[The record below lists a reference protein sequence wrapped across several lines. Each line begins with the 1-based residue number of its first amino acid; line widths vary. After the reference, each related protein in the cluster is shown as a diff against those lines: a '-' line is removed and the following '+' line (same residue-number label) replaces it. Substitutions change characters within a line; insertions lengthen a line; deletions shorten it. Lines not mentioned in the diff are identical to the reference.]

1 MRNKTIKPP
10 VKSDSP
16 FTVNIVQSDH
26 QLITVKHDG
35 KSYTKTF
42 TIPAGKVLNYKS
54 YIALTD
60 DDGYYVGRIK
70 EAIDLASN
78 STTISASEA
87 RPIIHTVTVEQYQLQ
102 DINVRLTDPGNII
115 RFEDETTSYSF
126 TAEDKTKYTSDC
138 STRLVN
144 YDPGTSDH
152 PGPGDIQE
160 NFTIAAET
168 NPQRNENVQVLI
180 YQSPHQTITVDY
192 KGTKHTEPFIIKR
205 RDIVSASIEAEEGYK
220 PGLLNRTKVRAT
232 NFDNIVFKASA
243 AGKAKKKIR
252 IRQKRHQTI
261 TAVYRGKTF
270 ETTFEA
276 YLGDKIQFSVEANP
290 GWTAGVLNVDADYTV
305 AGLEPLE
312 VTVSDA
318 EPVMYTVTP
327 IQTPHQTIYIKY
339 GDVRSST
346 PVRVPSGTR
355 VEFEIVPEVGYNAG
369 TLNKLSA
376 VVDGVNITVS
386 ATPAEI
392 KKYNLNIVFDP
403 EAHTTLK
410 VTKDGTVFG
419 TYTENTTLKFQYG
432 TVLTFALTM
441 EEGYTETR
449 NPNSITMNKDNTLI
463 IQGTSKKQ
471 FTITLTQTDNQ
482 TIYAM
487 YKGVKKTESFVVEY
501 GDSCTFGIETSD
513 PESINVGNLDT
524 YELHYI
530 KENKTVTA
538 TPASYKPINLTEY
551 VMRKYPL
558 GESTDYRD
566 IQVGLAPVSTG
577 ILYYKTINRLREKD
591 FQVAENAKNI
601 IAADSAFKNARL
613 LTEFPVIKLKNNI
626 NDISYIFAGCVKLTG
641 DELKRNLSVWNL
653 SGPLNMSHA
662 FFFDSNL
669 DYIDMAPFK
678 NSSITDMTYLF
689 SEDPNLVTISN
700 TRDLNISE
708 CTSLLSTFENC
719 QKLTSID
726 VSKWNTSKV
735 RSIGAMFSKCYLL
748 ENIDVSKWD
757 VSKVGYMPN
766 AFNFCSKLK
775 SLDVSKW
782 DTSSLE
788 TMVYIFNNCSSLQ
801 SLDVS
806 KWNTSK
812 VTDMSGVFN
821 ICRSLTTLDVSKWDT
836 SKCTGMYN
844 MFASC
849 SSLQSLDLSRWDVSK
864 VKVMTYM
871 FHNNSKLTNIG
882 DVSKWNTSS
891 CINTN
896 YMFNNCTS
904 LENIDV
910 SKWDTS
916 KIENMG
922 IMFCNCSSFTSLDLS
937 KWKTGNVKAMPQ
949 LVSGCKNLTTIGD
962 VSKWDTSKV
971 TDMRATFGG
980 CQKLQSIDVSKW
992 NTSSATDMSFMFY
1005 LCRTL
1010 TTIDISK
1017 WDTSKVIKFNNIFDG
1032 CDNLQSVGNLS
1043 NLNLNNAI
1051 DIAFAFNRCEKIT
1064 ELDVSNWGLRKIDS
1078 MYALFNNCPN
1088 LREIHGIENWNL
1100 SSARNMN
1107 SMFYGCKSLVSLNI
1121 SGWDTS
1127 NVKFMNNMFG
1137 GCESLT
1143 TITGILDFRSCTTY
1157 ENMFNDCLKLTSVKV
1172 KNLPTDIDTFCRGAR
1187 IDKSKVTVVS

>member
-1 MRNKTIKPP
+1 MRTKTIKPP

-35 KSYTKTF
+35 KSYTETF

-102 DINVRLTDPGNII
+102 DINVHLTDPGNII
-115 RFEDETTSYSF
+115 RFEDESTSYSF

-205 RDIVSASIEAEEGYK
+205 RDIVSATIEAEEGYK

-261 TAVYRGKTF
+261 TAVYKGKTF

-276 YLGDKIQFSVEANP
+276 YLGDKIQFSVEASP
-290 GWTAGVLNVDADYTV
+290 GWTAGVLNIDADYTV

-327 IQTPHQTIYIKY
+327 VQTPHQTIYIKY

-355 VEFEIVPEVGYNAG
+355 VEFEIVPETGYNAG
-369 TLNKLSA
+369 TLDKLSA

-419 TYTENTTLKFQYG
+419 TYTENTVLKFQYG

-449 NPNSITMNKDNTLI
+449 NPDSITMNKDNTLI

-482 TIYAM
+482 TIYTM
-487 YKGVKKTESFVVEY
+487 YKGVKKTDSFVVEY
-501 GDSCTFGIETSD
+501 GDSCTFGIETSNPVD
-513 PESINVGNLDT
+513 IIVGTLSVTEFTN
-524 YELHYI
+524 I

-538 TPASYKPINLTEY
+538 TPATLKPADLSNFIIL
-551 VMRKYPL
+551 RYPYP
-558 GESTDYRD
+558 GNDYTTDDNNIGKKPTHGNY
-566 IQVGLAPVSTG
+566 IF
-577 ILYYKTINRLREKD
+577 YKTIDKLREED
-591 FQVAENAKNI
+591 FKYAENAKNI
-601 IAADSAFKNARL
+601 VAANGAFKNAYN
-613 LTEFPVIKLKNNI
+613 LTKFPVIKLKDNI
-626 NDISYIFAGCVKLTG
+626 RDISYIFAGCDKLSS
-641 DELKRNLSVWNL
+641 DELNRNLSAWKL
-653 SGPLNMSHA
+653 SG
-662 FFFDSNL
+662 NL
-669 DYIDMAPFK
+669 DISDAFRNCPSLERIDMNAFR
-678 NSSITDMTYLF
+678 NCNITKLSTLF
-689 SEDPNLVTISN
+689 SSDTKLKNITNIGN
-700 TRDLNISE
+700 MNISKADGISYVFSNCSTLTQLDLSNWDTRNVQYMIGTFSG
-708 CTSLLSTFENC
+708 CTNLTEINC
-719 QKLTSID
+719 SG
-726 VSKWNTSKV
+726 WNTSKV
-735 RSIGAMFSKCYLL
+735 YNMQAAFYNCKSLQTLPVRDWDTRSVMYMDNAFAYCESLTNL
-748 ENIDVSKWD
+748 DVSKWD
-757 VSKVGYMPN
+757 TSKVVELTNVFYHCSSLTTLDVSKWKTTNVLRAEN
-766 AFNFCSKLK
+766 LFAVCEKLT

-782 DTSSLE
+782 DTSNITTANSMFSACRAL
-788 TMVYIFNNCSSLQ
+788 T

-812 VTDMSGVFN
+812 MKNTAS
-821 ICRSLTTLDVSKWDT
+821 
-836 SKCTGMYN
+836 

-849 SSLQSLDLSRWDVSK
+849 A
-864 VKVMTYM
+864 
-871 FHNNSKLTNIG
+871 KLTSL

-891 CINTN
+891 IGDMNS
-896 YMFNNCTS
+896 MFNTCSSLTNIDVSRWNTSNIFNMSSVFARCESLTTVDVSNWDTGNTINLAYIFSNCTS
-904 LENIDV
+904 LTAVDVSRWNTSKATNMAGIFAGCSKLTSVDVSRWNTSNVQYMNNLFAFCYLLPSIDV
-910 SKWDTS
+910 SGWDTS
-916 KIENMG
+916 NVRDMHELFNSCKKV
-922 IMFCNCSSFTSLDLS
+922 TSLDLS
-937 KWKTGNVKAMPQ
+937 RWN
-949 LVSGCKNLTTIGD
+949 
-962 VSKWDTSKV
+962 TSKV
-971 TDMRATFGG
+971 TDMRA
-980 CQKLQSIDVSKW
+980 
-992 NTSSATDMSFMFY
+992 MFVY
-1005 LCRTL
+1005 CNAL
-1010 TTIDISK
+1010 TTIKINN
-1017 WDTSKVIKFNNIFDG
+1017 WDTSKV
-1032 CDNLQSVGNLS
+1032 
-1043 NLNLNNAI
+1043 
-1051 DIAFAFNRCEKIT
+1051 T
-1064 ELDVSNWGLRKIDS
+1064 
-1078 MYALFNNCPN
+1078 
-1088 LREIHGIENWNL
+1088 
-1100 SSARNMN
+1100 NMN
-1107 SMFYGCKSLVSLNI
+1107 QMFKECTN
-1121 SGWDTS
+1121 
-1127 NVKFMNNMFG
+1127 
-1137 GCESLT
+1137 LT
-1143 TITGILDFRSCTTY
+1143 TIDGVLDLKACTNY
-1157 ENMFNDCLKLTSVKV
+1157 EYMFSRCDSLTSVKV
-1172 KNLPTDIDTFCRGAR
+1172 KNLPTDIDTFCNTAK

>member
-35 KSYTKTF
+35 KSYTETF

-102 DINVRLTDPGNII
+102 DINVHLTDPGNII

-152 PGPGDIQE
+152 PGPEDIQE

-192 KGTKHTEPFIIKR
+192 KGIKHTEPFIIKR
-205 RDIVSASIEAEEGYK
+205 RGIVSATIEAEEGYK

-261 TAVYRGKTF
+261 TAVYKGKTF

-327 IQTPHQTIYIKY
+327 VQTPHQTIYIKY

-369 TLNKLSA
+369 TLDKLSA
-376 VVDGVNITVS
+376 VVDGMNITVS

-392 KKYNLNIVFDP
+392 KKFNLNIVFDP

-419 TYTENTTLKFQYG
+419 TYTENTVLKFQYG

-487 YKGVKKTESFVVEY
+487 YKGVKKTESFTVEY
-501 GDSCTFGIETSD
+501 GDSCTFGIETSNPVD
-513 PESINVGNLDT
+513 IIVGTLSVTEFAN
-524 YELHYI
+524 I

-538 TPASYKPINLTEY
+538 TPATLRPANLSNFVELRYPYPDNSYTFDDVTMGKKPTHGNYLF
-551 VMRKYPL
+551 
-558 GESTDYRD
+558 
-566 IQVGLAPVSTG
+566 
-577 ILYYKTINRLREKD
+577 YKTVDKLREED
-591 FQVAENAKNI
+591 FNYAENAKNI
-601 IAADSAFKNARL
+601 VSANGAFKNAYS
-613 LTEFPVIKLKNNI
+613 LTKFPVIKLKDNI
-626 NDISYIFAGCVKLTG
+626 RDISYIFAGCDKLTS
-641 DELKRNLSVWNL
+641 DELNRNLSAWKL
-653 SGPLNMSHA
+653 SG
-662 FFFDSNL
+662 
-669 DYIDMAPFK
+669 
-678 NSSITDMTYLF
+678 
-689 SEDPNLVTISN
+689 
-700 TRDLNISE
+700 DLNIREAFRDCHSLERIDMSVFRNCNITDSSSVFSTCKKLKTIANIGNLNISKSE
-708 CTSLLSTFENC
+708 GISYLFYECNALTQLDLSNWDTGNIQYMIATFDGCNNLTELNCSTWNTGKVYNMQLAFLNCKSLETIPVRDWDTRGLMYMDKAFAYCTSLTNL
-719 QKLTSID
+719 
-726 VSKWNTSKV
+726 
-735 RSIGAMFSKCYLL
+735 
-748 ENIDVSKWD
+748 DVSKWD
-757 VSKVGYMPN
+757 TSKVVEMTSVFYQCSSLKTLDVSKWKTSNVIRADSLFGV
-766 AFNFCSKLK
+766 CEKLT

-782 DTSSLE
+782 DTGNITTASGMFSGCRAL
-788 TMVYIFNNCSSLQ
+788 T

-812 VTDMSGVFN
+812 MTNISSMFNSCVT
-821 ICRSLTTLDVSKWDT
+821 LTTLDVSKWDT
-836 SKCTGMYN
+836 SNVTN
-844 MFASC
+844 MKSIFSSC
-849 SSLQSLDLSRWDVSK
+849 PSLTTLDA
-864 VKVMTYM
+864 
-871 FHNNSKLTNIG
+871 
-882 DVSKWNTSS
+882 SKWNTGKVIDMSGVFS
-891 CINTN
+891 YCKSL
-896 YMFNNCTS
+896 TS
-904 LENIDV
+904 L
-910 SKWDTS
+910 
-916 KIENMG
+916 
-922 IMFCNCSSFTSLDLS
+922 
-937 KWKTGNVKAMPQ
+937 
-949 LVSGCKNLTTIGD
+949 D

-971 TDMRATFGG
+971 VDMNYVFSN
-980 CQKLQSIDVSKW
+980 CEKLTTLDVSKW
-992 NTSSATDMSFMFY
+992 NTSNVTNMRAMFGG
-1005 LCRTL
+1005 CSGL
-1010 TTIDISK
+1010 TSLDISK
-1017 WDTSKVIKFNNIFDG
+1017 WNTANVTDLSSLFTLDNKLASLDISKWNTGKVTNMGQMFNFCLKLTSLDLSTWNTSKVTSMWAMFNSCTSLTTVKINNWDTSKVTNMK
-1032 CDNLQSVGNLS
+1032 
-1043 NLNLNNAI
+1043 
-1051 DIAFAFNRCEKIT
+1051 K
-1064 ELDVSNWGLRKIDS
+1064 
-1078 MYALFNNCPN
+1078 LFSDCTN
-1088 LREIHGIENWNL
+1088 
-1100 SSARNMN
+1100 
-1107 SMFYGCKSLVSLNI
+1107 
-1121 SGWDTS
+1121 
-1127 NVKFMNNMFG
+1127 
-1137 GCESLT
+1137 LT
-1143 TITGILDFRSCTTY
+1143 TIEGVLDLKSCNDY
-1157 ENMFNDCLKLTSVKV
+1157 EDMFLSCNNITSVKV
-1172 KNLPTDIDTFCRGAR
+1172 KNLPTDIDTFCRKAR
-1187 IDKSKVTVVS
+1187 ISKDKVTVVS

>member
-1 MRNKTIKPP
+1 MRTKTIKPP
-10 VKSDSP
+10 VKSDRP

-35 KSYTKTF
+35 KSYTETF

-102 DINVRLTDPGNII
+102 DINVHLTDPGNII

-205 RDIVSASIEAEEGYK
+205 RDIVSATIEAEEGYK

-261 TAVYRGKTF
+261 TAVYKGKTF

-276 YLGDKIQFSVEANP
+276 YIGDKIQFSVEASP

-318 EPVMYTVTP
+318 EPITYTVTP

-369 TLNKLSA
+369 TLDKLSA
-376 VVDGVNITVS
+376 VVDGMNITVS

-392 KKYNLNIVFDP
+392 KKFNLNIVFDP

-419 TYTENTTLKFQYG
+419 TYTENTVLKFQYG

-501 GDSCTFGIETSD
+501 GDSCTFGIETSNPVD
-513 PESINVGNLDT
+513 IIVGTLSVTEFTN
-524 YELHYI
+524 I

-538 TPASYKPINLTEY
+538 TPATLRPANLTNFVEL
-551 VMRKYPL
+551 RYPYPDNSYTFDDVTMGKKPTHMNYL
-558 GESTDYRD
+558 F
-566 IQVGLAPVSTG
+566 
-577 ILYYKTINRLREKD
+577 YKTVDKLREED
-591 FQVAENAKNI
+591 FKYAENAKNI
-601 IAADSAFKNARL
+601 VSANGAFKNAYS
-613 LTEFPVIKLKNNI
+613 LTKFPVIKLKDNI
-626 NDISYIFAGCVKLTG
+626 RDISYIFAGCDKITSE
-641 DELKRNLSVWNL
+641 ELNRNLSAWKL
-653 SGPLNMSHA
+653 SG
-662 FFFDSNL
+662 
-669 DYIDMAPFK
+669 
-678 NSSITDMTYLF
+678 
-689 SEDPNLVTISN
+689 
-700 TRDLNISE
+700 DLNIREVFRDCHSLERIDMNVFRNCNITDSSSVFSTCKKLKTIANIGNLNISKADGMSYLFYE
-708 CTSLLSTFENC
+708 CNALTQLDLSNWDTSNIQYMIATFDGCNNLTELNCST
-719 QKLTSID
+719 
-726 VSKWNTSKV
+726 WNTSKV
-735 RSIGAMFSKCYLL
+735 YNMQLAFYNCNSL
-748 ENIDVSKWD
+748 ETIPVRDWD
-757 VSKVGYMPN
+757 TRNVIYMDKTFGN
-766 AFNFCSKLK
+766 CTSLVN
-775 SLDVSKW
+775 LDVSKW
-782 DTSSLE
+782 DTSKVVEL
-788 TMVYIFNNCSSLQ
+788 TNTFYHCSSLKTLDVSKWKTSNVLRSDSLFSGCEKLTSLDVLKWDTGNITTASGMFSACRALT

-812 VTDMSGVFN
+812 MTNISSMFNSCTALTTLDVSKWNTSNVTNMKSIFSS
-821 ICRSLTTLDVSKWDT
+821 CPSLTTLDASKWNTGKVTDISGAFSYCKSLTSLDVSKWDT
-836 SKCTGMYN
+836 SKVVDMNYVFSNCE
-844 MFASC
+844 
-849 SSLQSLDLSRWDVSK
+849 
-864 VKVMTYM
+864 
-871 FHNNSKLTNIG
+871 KLTTL
-882 DVSKWNTSS
+882 DVSKWNTS
-891 CINTN
+891 NVTN
-896 YMFNNCTS
+896 MRAMFSGCSGLTT
-904 LENIDV
+904 LDV
-910 SKWDTS
+910 SKWNTANITDLSSLFAFDNKLASLDIS
-916 KIENMG
+916 KWNTGKVTNMG
-922 IMFCNCSSFTSLDLS
+922 QMFNFCLKLTSLDLS
-937 KWKTGNVKAMPQ
+937 TWNTSKVTSMWAMFN
-949 LVSGCKNLTTIGD
+949 SCTSLTTVKINN
-962 VSKWDTSKV
+962 WDTSKV
-971 TDMRATFGG
+971 TNM
-980 CQKLQSIDVSKW
+980 KK
-992 NTSSATDMSFMFY
+992 MFSD
-1005 LCRTL
+1005 CTNL
-1010 TTIDISK
+1010 TTIEGVLDLKSCN
-1017 WDTSKVIKFNNIFDG
+1017 DYEDMFLSCNNI
-1032 CDNLQSVGNLS
+1032 
-1043 NLNLNNAI
+1043 
-1051 DIAFAFNRCEKIT
+1051 
-1064 ELDVSNWGLRKIDS
+1064 
-1078 MYALFNNCPN
+1078 
-1088 LREIHGIENWNL
+1088 
-1100 SSARNMN
+1100 
-1107 SMFYGCKSLVSLNI
+1107 
-1121 SGWDTS
+1121 TS
-1127 NVKFMNNMFG
+1127 
-1137 GCESLT
+1137 
-1143 TITGILDFRSCTTY
+1143 I
-1157 ENMFNDCLKLTSVKV
+1157 KV
-1172 KNLPTDIDTFCRGAR
+1172 KNLPTDIDTFCRKAR
-1187 IDKSKVTVVS
+1187 ISKDKVTVVS

>member
-35 KSYTKTF
+35 KSYTETF

-102 DINVRLTDPGNII
+102 DINVHLTDPGNII

-205 RDIVSASIEAEEGYK
+205 RDIVSATIEAEEGYK

-232 NFDNIVFKASA
+232 NFDNIIFKASA

-261 TAVYRGKTF
+261 TATYKGKTF

-276 YLGDKIQFSVEANP
+276 YLGDKIQFSVEASP

-327 IQTPHQTIYIKY
+327 VQTPHQTIYLKY

-355 VEFEIVPEVGYNAG
+355 VEFEIEPEVGYTAG
-369 TLNKLSA
+369 TLDKLSA
-376 VVDGVNITVS
+376 VVDGMNITVS

-419 TYTENTTLKFQYG
+419 TYTENTVLKFQYG

-449 NPNSITMNKDNTLI
+449 NPNSITMNKDNTLV

-487 YKGVKKTESFVVEY
+487 YKGVKKTESFTVEY
-501 GDSCTFGIETSD
+501 GDSCTFGIETSNPVD
-513 PESINVGNLDT
+513 IIVGTLSDT
-524 YELHYI
+524 EFTNI

-538 TPASYKPINLTEY
+538 TPATLRPANLSNFVELRYPYPDNSYTFDDVTMGKKPTHGNYLF
-551 VMRKYPL
+551 
-558 GESTDYRD
+558 
-566 IQVGLAPVSTG
+566 
-577 ILYYKTINRLREKD
+577 YKTVDKLREED
-591 FQVAENAKNI
+591 FKYAENAKNI
-601 IAADSAFKNARL
+601 VSANGAFKNAYS
-613 LTEFPVIKLKNNI
+613 LTKFPVIKLKDNI
-626 NDISYIFAGCVKLTG
+626 RDISYIFAGCDKLTS
-641 DELKRNLSVWNL
+641 DELNRNLSAWKL
-653 SGPLNMSHA
+653 SGDLNLREVFRDCHS
-662 FFFDSNL
+662 L
-669 DYIDMAPFK
+669 ERIDMSVFR
-678 NSSITDMTYLF
+678 NCNITDSSSVF
-689 SEDPNLVTISN
+689 STCKKLKTIAN
-700 TRDLNISE
+700 IGNLNISKADGMSYLFYE
-708 CTSLLSTFENC
+708 CNALTQLDLSNWDTSNIQYMISTFNGCNNLTELNCSTWNTGKVYNMQLAFYNCNSLETIPVRDWNTKSVMYMDKAFSNCTSLVNL
-719 QKLTSID
+719 
-726 VSKWNTSKV
+726 
-735 RSIGAMFSKCYLL
+735 
-748 ENIDVSKWD
+748 DVSKWD
-757 VSKVGYMPN
+757 TSKVVEMTSVFYQCSSLKTLDVSKWKTSNVIRTDN
-766 AFNFCSKLK
+766 LFAVCKKLA

-782 DTSSLE
+782 DTGNITTASS
-788 TMVYIFNNCSSLQ
+788 MFSACRSLT

-806 KWNTSK
+806 KWNTGKMTNISS
-812 VTDMSGVFN
+812 MFN
-821 ICRSLTTLDVSKWDT
+821 GCATLTTLDVSKWDT
-836 SKCTGMYN
+836 SNVTN
-844 MFASC
+844 MKSIFSSC
-849 SSLQSLDLSRWDVSK
+849 PSLTTLDA
-864 VKVMTYM
+864 
-871 FHNNSKLTNIG
+871 
-882 DVSKWNTSS
+882 SKWNTGKVTDMSGAFS
-891 CINTN
+891 YCKSL
-896 YMFNNCTS
+896 TS
-904 LENIDV
+904 L
-910 SKWDTS
+910 
-916 KIENMG
+916 
-922 IMFCNCSSFTSLDLS
+922 
-937 KWKTGNVKAMPQ
+937 
-949 LVSGCKNLTTIGD
+949 D

-971 TDMRATFGG
+971 VDMNYVFSN
-980 CQKLQSIDVSKW
+980 CEKLTTLDVSKW
-992 NTSSATDMSFMFY
+992 NTSNVTNMRDMFSG
-1005 LCRTL
+1005 CSGL
-1010 TTIDISK
+1010 TSLDISK
-1017 WDTSKVIKFNNIFDG
+1017 WNTANVTDLSSLFAFDNKLASLDISKWNTGKVTNMGQMFNFCLKLTSLDLSTWNTSKVTSMWAMFNSCTSLTTVKINNWDTSKV
-1032 CDNLQSVGNLS
+1032 
-1043 NLNLNNAI
+1043 
-1051 DIAFAFNRCEKIT
+1051 T
-1064 ELDVSNWGLRKIDS
+1064 
-1078 MYALFNNCPN
+1078 
-1088 LREIHGIENWNL
+1088 
-1100 SSARNMN
+1100 NMKK
-1107 SMFYGCKSLVSLNI
+1107 MFSDCTN
-1121 SGWDTS
+1121 
-1127 NVKFMNNMFG
+1127 
-1137 GCESLT
+1137 LT
-1143 TITGILDFRSCTTY
+1143 TIEGVLDLKSCTDY
-1157 ENMFNDCLKLTSVKV
+1157 EDMFLSCNNITSIKV
-1172 KNLPTDIDTFCRGAR
+1172 KNLPTDIDRFCRIAR
-1187 IDKSKVTVVS
+1187 IDKSKVVVVS

>member
-35 KSYTKTF
+35 KSYTETF

-60 DDGYYVGRIK
+60 DDGYYVGRIT

-102 DINVRLTDPGNII
+102 DINVHLTEPGNII

-205 RDIVSASIEAEEGYK
+205 RDIVSATIEAEEGYK

-232 NFDNIVFKASA
+232 NFDNIIFKASA

-276 YLGDKIQFSVEANP
+276 YLGDKIQFSVEASP

-327 IQTPHQTIYIKY
+327 IQTPHQTIYVKY

-355 VEFEIVPEVGYNAG
+355 VEFEIIPEVGYNAG
-369 TLNKLSA
+369 TLDKLSA

-419 TYTENTTLKFQYG
+419 TYTENTVLKFQYG

-501 GDSCTFGIETSD
+501 GDSCTFGIETSNPAD
-513 PESINVGNLDT
+513 IIVGTLSNT
-524 YELHYI
+524 EFTNI

-538 TPASYKPINLTEY
+538 TPATLRPANLTNFVEL
-551 VMRKYPL
+551 RYPYPDNSYTFDDVTMGKKPTHENYL
-558 GESTDYRD
+558 F
-566 IQVGLAPVSTG
+566 
-577 ILYYKTINRLREKD
+577 YKTVDKLREED
-591 FQVAENAKNI
+591 FKYAENAKNI
-601 IAADSAFKNARL
+601 VSANGAFKNAYS
-613 LTEFPVIKLKNNI
+613 LTKFPVIKLKDNI
-626 NDISYIFAGCVKLTG
+626 RDISYIFAGCDKLTS
-641 DELKRNLSVWNL
+641 DELNRNLSAWKL
-653 SGPLNMSHA
+653 SGDLNIREA
-662 FFFDSNL
+662 FRDCHSL
-669 DYIDMAPFK
+669 ERIDMSVFR
-678 NSSITDMTYLF
+678 NCNITDSSSVFSTCKKLKTIANIGNLNISKADGMSYLF
-689 SEDPNLVTISN
+689 YECNALTQLDLSNWDTGNIQYMISTFNGCTNLTELNCSTWNTGKVYNLQLAFLNCNSLVTIPVRDWD
-700 TRDLNISE
+700 TRSVMYMDKTFGN
-708 CTSLLSTFENC
+708 CTSLVNLDVSKWDTSKVVELTNTFYHCSSLKTLDVSKWKTSNVLRADSLFSGCE
-719 QKLTSID
+719 KLTSLDVSKWDTGNITTASGMFSACRALTSLDISKWDTSKMTNISSMFNSCTALTTLD
-726 VSKWNTSKV
+726 VSKWNTSNVTNMK
-735 RSIGAMFSKCYLL
+735 SIFSSCPSLTTL
-748 ENIDVSKWD
+748 DASKWNTG
-757 VSKVGYMPN
+757 KVIDMSGVFSY
-766 AFNFCSKLK
+766 CKSLT

-782 DTSSLE
+782 DTSKVVD
-788 TMVYIFNNCSSLQ
+788 MNYIFSNCEKLTTLDVSKWNTSNATNMRAMFSGCSGLTSLDISKWNTANVTDLSSLFAFDNKLTT
-801 SLDVS
+801 LDVS

-812 VTDMSGVFN
+812 VT
-821 ICRSLTTLDVSKWDT
+821 
-836 SKCTGMYN
+836 N
-844 MFASC
+844 M
-849 SSLQSLDLSRWDVSK
+849 
-864 VKVMTYM
+864 
-871 FHNNSKLTNIG
+871 G
-882 DVSKWNTSS
+882 E
-891 CINTN
+891 
-896 YMFNNCTS
+896 MFN
-904 LENIDV
+904 
-910 SKWDTS
+910 
-916 KIENMG
+916 
-922 IMFCNCSSFTSLDLS
+922 FCLKLTSLDLS
-937 KWKTGNVKAMPQ
+937 TWNTSKVTSMWAMFN
-949 LVSGCKNLTTIGD
+949 SCTSLTTVKINN
-962 VSKWDTSKV
+962 WDTSKV
-971 TDMRATFGG
+971 TNM
-980 CQKLQSIDVSKW
+980 KK
-992 NTSSATDMSFMFY
+992 MFSD
-1005 LCRTL
+1005 CTNL
-1010 TTIDISK
+1010 TTIEGVLDLKSCN
-1017 WDTSKVIKFNNIFDG
+1017 DYEDMFLSCNNI
-1032 CDNLQSVGNLS
+1032 
-1043 NLNLNNAI
+1043 
-1051 DIAFAFNRCEKIT
+1051 
-1064 ELDVSNWGLRKIDS
+1064 
-1078 MYALFNNCPN
+1078 
-1088 LREIHGIENWNL
+1088 
-1100 SSARNMN
+1100 
-1107 SMFYGCKSLVSLNI
+1107 
-1121 SGWDTS
+1121 TS
-1127 NVKFMNNMFG
+1127 
-1137 GCESLT
+1137 
-1143 TITGILDFRSCTTY
+1143 I
-1157 ENMFNDCLKLTSVKV
+1157 KV
-1172 KNLPTDIDTFCRGAR
+1172 KNLPTDIDTFCRKAR
-1187 IDKSKVTVVS
+1187 ISKDKVTVVS

>member
-35 KSYTKTF
+35 KSYTQTF

-102 DINVRLTDPGNII
+102 DINVHLTEPGNII
-115 RFEDETTSYSF
+115 RFGDETTSYSF

-261 TAVYRGKTF
+261 TAVYKGKTF

-276 YLGDKIQFSVEANP
+276 YLGDKIQFSVEASP

-327 IQTPHQTIYIKY
+327 VQTPHQTIYIKY

-369 TLNKLSA
+369 TLDKLSA

-392 KKYNLNIVFDP
+392 KKFNLNIVFDP

-419 TYTENTTLKFQYG
+419 TYTESTVLKFQYG

-449 NPNSITMNKDNTLI
+449 NPNSITMNKDNTLV

-487 YKGVKKTESFVVEY
+487 YKGVKKTDSFVVEY
-501 GDSCTFGIETSD
+501 GDSCTFGIETSNPVD
-513 PESINVGNLDT
+513 IIVGTLSVTEFTN
-524 YELHYI
+524 I

-538 TPASYKPINLTEY
+538 TPATLKPADLSNFIIL
-551 VMRKYPL
+551 RYPYP
-558 GESTDYRD
+558 GNDYTTDDNNIGKKPTHGNY
-566 IQVGLAPVSTG
+566 IF
-577 ILYYKTINRLREKD
+577 YKTIDKLREED
-591 FQVAENAKNI
+591 FKYAENAKNI
-601 IAADSAFKNARL
+601 VAANGAFKNAYN
-613 LTEFPVIKLKNNI
+613 LTKFPVIKLKDNI
-626 NDISYIFAGCVKLTG
+626 RDISYIFAGCDKLSS
-641 DELKRNLSVWNL
+641 DELNRNLSTWKL
-653 SGPLNMSHA
+653 SGDLDISDA
-662 FFFDSNL
+662 FRNCPSL
-669 DYIDMAPFK
+669 ERIDMDAFR
-678 NSSITDMTYLF
+678 NCNITKLSTLF
-689 SEDPNLVTISN
+689 SSDTKLKNITNIGN
-700 TRDLNISE
+700 MNISKADGISYVFSNCSTLTQLDLSNWDTRNVQYMIGTFSG
-708 CTSLLSTFENC
+708 CTNLTEINC
-719 QKLTSID
+719 SG
-726 VSKWNTSKV
+726 WNTSKV
-735 RSIGAMFSKCYLL
+735 YNMRAAFYNCKSLQTLPVRDWDSRSVMYMDNAFAYCESLTNL
-748 ENIDVSKWD
+748 DVSKWD
-757 VSKVGYMPN
+757 TSKVVELTNVFYHCSSITTLDVSKWKTTNVLRAEN
-766 AFNFCSKLK
+766 LFAVCEKLT

-782 DTSSLE
+782 DTSNITTANAMFSACRAL
-788 TMVYIFNNCSSLQ
+788 T

-812 VTDMSGVFN
+812 MKNTASMF
-821 ICRSLTTLDVSKWDT
+821 VS
-836 SKCTGMYN
+836 C
-844 MFASC
+844 A
-849 SSLQSLDLSRWDVSK
+849 
-864 VKVMTYM
+864 
-871 FHNNSKLTNIG
+871 KLTSL

-891 CINTN
+891 IGDMNS
-896 YMFNNCTS
+896 MFNTCSSLTNIDVSRWNTSNVFNMSSMFARCESLTTVDVSDWDTGNAIDLSYIFSNCTS
-904 LENIDV
+904 LTTVDV
-910 SKWDTS
+910 SRWNTS
-916 KIENMG
+916 KATNIAG
-922 IMFCNCSSFTSLDLS
+922 LFAGCSKLTS
-937 KWKTGNVKAMPQ
+937 A
-949 LVSGCKNLTTIGD
+949 D
-962 VSKWDTSKV
+962 VSRWNTSKV
-971 TDMRATFGG
+971 QYM
-980 CQKLQSIDVSKW
+980 
-992 NTSSATDMSFMFY
+992 
-1005 LCRTL
+1005 
-1010 TTIDISK
+1010 
-1017 WDTSKVIKFNNIFDG
+1017 NN
-1032 CDNLQSVGNLS
+1032 L
-1043 NLNLNNAI
+1043 
-1051 DIAFAFNRCEKIT
+1051 FAFCY
-1064 ELDVSNWGLRKIDS
+1064 LL
-1078 MYALFNNCPN
+1078 P
-1088 LREIHGIENWNL
+1088 
-1100 SSARNMN
+1100 
-1107 SMFYGCKSLVSLNI
+1107 SLAI

-1127 NVKFMNNMFG
+1127 NVRDMHELFNSCKKVTSLDLSRWNTSKVTNMRAMFVYCDALTSIKINNWDTSKVTNMNQMFKE
-1137 GCESLT
+1137 CTNLT
-1143 TITGILDFRSCTTY
+1143 TIDGVLDLKACTNY
-1157 ENMFNDCLKLTSVKV
+1157 EYMFSRCDSLTSVKV
-1172 KNLPTDIDTFCRGAR
+1172 KNLPTDIDTFCNTAK
-1187 IDKSKVTVVS
+1187 IDKSKVIVVS

>member
-35 KSYTKTF
+35 KSYTETF

-60 DDGYYVGRIK
+60 DDGFYVGRIK

-102 DINVRLTDPGNII
+102 DINVHLTEPGNII
-115 RFEDETTSYSF
+115 RFGDETTSYSF

-205 RDIVSASIEAEEGYK
+205 RDIVSATIEAEEGYK

-261 TAVYRGKTF
+261 TAVYKGKTF

-276 YLGDKIQFSVEANP
+276 YLGDKIQFSVESSP

-355 VEFEIVPEVGYNAG
+355 VEFEIVPETGYNAG
-369 TLNKLSA
+369 TLDKLSA
-376 VVDGVNITVS
+376 VVDGMNITVS

-392 KKYNLNIVFDP
+392 KKFNLNIVFDP

-419 TYTENTTLKFQYG
+419 TYTENTVLKFQYG

-487 YKGVKKTESFVVEY
+487 YKGVKKTESFTVEY
-501 GDSCTFGIETSD
+501 GDSCTFGIETSNPVD
-513 PESINVGNLDT
+513 IIVGTLSVTEFAN
-524 YELHYI
+524 I

-538 TPASYKPINLTEY
+538 TPATLRPANLSNFVELRYPYPDNSYTFDDVTMGKKPTHGNYLF
-551 VMRKYPL
+551 
-558 GESTDYRD
+558 
-566 IQVGLAPVSTG
+566 
-577 ILYYKTINRLREKD
+577 YKTVDKLREED
-591 FQVAENAKNI
+591 FNYAENAKNI
-601 IAADSAFKNARL
+601 VSANGAFKNAYS
-613 LTEFPVIKLKNNI
+613 LTKFPVIKLKDNI
-626 NDISYIFAGCVKLTG
+626 RDISYIFAGCDKLTS
-641 DELKRNLSVWNL
+641 DELNRNLSAWKL
-653 SGPLNMSHA
+653 SG
-662 FFFDSNL
+662 
-669 DYIDMAPFK
+669 
-678 NSSITDMTYLF
+678 
-689 SEDPNLVTISN
+689 
-700 TRDLNISE
+700 DLNIREAFRDCHSLERIDMSVFRNCNITDSSSVFSTCKKLKTIANIGNLNISKSE
-708 CTSLLSTFENC
+708 GISYLFYECNALTQLDLSNWDTSNIQYMIATFDGCNNLTEVNCST
-719 QKLTSID
+719 
-726 VSKWNTSKV
+726 WNTSKV
-735 RSIGAMFSKCYLL
+735 YNMQLAFYNCNSL
-748 ENIDVSKWD
+748 ETIPVRDWDTKNVMYMNKAFGNCTSLINLDVSKWD
-757 VSKVGYMPN
+757 TSKVVELTNTFYHCSSLKTLDVSKWKTSNVLRADSLFSG
-766 AFNFCSKLK
+766 CEKLT

-782 DTSSLE
+782 DTGNITTASSMFSACRAL
-788 TMVYIFNNCSSLQ
+788 T

-812 VTDMSGVFN
+812 MTNISSMFN
-821 ICRSLTTLDVSKWDT
+821 SCATLTTLDVSKWDT
-836 SKCTGMYN
+836 SNVTN
-844 MFASC
+844 MKSIFSSC
-849 SSLQSLDLSRWDVSK
+849 PSLTTLDA
-864 VKVMTYM
+864 
-871 FHNNSKLTNIG
+871 
-882 DVSKWNTSS
+882 SKWNTGKVIDMSGVFS
-891 CINTN
+891 YCKSL
-896 YMFNNCTS
+896 TS
-904 LENIDV
+904 L
-910 SKWDTS
+910 
-916 KIENMG
+916 
-922 IMFCNCSSFTSLDLS
+922 
-937 KWKTGNVKAMPQ
+937 
-949 LVSGCKNLTTIGD
+949 D

-971 TDMRATFGG
+971 VDMNYIFSN
-980 CQKLQSIDVSKW
+980 CEKLTTLDVSKW
-992 NTSSATDMSFMFY
+992 NTSNVTNMRAMFSGCSGLTSLDVSKWNTANVTDLSSLFAFNNK
-1005 LCRTL
+1005 LVSL
-1010 TTIDISK
+1010 DISK
-1017 WDTSKVIKFNNIFDG
+1017 WNTGKVTNMGQMFNFCLKLTSLDLSTWNTSKVTSMWAMFNSCTSLTTVKINNWDTSKVTNMK
-1032 CDNLQSVGNLS
+1032 
-1043 NLNLNNAI
+1043 
-1051 DIAFAFNRCEKIT
+1051 K
-1064 ELDVSNWGLRKIDS
+1064 
-1078 MYALFNNCPN
+1078 LFSDCTN
-1088 LREIHGIENWNL
+1088 
-1100 SSARNMN
+1100 
-1107 SMFYGCKSLVSLNI
+1107 
-1121 SGWDTS
+1121 
-1127 NVKFMNNMFG
+1127 
-1137 GCESLT
+1137 LT
-1143 TITGILDFRSCTTY
+1143 TIEGVLDLKSCNDY
-1157 ENMFNDCLKLTSVKV
+1157 EDMFLSCNNITSVKV
-1172 KNLPTDIDTFCRGAR
+1172 KNLPTDIDTFCRKAR
-1187 IDKSKVTVVS
+1187 ISKDKVTVVS

>member
-16 FTVNIVQSDH
+16 FIVNIVQSDH

-35 KSYTKTF
+35 KSYTETF

-102 DINVRLTDPGNII
+102 DINVHLTEPGNII
-115 RFEDETTSYSF
+115 RFEDESTSYSF

-205 RDIVSASIEAEEGYK
+205 RDIVSATIEAEEGYK

-232 NFDNIVFKASA
+232 NYDNIIFKASA

-261 TAVYRGKTF
+261 TAVYKGKTF

-276 YLGDKIQFSVEANP
+276 YLGDKIQFSVEASP

-369 TLNKLSA
+369 TLDKLSA

-419 TYTENTTLKFQYG
+419 TYTENTVLKFQYG

-449 NPNSITMNKDNTLI
+449 NPNSITMNKDNTLV

-487 YKGVKKTESFVVEY
+487 YKGVKNTDSFAVEY
-501 GDSCTFGIETSD
+501 GDSCTFGIETSNPVD
-513 PESINVGNLDT
+513 IIVGTLSVTEFTN
-524 YELHYI
+524 I
-530 KENKTVTA
+530 KENKTITA
-538 TPASYKPINLTEY
+538 TPATLRPANLTNFVEL
-551 VMRKYPL
+551 RYPYPDNSYTFDDVTMGKKPTHGNYL
-558 GESTDYRD
+558 F
-566 IQVGLAPVSTG
+566 
-577 ILYYKTINRLREKD
+577 YKTVDKLREED
-591 FQVAENAKNI
+591 FNYAENAKNI
-601 IAADSAFKNARL
+601 VSANGAFKNAYS
-613 LTEFPVIKLKNNI
+613 LTKFPVIKLKDNI
-626 NDISYIFAGCVKLTG
+626 RDISYMFAGCDKLTS
-641 DELKRNLSVWNL
+641 DELNRNLSAWKL
-653 SGPLNMSHA
+653 SG
-662 FFFDSNL
+662 
-669 DYIDMAPFK
+669 
-678 NSSITDMTYLF
+678 
-689 SEDPNLVTISN
+689 
-700 TRDLNISE
+700 DLNIREAFRDCHSLE
-708 CTSLLSTFENC
+708 RIDMSVFRNCNITDSSSVFSTCKKLKTIANIGNLNISKADGISYLFYECNSLTQLDLSNWDTSNIQYMIATFDGCNNLTELNCSTWNTGKVYNMQLAFYNCNSLETIPVRDWNTKSVMYMDKAFGNCTSLVNL
-719 QKLTSID
+719 
-726 VSKWNTSKV
+726 
-735 RSIGAMFSKCYLL
+735 
-748 ENIDVSKWD
+748 DVSKWD
-757 VSKVGYMPN
+757 TSKVVELTNTFYHCSSLKTLDVSKWKTSNVTRADSLFGV
-766 AFNFCSKLK
+766 CEKLT

-782 DTSSLE
+782 DTSNITTASGMFSACRALTSLDVSKWD
-788 TMVYIFNNCSSLQ
+788 TSKMTNISSMFNSCTTLTT
-801 SLDVS
+801 LDVS

-812 VTDMSGVFN
+812 VVDMNYVFSN
-821 ICRSLTTLDVSKWDT
+821 CEKLTTLDVSKWNT
-836 SKCTGMYN
+836 SNVTNMRAMFSGCSGLTG
-844 MFASC
+844 
-849 SSLQSLDLSRWDVSK
+849 LD
-864 VKVMTYM
+864 
-871 FHNNSKLTNIG
+871 I
-882 DVSKWNTSS
+882 SKWNTANVTDLSS
-891 CINTN
+891 LFAFDNKLTSLDISKWNTGKVTN
-896 YMFNNCTS
+896 MGQMFN
-904 LENIDV
+904 
-910 SKWDTS
+910 
-916 KIENMG
+916 
-922 IMFCNCSSFTSLDLS
+922 FCLKLTSLDLS
-937 KWKTGNVKAMPQ
+937 TWNTSKVTSMWAMFN
-949 LVSGCKNLTTIGD
+949 SCTSLTTVKINN
-962 VSKWDTSKV
+962 WDTSKV
-971 TDMRATFGG
+971 TNMK
-980 CQKLQSIDVSKW
+980 KLFSDCT
-992 NTSSATDMSFMFY
+992 N
-1005 LCRTL
+1005 L
-1010 TTIDISK
+1010 TTIEGVLDLKSCN
-1017 WDTSKVIKFNNIFDG
+1017 DYEDMFLSCNNI
-1032 CDNLQSVGNLS
+1032 
-1043 NLNLNNAI
+1043 
-1051 DIAFAFNRCEKIT
+1051 
-1064 ELDVSNWGLRKIDS
+1064 
-1078 MYALFNNCPN
+1078 
-1088 LREIHGIENWNL
+1088 
-1100 SSARNMN
+1100 
-1107 SMFYGCKSLVSLNI
+1107 
-1121 SGWDTS
+1121 
-1127 NVKFMNNMFG
+1127 
-1137 GCESLT
+1137 
-1143 TITGILDFRSCTTY
+1143 
-1157 ENMFNDCLKLTSVKV
+1157 TSVKV
-1172 KNLPTDIDTFCRGAR
+1172 KNLPTDIDTFCRKAR

>member
-10 VKSDSP
+10 VKSDRP
-16 FTVNIVQSDH
+16 FIVNIVQSDH

-35 KSYTKTF
+35 KSYTETF

-102 DINVRLTDPGNII
+102 DINVHLTEPGNII

-261 TAVYRGKTF
+261 TSVYRGKTF

-276 YLGDKIQFSVEANP
+276 YLGDKIQFSVEASP

-355 VEFEIVPEVGYNAG
+355 VEFEIVPETGYNAG
-369 TLNKLSA
+369 TLDKLSA

-392 KKYNLNIVFDP
+392 KKFNLNIVFDP

-419 TYTENTTLKFQYG
+419 TYTENTVLEFQYG

-501 GDSCTFGIETSD
+501 GDSCTFGIETSNPAD
-513 PESINVGNLDT
+513 IIVGTLSVTEFTN
-524 YELHYI
+524 I

-538 TPASYKPINLTEY
+538 TPATLRPANLTNFVEL
-551 VMRKYPL
+551 RYPYPDNSYTFDDVTMGKKPTHGNYL
-558 GESTDYRD
+558 F
-566 IQVGLAPVSTG
+566 
-577 ILYYKTINRLREKD
+577 YKTVDKLREED
-591 FQVAENAKNI
+591 FKYAENAKNI
-601 IAADSAFKNARL
+601 VSANGAFKNAYS
-613 LTEFPVIKLKNNI
+613 LTKFPVIKLKDNI
-626 NDISYIFAGCVKLTG
+626 RDISYIFAGCDKITS
-641 DELKRNLSVWNL
+641 DELNRNLSAWKL
-653 SGPLNMSHA
+653 SG
-662 FFFDSNL
+662 
-669 DYIDMAPFK
+669 
-678 NSSITDMTYLF
+678 
-689 SEDPNLVTISN
+689 
-700 TRDLNISE
+700 DLNIREAFRDCHSLERIDMSAFRNCNITDSSSVFSTCKKLKTITNIGNLNISKADGMSYLFYE
-708 CTSLLSTFENC
+708 CNALTQLDLSNWDTSNIQYMIATFDGCNNLTELNCST
-719 QKLTSID
+719 
-726 VSKWNTSKV
+726 WNTSKV
-735 RSIGAMFSKCYLL
+735 YNMQLAFYNCNSL
-748 ENIDVSKWD
+748 ETIPVRDWDTRNVVYMDKTFGNCTSLVNLDVSKWD
-757 VSKVGYMPN
+757 TSKVVELTNTFYHCSSLKTLDVSKWKTSNVLRADSLFSG
-766 AFNFCSKLK
+766 CEKLT

-782 DTSSLE
+782 DTGNITTASGMFSACRAL
-788 TMVYIFNNCSSLQ
+788 T

-812 VTDMSGVFN
+812 MTNISSMFN
-821 ICRSLTTLDVSKWDT
+821 SCTTLITLDVSKWDT
-836 SKCTGMYN
+836 SNVTNMKSIFSSCPSLTTLDASKWNTGKVIDMSGVFSY
-844 MFASC
+844 C
-849 SSLQSLDLSRWDVSK
+849 KSLTSLDVSK
-864 VKVMTYM
+864 WDISKVVDMNYV
-871 FHNNSKLTNIG
+871 FSNCEKLTTL
-882 DVSKWNTSS
+882 DVSKWNTSNVTNMRAMFS
-891 CINTN
+891 GCSGLTTLDISKWNTAN
-896 YMFNNCTS
+896 VTDLSSLFAFDNKLASLDISKWNTGKVTNMGQMFN
-904 LENIDV
+904 
-910 SKWDTS
+910 
-916 KIENMG
+916 
-922 IMFCNCSSFTSLDLS
+922 FCLKLTSLDLS
-937 KWKTGNVKAMPQ
+937 TWNTSKVTSMWAMFN
-949 LVSGCKNLTTIGD
+949 SCTSLTTI
-962 VSKWDTSKV
+962 KINNWDTSKV
-971 TDMRATFGG
+971 TNMK
-980 CQKLQSIDVSKW
+980 KLFSDCT
-992 NTSSATDMSFMFY
+992 N
-1005 LCRTL
+1005 L
-1010 TTIDISK
+1010 TTIEGTLDLKSCN
-1017 WDTSKVIKFNNIFDG
+1017 DYEDMFLSCNNI
-1032 CDNLQSVGNLS
+1032 
-1043 NLNLNNAI
+1043 
-1051 DIAFAFNRCEKIT
+1051 
-1064 ELDVSNWGLRKIDS
+1064 
-1078 MYALFNNCPN
+1078 
-1088 LREIHGIENWNL
+1088 
-1100 SSARNMN
+1100 
-1107 SMFYGCKSLVSLNI
+1107 
-1121 SGWDTS
+1121 TS
-1127 NVKFMNNMFG
+1127 
-1137 GCESLT
+1137 
-1143 TITGILDFRSCTTY
+1143 I
-1157 ENMFNDCLKLTSVKV
+1157 KV

-1187 IDKSKVTVVS
+1187 ISKDKVTVVS

>member
-35 KSYTKTF
+35 KSYTETF

-60 DDGYYVGRIK
+60 DDGYYVGRIT

-102 DINVRLTDPGNII
+102 DINVHLTDPGNII

-205 RDIVSASIEAEEGYK
+205 RDIVSAIIEAEEGYK

-270 ETTFEA
+270 GTTFEA
-276 YLGDKIQFSVEANP
+276 YLGDKIQFSVEASP
-290 GWTAGVLNVDADYTV
+290 GWTAGNLTVDPDYTV
-305 AGLEPLE
+305 VGTEPLE

-318 EPVMYTVTP
+318 EPITYTVTP

-355 VEFEIVPEVGYNAG
+355 VEFEIVPETGYNVG
-369 TLNKLSA
+369 TLDKLSA
-376 VVDGVNITVS
+376 VVDGMNITVS

-392 KKYNLNIVFDP
+392 KKYTLNIVFDP

-432 TVLTFALTM
+432 TVLTFDLTM

-471 FTITLTQTDNQ
+471 FTITLTQTPNQ
-482 TIYAM
+482 TIYSM
-487 YKGVKKTESFVVEY
+487 YKGVKKTDSFVVEY
-501 GDSCTFGIETSD
+501 GDSCTFGIETSNPVD
-513 PESINVGNLDT
+513 IIVGTLSNT
-524 YELHYI
+524 EFTNI

-538 TPASYKPINLTEY
+538 TPATLKPADLSNFIIL
-551 VMRKYPL
+551 RYPYP
-558 GESTDYRD
+558 GNDYTTDDNNIGKKPTHGNY
-566 IQVGLAPVSTG
+566 IF
-577 ILYYKTINRLREKD
+577 YKTIDKLREED
-591 FQVAENAKNI
+591 FKYAENAKNI
-601 IAADSAFKNARL
+601 VAANGAFKNAYN
-613 LTEFPVIKLKNNI
+613 LTKFPVIKLKDNI
-626 NDISYIFAGCVKLTG
+626 RDISYIFAGCDKLSS
-641 DELKRNLSVWNL
+641 DELNRNLSTWKL
-653 SGPLNMSHA
+653 SGDLDISDA
-662 FFFDSNL
+662 FRNCPSL
-669 DYIDMAPFK
+669 ERIDMDAFR
-678 NSSITDMTYLF
+678 NCNITKLSTLF
-689 SEDPNLVTISN
+689 SSDTKLKNITNIGN
-700 TRDLNISE
+700 MNISKADGISYVFSNCSTLTQLDLSNWDTRNVQYMIGTFSG
-708 CTSLLSTFENC
+708 CTNLTEINC
-719 QKLTSID
+719 SG
-726 VSKWNTSKV
+726 WNTSKV
-735 RSIGAMFSKCYLL
+735 YNMQAAFYNCKSLQTLPVRDWDSRSVMYMDNAFAYCESLTNL
-748 ENIDVSKWD
+748 DVSKWD
-757 VSKVGYMPN
+757 TSKVVELTNVFYHCSSLTTLDVSKWKTTNVLRAEN
-766 AFNFCSKLK
+766 LFAVCEKLT

-782 DTSSLE
+782 DTSNITTANAMFSACRAL
-788 TMVYIFNNCSSLQ
+788 T

-812 VTDMSGVFN
+812 MKNTAS
-821 ICRSLTTLDVSKWDT
+821 
-836 SKCTGMYN
+836 

-849 SSLQSLDLSRWDVSK
+849 A
-864 VKVMTYM
+864 
-871 FHNNSKLTNIG
+871 KLTSL

-891 CINTN
+891 IGDMNS
-896 YMFNNCTS
+896 MFNTCSSLTNIDVSRWNTSNVFNMSSVFARCESLTTVDVSNWDTGNAINLSYIFSNCTS
-904 LENIDV
+904 LTTVDV
-910 SKWDTS
+910 SRWNTSKATNIAGLFAGCSKLTSADVSRWNTSKVQYMNNLFAFCYLLPSLAISGWDTS
-916 KIENMG
+916 SVIDMHELFNSCKKV
-922 IMFCNCSSFTSLDLS
+922 TSLDLS
-937 KWKTGNVKAMPQ
+937 RWNTSKVRDMRAMFVYCDA
-949 LVSGCKNLTTIGD
+949 LSTI
-962 VSKWDTSKV
+962 KINNWDTSKV
-971 TDMRATFGG
+971 TNMN
-980 CQKLQSIDVSKW
+980 Q
-992 NTSSATDMSFMFY
+992 MFKE
-1005 LCRTL
+1005 CTNL
-1010 TTIDISK
+1010 TTIDG
-1017 WDTSKVIKFNNIFDG
+1017 V
-1032 CDNLQSVGNLS
+1032 
-1043 NLNLNNAI
+1043 
-1051 DIAFAFNRCEKIT
+1051 
-1064 ELDVSNWGLRKIDS
+1064 LDLK
-1078 MYALFNNCPN
+1078 
-1088 LREIHGIENWNL
+1088 
-1100 SSARNMN
+1100 
-1107 SMFYGCKSLVSLNI
+1107 
-1121 SGWDTS
+1121 
-1127 NVKFMNNMFG
+1127 
-1137 GCESLT
+1137 
-1143 TITGILDFRSCTTY
+1143 SCTNY
-1157 ENMFNDCLKLTSVKV
+1157 EYMFSRCDSLTSVKV
-1172 KNLPTDIDTFCRGAR
+1172 KNLPTDIDTFCNTAK
-1187 IDKSKVTVVS
+1187 IDKSKVIVVS

>member
-60 DDGYYVGRIK
+60 DDGYYVGRIT

-102 DINVRLTDPGNII
+102 DINVHLTEPGNII

-205 RDIVSASIEAEEGYK
+205 RDIVSATIEAEEGYK

-232 NFDNIVFKASA
+232 NFDNIIFKASA

-276 YLGDKIQFSVEANP
+276 YLGDKIQFSVEASP

-318 EPVMYTVTP
+318 EPITYTVTP

-369 TLNKLSA
+369 TLDKLSA
-376 VVDGVNITVS
+376 VVDGMNITVS

-392 KKYNLNIVFDP
+392 KKFNLNIVFDP

-419 TYTENTTLKFQYG
+419 TYTENTVLKFQYG

-449 NPNSITMNKDNTLI
+449 NPNSITMDKDNTLI
-463 IQGTSKKQ
+463 IQGASKKQ

-487 YKGVKKTESFVVEY
+487 YKGVKKTDSFVVEY
-501 GDSCTFGIETSD
+501 GDSCTFGIETSNPAD
-513 PESINVGNLDT
+513 IIVGTLSVTEFTNM
-524 YELHYI
+524 

-538 TPASYKPINLTEY
+538 TPATLRPANLTNFVEL
-551 VMRKYPL
+551 RYPYPDNSYTFDDVTMGKKPTHGNYL
-558 GESTDYRD
+558 F
-566 IQVGLAPVSTG
+566 
-577 ILYYKTINRLREKD
+577 YKTVDKLREED
-591 FQVAENAKNI
+591 FKYAENAKNI
-601 IAADSAFKNARL
+601 VSANGAFKNAYS
-613 LTEFPVIKLKNNI
+613 LTKFPVLKLKDNI
-626 NDISYIFAGCVKLTG
+626 RDISYIFAGCDKLTSE
-641 DELKRNLSVWNL
+641 ELNRNLSAWKL
-653 SGPLNMSHA
+653 SG
-662 FFFDSNL
+662 
-669 DYIDMAPFK
+669 
-678 NSSITDMTYLF
+678 
-689 SEDPNLVTISN
+689 
-700 TRDLNISE
+700 DLNIREAFRDCHSLERIDMSVFRNCNITDSSSVFSTCKKLKTIANIGNLNISKADGISYLFYE
-708 CTSLLSTFENC
+708 CNSLTQLDLSNWDTSNIQYMIATFDGCNNLTELNCST
-719 QKLTSID
+719 
-726 VSKWNTSKV
+726 WNTSKV
-735 RSIGAMFSKCYLL
+735 YNMQLAFYNCNSL
-748 ENIDVSKWD
+748 ETIPVRDWDTRNVIYMDKTFGNCTSLVNLDVSKWD
-757 VSKVGYMPN
+757 TSKVVELTNTFYHCSSLKTLDVSKWKTSNVLRADSLFSG
-766 AFNFCSKLK
+766 CEKLT

-782 DTSSLE
+782 DTGNITTASGMFSACRAL
-788 TMVYIFNNCSSLQ
+788 T

-812 VTDMSGVFN
+812 MTNISSMFNSCTALTTLDVSKWNTSNVTDISGAFSY
-821 ICRSLTTLDVSKWDT
+821 CKSLTSLDVSKWDT
-836 SKCTGMYN
+836 SKVVDMNYVFSNCE
-844 MFASC
+844 
-849 SSLQSLDLSRWDVSK
+849 
-864 VKVMTYM
+864 
-871 FHNNSKLTNIG
+871 KLTTL
-882 DVSKWNTSS
+882 DVSKWNTSNVTNMRAMFS
-891 CINTN
+891 GCSGLTSLDISKWNTAN
-896 YMFNNCTS
+896 VTDLSSLFAFDNKLASLDISKWNTGKVTNMGQMFN
-904 LENIDV
+904 
-910 SKWDTS
+910 
-916 KIENMG
+916 
-922 IMFCNCSSFTSLDLS
+922 FCLKLTSLDLS
-937 KWKTGNVKAMPQ
+937 TWNTSKVTSMWAMFN
-949 LVSGCKNLTTIGD
+949 SCTSLTTVKINN
-962 VSKWDTSKV
+962 WDTSKV
-971 TDMRATFGG
+971 TNM
-980 CQKLQSIDVSKW
+980 KK
-992 NTSSATDMSFMFY
+992 MFSD
-1005 LCRTL
+1005 CTNL
-1010 TTIDISK
+1010 TTI
-1017 WDTSKVIKFNNIFDG
+1017 
-1032 CDNLQSVGNLS
+1032 
-1043 NLNLNNAI
+1043 
-1051 DIAFAFNRCEKIT
+1051 E
-1064 ELDVSNWGLRKIDS
+1064 
-1078 MYALFNNCPN
+1078 
-1088 LREIHGIENWNL
+1088 
-1100 SSARNMN
+1100 
-1107 SMFYGCKSLVSLNI
+1107 
-1121 SGWDTS
+1121 
-1127 NVKFMNNMFG
+1127 
-1137 GCESLT
+1137 
-1143 TITGILDFRSCTTY
+1143 GILDLKSCNDY
-1157 ENMFNDCLKLTSVKV
+1157 EDMFLSCNNITSIKV
-1172 KNLPTDIDTFCRGAR
+1172 KNLPTDIDTFCRKAR
-1187 IDKSKVTVVS
+1187 ISKDKVTVVS

>member
-35 KSYTKTF
+35 KSYTETF

-102 DINVRLTDPGNII
+102 DINVHLTEPGNII

-205 RDIVSASIEAEEGYK
+205 RDIVSATIEAEEGYK

-261 TAVYRGKTF
+261 TAVYKGKTF

-276 YLGDKIQFSVEANP
+276 YLGDKIQFSVEASP

-327 IQTPHQTIYIKY
+327 VQTPHQTIYIKY

-355 VEFEIVPEVGYNAG
+355 VEFEIEPEVGYTAG
-369 TLNKLSA
+369 TLDKLSA
-376 VVDGVNITVS
+376 VVDGMNITVS

-392 KKYNLNIVFDP
+392 KKFNLKIVFDP

-419 TYTENTTLKFQYG
+419 TYTENTVLKFQYG

-487 YKGVKKTESFVVEY
+487 YKGVKKTDSFVVEY
-501 GDSCTFGIETSD
+501 GDSCTFGIETSNPVD
-513 PESINVGNLDT
+513 IIVGTLSNT
-524 YELHYI
+524 EFTNI

-538 TPASYKPINLTEY
+538 TPATLRPANLTNFVEL
-551 VMRKYPL
+551 RYPYPDNSYTFDDVTMGKKPTHVNYL
-558 GESTDYRD
+558 F
-566 IQVGLAPVSTG
+566 
-577 ILYYKTINRLREKD
+577 YKTVDKLREED
-591 FQVAENAKNI
+591 FNYAENAKNI
-601 IAADSAFKNARL
+601 VSANGAFKNAYS
-613 LTEFPVIKLKNNI
+613 LTKFPVIKLKDNI
-626 NDISYIFAGCVKLTG
+626 RDISYIFAGCDKLTS
-641 DELKRNLSVWNL
+641 DELNRNLSAWKL
-653 SGPLNMSHA
+653 SG
-662 FFFDSNL
+662 
-669 DYIDMAPFK
+669 
-678 NSSITDMTYLF
+678 
-689 SEDPNLVTISN
+689 
-700 TRDLNISE
+700 DLNIREAFRDCHSLERIDMSVFRNCNITDSASVFSTCKKLKTITNIGNLNISKADGMSYLFYE
-708 CTSLLSTFENC
+708 CNALTQLDLSNWDTGNIQYMIATFDGCNNLTELNC
-719 QKLTSID
+719 ST
-726 VSKWNTSKV
+726 WNTSKV
-735 RSIGAMFSKCYLL
+735 YNMQLAFYNCNSL
-748 ENIDVSKWD
+748 ETIPVRDWNTKSLM
-757 VSKVGYMPN
+757 YMDK
-766 AFNFCSKLK
+766 AFGNCTSLVN
-775 SLDVSKW
+775 LDVSKW
-782 DTSSLE
+782 DTSKVVEMTS
-788 TMVYIFNNCSSLQ
+788 VFYHCSSLKTLDVSKWKTSNVERADSLFSGCEKLTALDVSKWDTGNITTANSMFSACRALT

-812 VTDMSGVFN
+812 MKNISSMFN
-821 ICRSLTTLDVSKWDT
+821 SCTTLTTLDVSKWDT
-836 SKCTGMYN
+836 SNVTN
-844 MFASC
+844 MKSIFSSC
-849 SSLQSLDLSRWDVSK
+849 PSLTTL
-864 VKVMTYM
+864 
-871 FHNNSKLTNIG
+871 
-882 DVSKWNTSS
+882 DVSKWNTGKVTDMSGVFS
-891 CINTN
+891 YCKSL
-896 YMFNNCTS
+896 TS
-904 LENIDV
+904 L
-910 SKWDTS
+910 
-916 KIENMG
+916 
-922 IMFCNCSSFTSLDLS
+922 
-937 KWKTGNVKAMPQ
+937 
-949 LVSGCKNLTTIGD
+949 D

-971 TDMRATFGG
+971 VDMNYVFSN
-980 CQKLQSIDVSKW
+980 CEKLTTLDVSKW
-992 NTSSATDMSFMFY
+992 NTSNVTNMRAMFSG
-1005 LCRTL
+1005 CSGL
-1010 TTIDISK
+1010 TSLDISK
-1017 WDTSKVIKFNNIFDG
+1017 WNTANVTDLSSLFEFDNKLASLDISKWNTSKVTNMGQMFNFCLKLTSLDLSTWNTSKVTSMWAMFNSCTSLTTVKINNWDTSKV
-1032 CDNLQSVGNLS
+1032 
-1043 NLNLNNAI
+1043 
-1051 DIAFAFNRCEKIT
+1051 T
-1064 ELDVSNWGLRKIDS
+1064 
-1078 MYALFNNCPN
+1078 
-1088 LREIHGIENWNL
+1088 
-1100 SSARNMN
+1100 NMKK
-1107 SMFYGCKSLVSLNI
+1107 MFSDCTN
-1121 SGWDTS
+1121 
-1127 NVKFMNNMFG
+1127 
-1137 GCESLT
+1137 LT
-1143 TITGILDFRSCTTY
+1143 TIEGVLDLKSCNDY
-1157 ENMFNDCLKLTSVKV
+1157 EDMFLSCNNITSIKV
-1172 KNLPTDIDTFCRGAR
+1172 KNLPTDIDTFCIRAR

>member
-35 KSYTKTF
+35 KSYTQTF

-102 DINVRLTDPGNII
+102 DINVHLTDPGNII

-261 TAVYRGKTF
+261 TAVYKGKTF

-276 YLGDKIQFSVEANP
+276 YLGDKIQFSVEASP

-318 EPVMYTVTP
+318 EPITYTVTP

-369 TLNKLSA
+369 TLDKLSA

-392 KKYNLNIVFDP
+392 KKFNLKIVFDP

-419 TYTENTTLKFQYG
+419 TYTESTVLKFQYG

-441 EEGYTETR
+441 EEGYTETS

-487 YKGVKKTESFVVEY
+487 YKGVKKTDSFIVEY
-501 GDSCTFGIETSD
+501 GDDCTFGIETSNPVD
-513 PESINVGNLDT
+513 IIVGTLSVTEFTN
-524 YELHYI
+524 I

-538 TPASYKPINLTEY
+538 TPAILRPADLTNFVELRYPYPDTSYTFDDVTMGKKPTHVNYLF
-551 VMRKYPL
+551 
-558 GESTDYRD
+558 
-566 IQVGLAPVSTG
+566 
-577 ILYYKTINRLREKD
+577 YKTVDKLREED
-591 FQVAENAKNI
+591 FKYAENAKNI
-601 IAADSAFKNARL
+601 VSANGAFKNAYS
-613 LTEFPVIKLKNNI
+613 LTKFPVIKLKDNI
-626 NDISYIFAGCVKLTG
+626 RDISYIFAGCDKLTS
-641 DELKRNLSVWNL
+641 DELNRNLSAWKL
-653 SGPLNMSHA
+653 SG
-662 FFFDSNL
+662 
-669 DYIDMAPFK
+669 
-678 NSSITDMTYLF
+678 
-689 SEDPNLVTISN
+689 
-700 TRDLNISE
+700 DLNIREVFRDCHSLE
-708 CTSLLSTFENC
+708 RIDMSAFRNCNITDFSSVFSTCKKLKTITNIGNLNISKADGMSYLFYECNALTQLDLSNWDTGNIQYMIATFDGCNNLTELNCSTWNTGKVYNMQLAFYNCNSLETIPVRDWNTKSLMYMDKAFGNCTSLVNL
-719 QKLTSID
+719 
-726 VSKWNTSKV
+726 
-735 RSIGAMFSKCYLL
+735 
-748 ENIDVSKWD
+748 DVSKWD
-757 VSKVGYMPN
+757 TSKVVEMTSVFYHCSSLKTLDVSKWKTSNVLRADSLFSG
-766 AFNFCSKLK
+766 CEKLTSLDVSKWDTGNITTASSMFSACRALT

-782 DTSSLE
+782 DTSKMTNISS
-788 TMVYIFNNCSSLQ
+788 MFNSC
-801 SLDVS
+801 
-806 KWNTSK
+806 TA
-812 VTDMSGVFN
+812 
-821 ICRSLTTLDVSKWDT
+821 LTTLDVSKWDT
-836 SKCTGMYN
+836 SNVTN
-844 MFASC
+844 MKSIFSSC
-849 SSLQSLDLSRWDVSK
+849 PSLTTLD
-864 VKVMTYM
+864 T
-871 FHNNSKLTNIG
+871 
-882 DVSKWNTSS
+882 SKWNTGKVIDMSGVFS
-891 CINTN
+891 YCKSL
-896 YMFNNCTS
+896 TS
-904 LENIDV
+904 L
-910 SKWDTS
+910 
-916 KIENMG
+916 
-922 IMFCNCSSFTSLDLS
+922 
-937 KWKTGNVKAMPQ
+937 
-949 LVSGCKNLTTIGD
+949 D

-971 TDMRATFGG
+971 VDMNYVFSN
-980 CQKLQSIDVSKW
+980 CEKLTTLDVSKW
-992 NTSSATDMSFMFY
+992 NTSNVTNMRAMFSG
-1005 LCRTL
+1005 CSGL
-1010 TTIDISK
+1010 TSLDISK
-1017 WDTSKVIKFNNIFDG
+1017 WNTANVTDLSSLFAFDNKLTSLDISKWNTGKVTNMGQMFNFCLKLTSLDLSTWNTSKVTSMWAMFNSCTSLTTVKINNWDTSKV
-1032 CDNLQSVGNLS
+1032 
-1043 NLNLNNAI
+1043 
-1051 DIAFAFNRCEKIT
+1051 T
-1064 ELDVSNWGLRKIDS
+1064 
-1078 MYALFNNCPN
+1078 
-1088 LREIHGIENWNL
+1088 
-1100 SSARNMN
+1100 NMKK
-1107 SMFYGCKSLVSLNI
+1107 MFSDCTN
-1121 SGWDTS
+1121 
-1127 NVKFMNNMFG
+1127 
-1137 GCESLT
+1137 LT
-1143 TITGILDFRSCTTY
+1143 TIEGVLDLKSCNDY
-1157 ENMFNDCLKLTSVKV
+1157 EDMFLSCNNITSIKV
-1172 KNLPTDIDTFCRGAR
+1172 KNLPTDIDTFCRKAR

>member
-26 QLITVKHDG
+26 QLITVKYDG
-35 KSYTKTF
+35 KSYTETF

-60 DDGYYVGRIK
+60 DDGYYVGRIT

-102 DINVRLTDPGNII
+102 DINVHLTEPGNII

-205 RDIVSASIEAEEGYK
+205 RDIVSATIEAEEGYK

-232 NFDNIVFKASA
+232 NFDNIIFKASA

-252 IRQKRHQTI
+252 IRQKRHQMI
-261 TAVYRGKTF
+261 TAVYKGKTF

-276 YLGDKIQFSVEANP
+276 YLGDKIQFSVEASP

-318 EPVMYTVTP
+318 EPITYTVTP

-355 VEFEIVPEVGYNAG
+355 VEFEIVPETGYNAG
-369 TLNKLSA
+369 TLDKLSA

-410 VTKDGTVFG
+410 VTKDGTLFG
-419 TYTENTTLKFQYG
+419 TYTENTVLKFQYG

-482 TIYAM
+482 TIYAV

-501 GDSCTFGIETSD
+501 GDSCTFGIETSNPVD
-513 PESINVGNLDT
+513 IIVGTLSVTEFTN
-524 YELHYI
+524 I

-538 TPASYKPINLTEY
+538 TPATLRPANLTNFVEL
-551 VMRKYPL
+551 RYPYPDTSYTFDDVTMGKKPTHGNYL
-558 GESTDYRD
+558 F
-566 IQVGLAPVSTG
+566 
-577 ILYYKTINRLREKD
+577 YKTVDKLREED
-591 FQVAENAKNI
+591 FKYAENAKNI
-601 IAADSAFKNARL
+601 VSANGAFKNAYS
-613 LTEFPVIKLKNNI
+613 LTKFPVIKLKDNI
-626 NDISYIFAGCVKLTG
+626 RDISYIFAGCDKLSS
-641 DELKRNLSVWNL
+641 DELNRNLSAWKL
-653 SGPLNMSHA
+653 SG
-662 FFFDSNL
+662 
-669 DYIDMAPFK
+669 
-678 NSSITDMTYLF
+678 
-689 SEDPNLVTISN
+689 
-700 TRDLNISE
+700 DLNIREAFRDCHSLE
-708 CTSLLSTFENC
+708 RIDMNVFRNCNITDSSSVFSTCKKLKTIANIGNLNISKADGMSYLFYECNALTQLDLSNWDTSNIQYMIATFDGCNNLTELNCSTWNTGKVYNMQLAFYNCNSLETIPVRDWDTRSVMYMDKAFGNCTSLVN
-719 QKLTSID
+719 
-726 VSKWNTSKV
+726 
-735 RSIGAMFSKCYLL
+735 
-748 ENIDVSKWD
+748 
-757 VSKVGYMPN
+757 
-766 AFNFCSKLK
+766 
-775 SLDVSKW
+775 LDVSKW
-782 DTSSLE
+782 DTSKVVEL
-788 TMVYIFNNCSSLQ
+788 TNTFYHCSSLKTLDVSKWKTSNVLRADSLFSGCEKLTALDVSKWDTGNITTASNMFSACRALT

-806 KWNTSK
+806 KWNTNKMTNISS
-812 VTDMSGVFN
+812 MFN
-821 ICRSLTTLDVSKWDT
+821 SCTTLTTLDVSKWDT
-836 SKCTGMYN
+836 SNVTN
-844 MFASC
+844 MKSIFSSC
-849 SSLQSLDLSRWDVSK
+849 PSLTTLDA
-864 VKVMTYM
+864 
-871 FHNNSKLTNIG
+871 
-882 DVSKWNTSS
+882 SKWNTGKVIDMSGVFS
-891 CINTN
+891 YCKSL
-896 YMFNNCTS
+896 TS
-904 LENIDV
+904 L
-910 SKWDTS
+910 
-916 KIENMG
+916 
-922 IMFCNCSSFTSLDLS
+922 
-937 KWKTGNVKAMPQ
+937 
-949 LVSGCKNLTTIGD
+949 D

-971 TDMRATFGG
+971 VDMNYVFSN
-980 CQKLQSIDVSKW
+980 CEKLTTLDVSKW
-992 NTSSATDMSFMFY
+992 NTSNVTNMRAMFSG
-1005 LCRTL
+1005 CSGL
-1010 TTIDISK
+1010 TSLDISK
-1017 WDTSKVIKFNNIFDG
+1017 WNTANVTDLSSLFTFDNKLASLDISKWNTGKVTNMGQMFNFCLKLTSLDLSTWNTSKVTSMWAMFNSCTSLTTVKINNWDTSKV
-1032 CDNLQSVGNLS
+1032 
-1043 NLNLNNAI
+1043 
-1051 DIAFAFNRCEKIT
+1051 T
-1064 ELDVSNWGLRKIDS
+1064 
-1078 MYALFNNCPN
+1078 
-1088 LREIHGIENWNL
+1088 
-1100 SSARNMN
+1100 NMKK
-1107 SMFYGCKSLVSLNI
+1107 MFSDCTN
-1121 SGWDTS
+1121 
-1127 NVKFMNNMFG
+1127 
-1137 GCESLT
+1137 LT
-1143 TITGILDFRSCTTY
+1143 TIEGVLDLKSCNDY
-1157 ENMFNDCLKLTSVKV
+1157 EDMFLSCNNITSIKV
-1172 KNLPTDIDTFCRGAR
+1172 KNLPTDIDTFCRKAR
-1187 IDKSKVTVVS
+1187 ISKDKVTVVS

>member
-1 MRNKTIKPP
+1 MRTKTIKPP

-35 KSYTKTF
+35 KSYTQTF

-102 DINVRLTDPGNII
+102 DINVHLTEPGNII
-115 RFEDETTSYSF
+115 RFDDETTSYSF

-205 RDIVSASIEAEEGYK
+205 RDIVSATIEAEEGYK

-261 TAVYRGKTF
+261 TAVYKGKTF

-276 YLGDKIQFSVEANP
+276 YLGDKIQFSVEASP

-318 EPVMYTVTP
+318 EPITYTVTP

-355 VEFEIVPEVGYNAG
+355 VEFEIVPEVGYTAG
-369 TLNKLSA
+369 TLDKLSA

-392 KKYNLNIVFDP
+392 KKFNLNIVFDP

-419 TYTENTTLKFQYG
+419 TYTENTILKFQYG

-471 FTITLTQTDNQ
+471 FTITLTQTDSQ

-501 GDSCTFGIETSD
+501 GDSCTFGIETSNPVD
-513 PESINVGNLDT
+513 IIVGTLSVTEFTN
-524 YELHYI
+524 I

-538 TPASYKPINLTEY
+538 TPATLRPADLTNFVELRYPYPDNSYTFDDVTMGKKPTHGNYLF
-551 VMRKYPL
+551 
-558 GESTDYRD
+558 
-566 IQVGLAPVSTG
+566 
-577 ILYYKTINRLREKD
+577 YKTVDKLREED
-591 FQVAENAKNI
+591 FKYAENAKNI
-601 IAADSAFKNARL
+601 VSTNGAFKNAYS
-613 LTEFPVIKLKNNI
+613 LTKFPVIKLKDNI
-626 NDISYIFAGCVKLTG
+626 RDISYIFAGCDKITS
-641 DELKRNLSVWNL
+641 DELNRNLSAWKL
-653 SGPLNMSHA
+653 SG
-662 FFFDSNL
+662 
-669 DYIDMAPFK
+669 
-678 NSSITDMTYLF
+678 
-689 SEDPNLVTISN
+689 
-700 TRDLNISE
+700 DLNIREAFRDCHSLE
-708 CTSLLSTFENC
+708 RIDMSVFRNCNITDSSSVFSTCKKLKTITNIGNLNISKADGISYLFYECNSLTQLDLSNWDTGNIQYMIATFDGCNNLTELNCSTWNTGKVYNMQLAFYNCNSLETIPVRDWNTKSLMYMDKAFGNCTSLVNL
-719 QKLTSID
+719 
-726 VSKWNTSKV
+726 
-735 RSIGAMFSKCYLL
+735 
-748 ENIDVSKWD
+748 DVSKWD
-757 VSKVGYMPN
+757 TSKVVELTNTFYHCSSLKTLDVSKWKTSNVLRSDSLFSG
-766 AFNFCSKLK
+766 CEKLT

-782 DTSSLE
+782 DTGNITTAGSMFSACRAL
-788 TMVYIFNNCSSLQ
+788 T

-812 VTDMSGVFN
+812 MTNISSMFN
-821 ICRSLTTLDVSKWDT
+821 SCATLTTLDVSKWDT
-836 SKCTGMYN
+836 SNVTN
-844 MFASC
+844 MKSIFSSC
-849 SSLQSLDLSRWDVSK
+849 PSLTTLDA
-864 VKVMTYM
+864 
-871 FHNNSKLTNIG
+871 
-882 DVSKWNTSS
+882 SKWNTGKVIDMSGIFS
-891 CINTN
+891 YCKSL
-896 YMFNNCTS
+896 TS
-904 LENIDV
+904 L
-910 SKWDTS
+910 
-916 KIENMG
+916 
-922 IMFCNCSSFTSLDLS
+922 
-937 KWKTGNVKAMPQ
+937 
-949 LVSGCKNLTTIGD
+949 D

-971 TDMRATFGG
+971 VDMNYVFSN
-980 CQKLQSIDVSKW
+980 CEKLTTLDVSKW
-992 NTSSATDMSFMFY
+992 NTSNVTNMRAMFSG
-1005 LCRTL
+1005 CSGL
-1010 TTIDISK
+1010 TSLDISK
-1017 WDTSKVIKFNNIFDG
+1017 WNTANVTDLSSLFAFDNKLASLDISKWNTGKVTNMGQMFNFCLKLTSLDLSAWNTSKVTSMWAMFNSCTSLTTVKINNWDTSKV
-1032 CDNLQSVGNLS
+1032 
-1043 NLNLNNAI
+1043 
-1051 DIAFAFNRCEKIT
+1051 T
-1064 ELDVSNWGLRKIDS
+1064 
-1078 MYALFNNCPN
+1078 
-1088 LREIHGIENWNL
+1088 
-1100 SSARNMN
+1100 NMKK
-1107 SMFYGCKSLVSLNI
+1107 MFSDCTN
-1121 SGWDTS
+1121 
-1127 NVKFMNNMFG
+1127 
-1137 GCESLT
+1137 LT
-1143 TITGILDFRSCTTY
+1143 TIEGVLDLKSCNDY
-1157 ENMFNDCLKLTSVKV
+1157 EDMFLSCNNITSIKV

-1187 IDKSKVTVVS
+1187 ISKDKVTVVS

>member
-35 KSYTKTF
+35 KSYTETF

-102 DINVRLTDPGNII
+102 DINVHLTDPGNII

-205 RDIVSASIEAEEGYK
+205 RDIVSATIEAEEGYK

-232 NFDNIVFKASA
+232 NFDNIIFKASA

-261 TAVYRGKTF
+261 TATYKGKTF

-276 YLGDKIQFSVEANP
+276 YLGDKIQFSVEASP

-327 IQTPHQTIYIKY
+327 VQTPHQTIYLKY

-355 VEFEIVPEVGYNAG
+355 VEFEIEPEVGYTAG
-369 TLNKLSA
+369 TLDKLSA
-376 VVDGVNITVS
+376 VVDGMNITVS
-386 ATPAEI
+386 ATPVEI

-419 TYTENTTLKFQYG
+419 TYTENNVLKFQYG

-449 NPNSITMNKDNTLI
+449 NPNSITMNKDNTLV

-487 YKGVKKTESFVVEY
+487 YKGVKKTESFTVEY
-501 GDSCTFGIETSD
+501 GDSCTFGIETSNPVD
-513 PESINVGNLDT
+513 IIVGTLSDT
-524 YELHYI
+524 EFTNI

-538 TPASYKPINLTEY
+538 TPATLRPANLSNFVELRYPYPDNSYTFDDVTMGKKPTHGNYLF
-551 VMRKYPL
+551 
-558 GESTDYRD
+558 
-566 IQVGLAPVSTG
+566 
-577 ILYYKTINRLREKD
+577 YKTVDKLREED
-591 FQVAENAKNI
+591 FKYAENAKNI
-601 IAADSAFKNARL
+601 VSANGAFKNAYS
-613 LTEFPVIKLKNNI
+613 LTKFPVIKLKDNI
-626 NDISYIFAGCVKLTG
+626 RDISYIFAGCDKLTS
-641 DELKRNLSVWNL
+641 DELNRNLSAWKL
-653 SGPLNMSHA
+653 SGDLNLREVFRDCHS
-662 FFFDSNL
+662 L
-669 DYIDMAPFK
+669 ERIDMSVFR
-678 NSSITDMTYLF
+678 NCNITDSSSVF
-689 SEDPNLVTISN
+689 STCKKLKTIAN
-700 TRDLNISE
+700 IGNLNISKADGMSYLFYE
-708 CTSLLSTFENC
+708 CNALTQLDLSNWDTSNIQYMISTFNGCNNLTELNCSTWNTGKVYNMQLAFYNCNSLETIPVRDWNTKSVMYMDKAFSNCTSLVNL
-719 QKLTSID
+719 
-726 VSKWNTSKV
+726 
-735 RSIGAMFSKCYLL
+735 
-748 ENIDVSKWD
+748 DVSKWD
-757 VSKVGYMPN
+757 TSKVVEMTSVFYQCSSLKTLDVSKWKTSNVIRTDN
-766 AFNFCSKLK
+766 LFAVCKKLA

-782 DTSSLE
+782 DTGNITTASS
-788 TMVYIFNNCSSLQ
+788 MFSACRSLT

-806 KWNTSK
+806 KWNTGKMTNISS
-812 VTDMSGVFN
+812 MFN
-821 ICRSLTTLDVSKWDT
+821 GCATLTTLDVSKWDT
-836 SKCTGMYN
+836 SNVTN
-844 MFASC
+844 MKSIFSSC
-849 SSLQSLDLSRWDVSK
+849 PSLTTLDA
-864 VKVMTYM
+864 
-871 FHNNSKLTNIG
+871 
-882 DVSKWNTSS
+882 SKWNTGKVTDMSGAFS
-891 CINTN
+891 YCKSL
-896 YMFNNCTS
+896 TS
-904 LENIDV
+904 L
-910 SKWDTS
+910 
-916 KIENMG
+916 
-922 IMFCNCSSFTSLDLS
+922 
-937 KWKTGNVKAMPQ
+937 
-949 LVSGCKNLTTIGD
+949 D

-971 TDMRATFGG
+971 VDMNYVFSN
-980 CQKLQSIDVSKW
+980 CEKLTTLDVSKW
-992 NTSSATDMSFMFY
+992 NTSNVTNMRDMFSG
-1005 LCRTL
+1005 CSGL
-1010 TTIDISK
+1010 TSLDISK
-1017 WDTSKVIKFNNIFDG
+1017 WNTANVTDLSSLFAFDNKLASLDISKWNTGKVTNMGQMFNFCLKLTSLDLSTWNTSKVTSMWAMFNSCTSLTTVKINNWDTSKV
-1032 CDNLQSVGNLS
+1032 
-1043 NLNLNNAI
+1043 
-1051 DIAFAFNRCEKIT
+1051 T
-1064 ELDVSNWGLRKIDS
+1064 
-1078 MYALFNNCPN
+1078 
-1088 LREIHGIENWNL
+1088 
-1100 SSARNMN
+1100 NMKK
-1107 SMFYGCKSLVSLNI
+1107 MFSDCTN
-1121 SGWDTS
+1121 
-1127 NVKFMNNMFG
+1127 
-1137 GCESLT
+1137 LT
-1143 TITGILDFRSCTTY
+1143 TIEGVLDLKSCTDY
-1157 ENMFNDCLKLTSVKV
+1157 EDMFLSCNNITSIKV
-1172 KNLPTDIDTFCRGAR
+1172 KNLPTDIDRFCRIAR
-1187 IDKSKVTVVS
+1187 IDKSKVVVVS

>member
-60 DDGYYVGRIK
+60 DDGYYVGRIT

-102 DINVRLTDPGNII
+102 DINVHLTEPGNII

-205 RDIVSASIEAEEGYK
+205 RDIVSATIEAEEGYK

-276 YLGDKIQFSVEANP
+276 YLGDKIQFSVEASP

-346 PVRVPSGTR
+346 PVKVPSGTR
-355 VEFEIVPEVGYNAG
+355 VEFEIVPETGYNAG
-369 TLNKLSA
+369 TLDKLSA
-376 VVDGVNITVS
+376 VVDGMNITVS

-419 TYTENTTLKFQYG
+419 TYTENTVLKFQYG

-487 YKGVKKTESFVVEY
+487 YKGVKKTDSFVVEY
-501 GDSCTFGIETSD
+501 GDSCTFGIETSNPVD
-513 PESINVGNLDT
+513 IIVGTLSNT
-524 YELHYI
+524 EFTNI

-538 TPASYKPINLTEY
+538 TPATLRPANLTNFVEL
-551 VMRKYPL
+551 RYPYPDTSYTFDDVTMGKKPTHGNYL
-558 GESTDYRD
+558 F
-566 IQVGLAPVSTG
+566 
-577 ILYYKTINRLREKD
+577 YKTVDKLREED
-591 FQVAENAKNI
+591 FKYAENAKNI
-601 IAADSAFKNARL
+601 VSANGAFKNAYS
-613 LTEFPVIKLKNNI
+613 LTKFPVIKLKDNI
-626 NDISYIFAGCVKLTG
+626 RDISYIFAGCDKLTS
-641 DELKRNLSVWNL
+641 DELNRNLSAWKL
-653 SGPLNMSHA
+653 SG
-662 FFFDSNL
+662 
-669 DYIDMAPFK
+669 
-678 NSSITDMTYLF
+678 
-689 SEDPNLVTISN
+689 
-700 TRDLNISE
+700 DLNIREAFRDCHSLERIDMSVFRNCNITDSASVFSTCKKLKTIANIGNLNISKADGMSYLFYE
-708 CTSLLSTFENC
+708 CNALTQLDLSNWDTSNIQYMIATFDGCNNLTELNCST
-719 QKLTSID
+719 
-726 VSKWNTSKV
+726 WNTSKV
-735 RSIGAMFSKCYLL
+735 YNMQLAFYNCNSL
-748 ENIDVSKWD
+748 ETIPVRDWNTKSVM
-757 VSKVGYMPN
+757 YMDKTFGN
-766 AFNFCSKLK
+766 CTSLVN
-775 SLDVSKW
+775 LDVSKW
-782 DTSSLE
+782 DTSKVVE
-788 TMVYIFNNCSSLQ
+788 MTNVFYHCSSLKTLDVSKWKTSNVLRSDSLFSGCEKLTALDVSKWDTSNITTVSSMFSACRALT

-812 VTDMSGVFN
+812 MTNISSMFN
-821 ICRSLTTLDVSKWDT
+821 SCTALTTLDVSKWDT
-836 SKCTGMYN
+836 SNVTN
-844 MFASC
+844 MKSIFSSC
-849 SSLQSLDLSRWDVSK
+849 PSLTTLDA
-864 VKVMTYM
+864 
-871 FHNNSKLTNIG
+871 
-882 DVSKWNTSS
+882 SKWNTSKVIDMS
-891 CINTN
+891 GVFSYCKSL
-896 YMFNNCTS
+896 TS
-904 LENIDV
+904 L
-910 SKWDTS
+910 
-916 KIENMG
+916 
-922 IMFCNCSSFTSLDLS
+922 
-937 KWKTGNVKAMPQ
+937 
-949 LVSGCKNLTTIGD
+949 D

-971 TDMRATFGG
+971 VDMNYVFSN
-980 CQKLQSIDVSKW
+980 CEK
-992 NTSSATDMSFMFY
+992 
-1005 LCRTL
+1005 L
-1010 TTIDISK
+1010 TTLDVSK
-1017 WDTSKVIKFNNIFDG
+1017 WDTSNVTNMRAMFSG
-1032 CDNLQSVGNLS
+1032 CSGLTSLDISKWNTANVTDLS
-1043 NLNLNNAI
+1043 SL
-1051 DIAFAFNRCEKIT
+1051 FAFDNKLT
-1064 ELDVSNWGLRKIDS
+1064 SLDISK
-1078 MYALFNNCPN
+1078 
-1088 LREIHGIENWNL
+1088 WNTGKVT
-1100 SSARNMN
+1100 NM
-1107 SMFYGCKSLVSLNI
+1107 GQ
-1121 SGWDTS
+1121 
-1127 NVKFMNNMFG
+1127 
-1137 GCESLT
+1137 
-1143 TITGILDFRSCTTY
+1143 
-1157 ENMFNDCLKLTSVKV
+1157 MFNFCLKLTSLDLSAWNTSKVTSMWAMFNSCTSLTTVKINNWDTSKVTNMKKMFSDCTNLTTIEGVLDLKSCNDYEDMFLSCNNITSIKV
-1172 KNLPTDIDTFCRGAR
+1172 KNLPTDIDTFCRKAR
-1187 IDKSKVTVVS
+1187 ISKDKVTVVS

>member
-35 KSYTKTF
+35 KSYTETF

-102 DINVRLTDPGNII
+102 DINVHLTEPGNII

-144 YDPGTSDH
+144 YDPGTPDH

-205 RDIVSASIEAEEGYK
+205 RDIVSATIEAEEGYK

-261 TAVYRGKTF
+261 TAVYKGKTF

-318 EPVMYTVTP
+318 EPITYTVTP

-369 TLNKLSA
+369 TLDKLSA
-376 VVDGVNITVS
+376 VVDGMNITVS

-392 KKYNLNIVFDP
+392 KKFNLNIVFDP
-403 EAHTTLK
+403 EAHTALK

-487 YKGVKKTESFVVEY
+487 YKGVKKTESFTVEY
-501 GDSCTFGIETSD
+501 GDSCTFGIETSNPVD
-513 PESINVGNLDT
+513 IIVGTLSATEFTN
-524 YELHYI
+524 I

-538 TPASYKPINLTEY
+538 TPATLRPANLTNFVEL
-551 VMRKYPL
+551 RYPYPDNSYTFDDVTMGKKPTHGNYL
-558 GESTDYRD
+558 F
-566 IQVGLAPVSTG
+566 
-577 ILYYKTINRLREKD
+577 YKTVDKLREED
-591 FQVAENAKNI
+591 FNYAENAKNI
-601 IAADSAFKNARL
+601 VSANGAFKNAYS
-613 LTEFPVIKLKNNI
+613 LTKFPVIKLKDNI
-626 NDISYIFAGCVKLTG
+626 RDISYIFAGCDKLTS
-641 DELKRNLSVWNL
+641 DELNRNLSAWKL
-653 SGPLNMSHA
+653 SG
-662 FFFDSNL
+662 
-669 DYIDMAPFK
+669 
-678 NSSITDMTYLF
+678 
-689 SEDPNLVTISN
+689 
-700 TRDLNISE
+700 DLNIREVFRDCHSLE
-708 CTSLLSTFENC
+708 RIDMSAFRNCNITDSSSVFSICKKLKTITNIGNLNISKADGMSYLFYECNALTQLDLSNWDTGNIQYMISTFNGCNNLTELNCSTWNTGKVYNLQLAFLNCKSLETIPVRDWDTRSLMYMDKAFAYCTSLTNL
-719 QKLTSID
+719 
-726 VSKWNTSKV
+726 
-735 RSIGAMFSKCYLL
+735 
-748 ENIDVSKWD
+748 DVSKWD
-757 VSKVGYMPN
+757 TSKVVEMTSVFYQCSSLKTLDVSKWKTSNVIRADSLFGV
-766 AFNFCSKLK
+766 CEKLA

-782 DTSSLE
+782 DTSNI
-788 TMVYIFNNCSSLQ
+788 TTASSMFSACRALT

-812 VTDMSGVFN
+812 MTNISSMFN
-821 ICRSLTTLDVSKWDT
+821 SCAALTTLDVSKWDT
-836 SKCTGMYN
+836 SNVTN
-844 MFASC
+844 MKSIFSSC
-849 SSLQSLDLSRWDVSK
+849 PSLTTLDPSKWNTSK
-864 VKVMTYM
+864 VYDMYGAFNYCK
-871 FHNNSKLTNIG
+871 SLTSL
-882 DVSKWNTSS
+882 DVSKWNTGKVVDM
-891 CINTN
+891 N
-896 YMFNNCTS
+896 YIFSNCEKLTS
-904 LENIDV
+904 LDV

-916 KIENMG
+916 NVTNMRA
-922 IMFCNCSSFTSLDLS
+922 MFSGCSGLTSLDISKWNTANVTDLSSLFEFDNKLASLDISKWNTGKVTNMAQMFNFCLKLTSLDLS
-937 KWKTGNVKAMPQ
+937 AWNTSKVTSMWAMFN
-949 LVSGCKNLTTIGD
+949 SCTSLTTI
-962 VSKWDTSKV
+962 KINNWDTSKV
-971 TDMRATFGG
+971 TNM
-980 CQKLQSIDVSKW
+980 KK
-992 NTSSATDMSFMFY
+992 MFSD
-1005 LCRTL
+1005 CTNL
-1010 TTIDISK
+1010 TTIEGVLDLKSCN
-1017 WDTSKVIKFNNIFDG
+1017 DYEDMFLSCNNI
-1032 CDNLQSVGNLS
+1032 
-1043 NLNLNNAI
+1043 
-1051 DIAFAFNRCEKIT
+1051 
-1064 ELDVSNWGLRKIDS
+1064 
-1078 MYALFNNCPN
+1078 
-1088 LREIHGIENWNL
+1088 
-1100 SSARNMN
+1100 
-1107 SMFYGCKSLVSLNI
+1107 
-1121 SGWDTS
+1121 
-1127 NVKFMNNMFG
+1127 
-1137 GCESLT
+1137 
-1143 TITGILDFRSCTTY
+1143 
-1157 ENMFNDCLKLTSVKV
+1157 TSVKV
-1172 KNLPTDIDTFCRGAR
+1172 KNLPTDIDTFCRKAR

>member
-1 MRNKTIKPP
+1 MRTKTIKPP
-10 VKSDSP
+10 VKSNRP

-102 DINVRLTDPGNII
+102 DINVHLTDPGNII

-205 RDIVSASIEAEEGYK
+205 RDIVSATIEAEEGYK

-276 YLGDKIQFSVEANP
+276 YLGDKIQFSVEASP
-290 GWTAGVLNVDADYTV
+290 GWTAGNLTVDPDYTV
-305 AGLEPLE
+305 VGTEPLE

-327 IQTPHQTIYIKY
+327 IQTSHQTIYIKY

-369 TLNKLSA
+369 TLDKLSA

-392 KKYNLNIVFDP
+392 KKFNLNIVFDP

-410 VTKDGTVFG
+410 VTKDDTVFG
-419 TYTENTTLKFQYG
+419 TYTENTVLKFQYG

-487 YKGVKKTESFVVEY
+487 YKGVKKTDSFVVEY
-501 GDSCTFGIETSD
+501 GDSCTFGIETSNPVD
-513 PESINVGNLDT
+513 IIVGTLSVTEFTN
-524 YELHYI
+524 I

-538 TPASYKPINLTEY
+538 TPATLKPADLSNFIIL
-551 VMRKYPL
+551 RYPYP
-558 GESTDYRD
+558 GNDYTTDDNNIGKKPTHGNY
-566 IQVGLAPVSTG
+566 IF
-577 ILYYKTINRLREKD
+577 YKTIDKLREED
-591 FQVAENAKNI
+591 FKYAENAKNI
-601 IAADSAFKNARL
+601 VAANGAFKNAYN
-613 LTEFPVIKLKNNI
+613 LTKFPVIKLKDNI
-626 NDISYIFAGCVKLTG
+626 RDISYIFAGCDKLSS
-641 DELKRNLSVWNL
+641 DELNRNLSTWKL
-653 SGPLNMSHA
+653 SGDLDISDA
-662 FFFDSNL
+662 FRNCPSL
-669 DYIDMAPFK
+669 ERIDMDAFR
-678 NSSITDMTYLF
+678 NCNITKLSTLF
-689 SEDPNLVTISN
+689 SSDTKLKNITNIGN
-700 TRDLNISE
+700 MNISKADGISYVFSNCSTLTQLDLSNWDTRNVRYMIGTFSG
-708 CTSLLSTFENC
+708 CTNLTEINC
-719 QKLTSID
+719 SG
-726 VSKWNTSKV
+726 WNTSKV
-735 RSIGAMFSKCYLL
+735 YNMQAAFYNCKSLQTLPVRDWDSRSVMNMDNAFAYCESLTNL
-748 ENIDVSKWD
+748 DVSKWD
-757 VSKVGYMPN
+757 TSKVVGLTNVFYHCSSLTTLDVSKWKTTNVLRAEN
-766 AFNFCSKLK
+766 LFAVCEKLT

-782 DTSSLE
+782 DTSNITTANAMFSVCRAL
-788 TMVYIFNNCSSLQ
+788 T

-812 VTDMSGVFN
+812 MKNTAS
-821 ICRSLTTLDVSKWDT
+821 
-836 SKCTGMYN
+836 

-849 SSLQSLDLSRWDVSK
+849 
-864 VKVMTYM
+864 T
-871 FHNNSKLTNIG
+871 KLTSL
-882 DVSKWNTSS
+882 DVSKWNTSNITTANAMFSACRALTSLDVSRWNTSNVFNMSSVFAS
-891 CINTN
+891 CESLTTVDVSNWDTGNAINLS
-896 YMFNNCTS
+896 YIFYNCTS
-904 LENIDV
+904 LTTVDV
-910 SKWDTS
+910 SRWNTSKATNIAGLFAGCSKLTSADVSRWNTSKVQYMNNLFAFCYLLPSLAISGWDTS
-916 KIENMG
+916 NVRDMHELFNSCKKV
-922 IMFCNCSSFTSLDLS
+922 TSLDLS
-937 KWKTGNVKAMPQ
+937 RWN
-949 LVSGCKNLTTIGD
+949 
-962 VSKWDTSKV
+962 TSKV
-971 TDMRATFGG
+971 TDMRAMFVYCDALT
-980 CQKLQSIDVSKW
+980 SIKI
-992 NTSSATDMSFMFY
+992 NN
-1005 LCRTL
+1005 
-1010 TTIDISK
+1010 
-1017 WDTSKVIKFNNIFDG
+1017 WDTSKV
-1032 CDNLQSVGNLS
+1032 
-1043 NLNLNNAI
+1043 
-1051 DIAFAFNRCEKIT
+1051 T
-1064 ELDVSNWGLRKIDS
+1064 
-1078 MYALFNNCPN
+1078 
-1088 LREIHGIENWNL
+1088 
-1100 SSARNMN
+1100 NMN
-1107 SMFYGCKSLVSLNI
+1107 QMFKECTN
-1121 SGWDTS
+1121 
-1127 NVKFMNNMFG
+1127 
-1137 GCESLT
+1137 LT
-1143 TITGILDFRSCTTY
+1143 TIDGVLDLKACTNY
-1157 ENMFNDCLKLTSVKV
+1157 EYMFSRCDSLTSVKV
-1172 KNLPTDIDTFCRGAR
+1172 KNLPTDIDTFCNTAK
-1187 IDKSKVTVVS
+1187 IDKSKVIVVS

>member
-102 DINVRLTDPGNII
+102 DINVHLTEPGNII

-205 RDIVSASIEAEEGYK
+205 RDIVSATIEAEEGYK

-261 TAVYRGKTF
+261 TAVYKGKTF

-276 YLGDKIQFSVEANP
+276 YIGDKIQFSVEANP

-318 EPVMYTVTP
+318 EPITYTVTP

-339 GDVRSST
+339 DDVRSST

-355 VEFEIVPEVGYNAG
+355 VEFEIVPDTGYNAG
-369 TLNKLSA
+369 TLDKLSA

-392 KKYNLNIVFDP
+392 KKYNLKIVFDP

-419 TYTENTTLKFQYG
+419 TYTENTVLKFQYG
-432 TVLTFALTM
+432 TVLTFTLTM

-501 GDSCTFGIETSD
+501 GDSCTFGIETSNPVD
-513 PESINVGNLDT
+513 IIVGTLSVT
-524 YELHYI
+524 EFTSI

-538 TPASYKPINLTEY
+538 TPATLRPANLSNFVELRYPYPDNSYTFDDVTMGKKPTHVNYLF
-551 VMRKYPL
+551 
-558 GESTDYRD
+558 
-566 IQVGLAPVSTG
+566 
-577 ILYYKTINRLREKD
+577 YKTVDKLREED
-591 FQVAENAKNI
+591 FKYAENAKNI
-601 IAADSAFKNARL
+601 VSANGAFKNAYS
-613 LTEFPVIKLKNNI
+613 LTKFPVIKLKDNI
-626 NDISYIFAGCVKLTG
+626 RDISYIFAGCDKITS
-641 DELKRNLSVWNL
+641 DELNRNLSAWKL
-653 SGPLNMSHA
+653 SG
-662 FFFDSNL
+662 
-669 DYIDMAPFK
+669 
-678 NSSITDMTYLF
+678 
-689 SEDPNLVTISN
+689 
-700 TRDLNISE
+700 DLNIREAFRDCHSLERIDMSVFRNCNITDSSSVFSTCKKLKTIANIGNLNISKADGISYLFYE
-708 CTSLLSTFENC
+708 CNSLTQLDLSNWDTGNIQYMIATFDGCNNLTELNC
-719 QKLTSID
+719 ST
-726 VSKWNTSKV
+726 WNTSKV
-735 RSIGAMFSKCYLL
+735 YNMQLAFYNCNSL
-748 ENIDVSKWD
+748 ETIPVRDWNTKNVMYMDKTFGNCTSLVNLDVSKWD
-757 VSKVGYMPN
+757 TTKVVELTNTFYHCSSLKTLDVSKWKTSNVLRADSLFSG
-766 AFNFCSKLK
+766 CEKLT

-782 DTSSLE
+782 DTGNITTASGMFSACRAL
-788 TMVYIFNNCSSLQ
+788 T

-812 VTDMSGVFN
+812 MTNISSMFN
-821 ICRSLTTLDVSKWDT
+821 SCATLTTLDVSKWDT
-836 SKCTGMYN
+836 SNVTN
-844 MFASC
+844 MKSIFSSC
-849 SSLQSLDLSRWDVSK
+849 PSLTTLDA
-864 VKVMTYM
+864 
-871 FHNNSKLTNIG
+871 
-882 DVSKWNTSS
+882 SKWNTGKVIDMSGVFS
-891 CINTN
+891 YCKSL
-896 YMFNNCTS
+896 TS
-904 LENIDV
+904 L
-910 SKWDTS
+910 
-916 KIENMG
+916 
-922 IMFCNCSSFTSLDLS
+922 
-937 KWKTGNVKAMPQ
+937 
-949 LVSGCKNLTTIGD
+949 D

-971 TDMRATFGG
+971 VDMNYVFSN
-980 CQKLQSIDVSKW
+980 CEKLTTLDVSKW
-992 NTSSATDMSFMFY
+992 NTSNVTNMRAMFSG
-1005 LCRTL
+1005 CSGL
-1010 TTIDISK
+1010 TSLDISK
-1017 WDTSKVIKFNNIFDG
+1017 WNTANVTDLSSLFAFDNKLASLDISKWNTGKVTNMGQMFNFCLKLTSLDLSAWNTSKVTSMWAMFNSCTSLTTVKINNWDTSKV
-1032 CDNLQSVGNLS
+1032 
-1043 NLNLNNAI
+1043 
-1051 DIAFAFNRCEKIT
+1051 T
-1064 ELDVSNWGLRKIDS
+1064 
-1078 MYALFNNCPN
+1078 
-1088 LREIHGIENWNL
+1088 
-1100 SSARNMN
+1100 NMKK
-1107 SMFYGCKSLVSLNI
+1107 MFSDCTN
-1121 SGWDTS
+1121 
-1127 NVKFMNNMFG
+1127 
-1137 GCESLT
+1137 LT
-1143 TITGILDFRSCTTY
+1143 TIEGVLDLKSCNDY
-1157 ENMFNDCLKLTSVKV
+1157 EDMFLSCNNITSIKV
-1172 KNLPTDIDTFCRGAR
+1172 KNLPTDIDTFCRKAR
-1187 IDKSKVTVVS
+1187 ISKDKVTVVS

>member
-102 DINVRLTDPGNII
+102 DINVHLTEPGNII
-115 RFEDETTSYSF
+115 RFGDETTSYSF

-144 YDPGTSDH
+144 YGPGTSDH

-205 RDIVSASIEAEEGYK
+205 RDIVSATIEAEEGYK

-261 TAVYRGKTF
+261 TATYKGKTF

-276 YLGDKIQFSVEANP
+276 YLGDKIQFSVEAST
-290 GWTAGVLNVDADYTV
+290 GWTAGMLNVDADYTV

-327 IQTPHQTIYIKY
+327 VQTPHQSIYIKY

-346 PVRVPSGTR
+346 PIRVPSGTR
-355 VEFEIVPEVGYNAG
+355 VEFEIVPETGYNAG
-369 TLNKLSA
+369 TLDKLSA

-403 EAHTTLK
+403 EAHTTLR

-419 TYTENTTLKFQYG
+419 TYTESSVLKFQYG

-501 GDSCTFGIETSD
+501 GDSCTFGIETSNPVD
-513 PESINVGNLDT
+513 IIVGTLSNT
-524 YELHYI
+524 EFTNI

-538 TPASYKPINLTEY
+538 TPATLRPANLTNFVEL
-551 VMRKYPL
+551 RYPYPDTSYTFDDVTMGKKPTHMNYL
-558 GESTDYRD
+558 F
-566 IQVGLAPVSTG
+566 
-577 ILYYKTINRLREKD
+577 YKTVDKLREED
-591 FQVAENAKNI
+591 FKYAENAKNI
-601 IAADSAFKNARL
+601 VSANGAFKNAYS
-613 LTEFPVIKLKNNI
+613 LTKFPVIKLKDNI
-626 NDISYIFAGCVKLTG
+626 RDISYIFAGCDKITS
-641 DELKRNLSVWNL
+641 DELNRNLSAWKL
-653 SGPLNMSHA
+653 SG
-662 FFFDSNL
+662 
-669 DYIDMAPFK
+669 
-678 NSSITDMTYLF
+678 
-689 SEDPNLVTISN
+689 
-700 TRDLNISE
+700 DLNIREVFRDCHSLE
-708 CTSLLSTFENC
+708 RIDMSVFRNCNITELSTLFSTDTKLKNIANIGNLNISKAEGISYVFHDCPELTQLDLSNWDTGKIQYMIATFNGCTKLTEVNCSTWNTNKVYNMQQAFLNCNSLETIPVRDWNTKSVMYMDKAFGNCTSLVNL
-719 QKLTSID
+719 
-726 VSKWNTSKV
+726 
-735 RSIGAMFSKCYLL
+735 
-748 ENIDVSKWD
+748 DVSKWD
-757 VSKVGYMPN
+757 TSKVVELTNTFYHCSSLKTLDVSKWKTSNVLRADSLFAG
-766 AFNFCSKLK
+766 CEKLT

-782 DTSSLE
+782 DTGNITTASGMFSACRAL
-788 TMVYIFNNCSSLQ
+788 T

-812 VTDMSGVFN
+812 MTNISSMFNSCTALTTLDVSKWNTSNVTNMKSIFSSCPSLTTLDASKWNTGKVIDMSGVFSY
-821 ICRSLTTLDVSKWDT
+821 CKSLTSLDVSKWDT
-836 SKCTGMYN
+836 SKVVDMNYVFSNCE
-844 MFASC
+844 
-849 SSLQSLDLSRWDVSK
+849 
-864 VKVMTYM
+864 
-871 FHNNSKLTNIG
+871 KLTTL
-882 DVSKWNTSS
+882 DVSKWNTSNVTNMRAMFS
-891 CINTN
+891 GCSGLTSLDISKWNTAN
-896 YMFNNCTS
+896 VTDLSSLFAFDNKLTSLDISKWNTGKVTNMGQMFN
-904 LENIDV
+904 
-910 SKWDTS
+910 
-916 KIENMG
+916 
-922 IMFCNCSSFTSLDLS
+922 FCLKLTSLDLS
-937 KWKTGNVKAMPQ
+937 AWNTSKVTSMWAMFN
-949 LVSGCKNLTTIGD
+949 SCTSLTTVKINN
-962 VSKWDTSKV
+962 WDTSKV
-971 TDMRATFGG
+971 TNM
-980 CQKLQSIDVSKW
+980 KK
-992 NTSSATDMSFMFY
+992 MFSD
-1005 LCRTL
+1005 CTNL
-1010 TTIDISK
+1010 TTIEGVLDLKSCN
-1017 WDTSKVIKFNNIFDG
+1017 DYEDMFLSCNNI
-1032 CDNLQSVGNLS
+1032 
-1043 NLNLNNAI
+1043 
-1051 DIAFAFNRCEKIT
+1051 
-1064 ELDVSNWGLRKIDS
+1064 
-1078 MYALFNNCPN
+1078 
-1088 LREIHGIENWNL
+1088 
-1100 SSARNMN
+1100 
-1107 SMFYGCKSLVSLNI
+1107 
-1121 SGWDTS
+1121 TS
-1127 NVKFMNNMFG
+1127 
-1137 GCESLT
+1137 
-1143 TITGILDFRSCTTY
+1143 I
-1157 ENMFNDCLKLTSVKV
+1157 KV
-1172 KNLPTDIDTFCRGAR
+1172 KNLPTDIDTFCRKAR
-1187 IDKSKVTVVS
+1187 ISKDKVTVVS

>member
-35 KSYTKTF
+35 KSYTETF

-102 DINVRLTDPGNII
+102 DINVHLTEPGNII

-205 RDIVSASIEAEEGYK
+205 RDIVSATIEAEEGYK

-261 TAVYRGKTF
+261 TAVYKGKTF

-276 YLGDKIQFSVEANP
+276 YLGDKIQFSVEASP

-312 VTVSDA
+312 VTVTDA

-327 IQTPHQTIYIKY
+327 VQTPHQTIYIKY

-355 VEFEIVPEVGYNAG
+355 VEFEIEPEAGYTAG
-369 TLNKLSA
+369 TLDKLSA
-376 VVDGVNITVS
+376 VVDGMNITVS
-386 ATPAEI
+386 ATAAEI

-419 TYTENTTLKFQYG
+419 TYTENSVLQFQYG

-449 NPNSITMNKDNTLI
+449 EPNSITMNKDNTLI

-471 FTITLTQTDNQ
+471 FTITLTQTPNQ
-482 TIYAM
+482 TIYAI
-487 YKGVKKTESFVVEY
+487 YKGVKKTDSFIVEY
-501 GDSCTFGIETSD
+501 GDDCTFGIETSD
-513 PESINVGNLDT
+513 PIRIEVGTLSSTGFTN
-524 YELHYI
+524 I
-530 KENKTVTA
+530 KENKTITA
-538 TPASYKPINLTEY
+538 TPATIKPVDLTDF
-551 VMRKYPL
+551 VMRKYPYPNPNPSYSISAI
-558 GESTDYRD
+558 GYEPSDKT
-566 IQVGLAPVSTG
+566 S
-577 ILYYKTINRLREKD
+577 LYFKTIDKLRED
-591 FQVAENAKNI
+591 DYNYAENANDI
-601 IAADSAFKNARL
+601 IAANGAFKNARFV
-613 LTEFPVIKLKNNI
+613 TKFPVIKLKENI
-626 NDISYIFAGCVKLTG
+626 HNISYIFGGCEKLTG
-641 DELKRNLSVWNL
+641 DELKKNLSAWKL
-653 SGPLNMSHA
+653 SGDLILTGA
-662 FFFDSNL
+662 FTYTTSL
-669 DYIDMAPFK
+669 DYIDMSVFK
-678 NSSITDMTYLF
+678 NSYITDLSYLF
-689 SEDPNLVTISN
+689 YPDNKLTAISN
-700 TRDLNISE
+700 FDKINTEHVTKMDLTFTGCSSLTKIDVSKTNTSSVISMG
-708 CTSLLSTFENC
+708 STFNGC
-719 QKLTSID
+719 SSLTAIDVSKWDTGNVRSMDSMFSGCRSLTTLD

-735 RSIGAMFSKCYLL
+735 ANMDSMFSGCR
-748 ENIDVSKWD
+748 
-757 VSKVGYMPN
+757 
-766 AFNFCSKLK
+766 
-775 SLDVSKW
+775 SL
-782 DTSSLE
+782 T
-788 TMVYIFNNCSSLQ
+788 T
-801 SLDVS
+801 LDVS

-812 VTDMSGVFN
+812 VTDMGSMFKD
-821 ICRSLTTLDVSKWDT
+821 CRSLTTLDVSKWDT
-836 SKCTGMYN
+836 SNVTDINGM
-844 MFASC
+844 FSGC
-849 SSLQSLDLSRWDVSK
+849 SSL
-864 VKVMTYM
+864 T
-871 FHNNSKLTNIG
+871 
-882 DVSKWNTSS
+882 
-891 CINTN
+891 
-896 YMFNNCTS
+896 
-904 LENIDV
+904 
-910 SKWDTS
+910 
-916 KIENMG
+916 
-922 IMFCNCSSFTSLDLS
+922 
-937 KWKTGNVKAMPQ
+937 
-949 LVSGCKNLTTIGD
+949 
-962 VSKWDTSKV
+962 
-971 TDMRATFGG
+971 
-980 CQKLQSIDVSKW
+980 SIDVSKW
-992 NTSSATDMSFMFY
+992 NTSNVKDSYTFGSVFSN
-1005 LCRTL
+1005 CSSL
-1010 TTIDISK
+1010 TTLDVSK
-1017 WDTSKVIKFNNIFDG
+1017 WDTSKGRSMRGMF
-1032 CDNLQSVGNLS
+1032 S
-1043 NLNLNNAI
+1043 
-1051 DIAFAFNRCEKIT
+1051 RCSSLRI
-1064 ELDVSNWGLRKIDS
+1064 LDVSNFKTINVTDMG
-1078 MYALFNNCPN
+1078 
-1088 LREIHGIENWNL
+1088 
-1100 SSARNMN
+1100 
-1107 SMFYGCKSLVSLNI
+1107 SMFSNCSSLTSLDVSK
-1121 SGWDTS
+1121 WDTS
-1127 NVKFMNNMFG
+1127 NVKDMDDMFRD
-1137 GCESLT
+1137 CTSLT
-1143 TITGILDFRSCTTY
+1143 NINGVLDLKSCNRVY
-1157 ENMFNDCLKLTSVKV
+1157 GMFNNTPNLISVKV
-1172 KNLPTDIDTFCRGAR
+1172 KNLKMTLDGFCNNAN

>member
-35 KSYTKTF
+35 KSYTETF

-102 DINVRLTDPGNII
+102 DINVHLTEPGNII

-205 RDIVSASIEAEEGYK
+205 RDIVSATIEAEEGYK

-261 TAVYRGKTF
+261 TAVYKGKTF

-276 YLGDKIQFSVEANP
+276 YLGDKIQFSVEASP

-318 EPVMYTVTP
+318 EPITYTATP

-369 TLNKLSA
+369 TLDKLSA

-392 KKYNLNIVFDP
+392 KKFNLNIVFDP

-419 TYTENTTLKFQYG
+419 TYTESTVLKFQYG

-501 GDSCTFGIETSD
+501 GDSCTFGIETSNPVD
-513 PESINVGNLDT
+513 IIVGTLSVTEFTN
-524 YELHYI
+524 I

-538 TPASYKPINLTEY
+538 TPATLRPANLTNFVEL
-551 VMRKYPL
+551 RYPYPDTSYTFDDVTMGKKPTHTSYL
-558 GESTDYRD
+558 F
-566 IQVGLAPVSTG
+566 
-577 ILYYKTINRLREKD
+577 YKTVDKLREED
-591 FQVAENAKNI
+591 FKYAENAKNI
-601 IAADSAFKNARL
+601 VSANGAFKNAYS
-613 LTEFPVIKLKNNI
+613 LTKFPVIKLKDNI
-626 NDISYIFAGCVKLTG
+626 RDISYIFAGCDKLTS
-641 DELKRNLSVWNL
+641 DELNRNLSAWKL
-653 SGPLNMSHA
+653 SG
-662 FFFDSNL
+662 
-669 DYIDMAPFK
+669 
-678 NSSITDMTYLF
+678 
-689 SEDPNLVTISN
+689 
-700 TRDLNISE
+700 DLNIREAFRDCHSLE
-708 CTSLLSTFENC
+708 RIDMSVFRNCNITDSSSVFSTCKKLKTIANIGNLNISKADGMSYLFYECNALTQLDLSNWDTSNIQYMIATFDGCNNLTELNCSTWNTGKVYNMQLAFYNCNSLETIPVRDWNTKSVMYMDKAFGNCTSLVN
-719 QKLTSID
+719 
-726 VSKWNTSKV
+726 
-735 RSIGAMFSKCYLL
+735 
-748 ENIDVSKWD
+748 
-757 VSKVGYMPN
+757 
-766 AFNFCSKLK
+766 
-775 SLDVSKW
+775 LDVSKW
-782 DTSSLE
+782 DTSKVVEL
-788 TMVYIFNNCSSLQ
+788 TNTFYHCSSLKTLDVSKWKTSNVIRSDSLFSGCEKLTALDVSKWDTSNITTASSMFGACRALT

-812 VTDMSGVFN
+812 MTNISSMFN
-821 ICRSLTTLDVSKWDT
+821 SCTALTTLDVSKWDT
-836 SKCTGMYN
+836 SNVTN
-844 MFASC
+844 MKSIFSSC
-849 SSLQSLDLSRWDVSK
+849 PSLTTLDA
-864 VKVMTYM
+864 
-871 FHNNSKLTNIG
+871 
-882 DVSKWNTSS
+882 SKWNTGKVIDMSGVFS
-891 CINTN
+891 YCKSL
-896 YMFNNCTS
+896 TS
-904 LENIDV
+904 L
-910 SKWDTS
+910 
-916 KIENMG
+916 
-922 IMFCNCSSFTSLDLS
+922 
-937 KWKTGNVKAMPQ
+937 
-949 LVSGCKNLTTIGD
+949 D

-971 TDMRATFGG
+971 VDMNYIFSN
-980 CQKLQSIDVSKW
+980 CEKLTTLDVSKW
-992 NTSSATDMSFMFY
+992 NTSNVTNMRAMFSG
-1005 LCRTL
+1005 CSGL
-1010 TTIDISK
+1010 TSLDISK
-1017 WDTSKVIKFNNIFDG
+1017 WNTANVTDLSSLFAFDNKLASLDISKWNTGKVTNMGQMFNFCLKLTSLDLSMWNTSKVTSMWAMFNSCTSLTTVKINNWDTSKVTNMKKMFSDCTNLTTIEGVLDLKSCNDYEDIFLG
-1032 CDNLQSVGNLS
+1032 CDN
-1043 NLNLNNAI
+1043 I
-1051 DIAFAFNRCEKIT
+1051 
-1064 ELDVSNWGLRKIDS
+1064 
-1078 MYALFNNCPN
+1078 
-1088 LREIHGIENWNL
+1088 
-1100 SSARNMN
+1100 
-1107 SMFYGCKSLVSLNI
+1107 
-1121 SGWDTS
+1121 
-1127 NVKFMNNMFG
+1127 
-1137 GCESLT
+1137 
-1143 TITGILDFRSCTTY
+1143 
-1157 ENMFNDCLKLTSVKV
+1157 TSVKV
-1172 KNLPTDIDTFCRGAR
+1172 KNLPTDIDTFCRKAR

>member
-35 KSYTKTF
+35 KSYTETF

-60 DDGYYVGRIK
+60 DDGFYVGRIK

-102 DINVRLTDPGNII
+102 DIDVHLTEPGNII
-115 RFEDETTSYSF
+115 RFGDETTSYSF

-138 STRLVN
+138 STRLLN

-205 RDIVSASIEAEEGYK
+205 RDIVSATIEAEEGYK

-318 EPVMYTVTP
+318 EPITYTVTP
-327 IQTPHQTIYIKY
+327 IQTPHQTIYVKY

-369 TLNKLSA
+369 TLDKLSA
-376 VVDGVNITVS
+376 VVDGANITVS

-392 KKYNLNIVFDP
+392 KKFNLNIVFDP

-419 TYTENTTLKFQYG
+419 TYTENTVLKFQYG
-432 TVLTFALTM
+432 TVLTFALSM

-487 YKGVKKTESFVVEY
+487 YKGVKKTDSFVVEY
-501 GDSCTFGIETSD
+501 GDSCTFGIETSNPAD
-513 PESINVGNLDT
+513 IIVGTLSNT
-524 YELHYI
+524 EFTNI

-538 TPASYKPINLTEY
+538 TPATLRPANLTNFVEL
-551 VMRKYPL
+551 RYPYPDNSYTFDDVTMGKKPTHGNYL
-558 GESTDYRD
+558 F
-566 IQVGLAPVSTG
+566 
-577 ILYYKTINRLREKD
+577 YKTVDKLREED
-591 FQVAENAKNI
+591 FKYAENAKNI
-601 IAADSAFKNARL
+601 VSANGAFKNAYS
-613 LTEFPVIKLKNNI
+613 LTKFPVIKLKDNI
-626 NDISYIFAGCVKLTG
+626 RDISYIFAGCDKLTS
-641 DELKRNLSVWNL
+641 DELNRNLSAWKL
-653 SGPLNMSHA
+653 SGDLNIREVFRDCHS
-662 FFFDSNL
+662 L
-669 DYIDMAPFK
+669 ERIDMSVFR
-678 NSSITDMTYLF
+678 NCNITDSASVFSTCKKLKTITNIGNLNISKADGMSYLF
-689 SEDPNLVTISN
+689 YECNALTQLDLSNWDTGNIQYMISTFNGCTNLTELNCSTWNTGKVYNLQLAFLNCNSLVTIPVRDWD
-700 TRDLNISE
+700 TRSVMYMDKAFGN
-708 CTSLLSTFENC
+708 CTSLVNL
-719 QKLTSID
+719 
-726 VSKWNTSKV
+726 
-735 RSIGAMFSKCYLL
+735 
-748 ENIDVSKWD
+748 DVSKWD
-757 VSKVGYMPN
+757 TSKVVELTNTFYHCSSLKTLDVSKWKTSNVLRADSLFSG
-766 AFNFCSKLK
+766 CEKLM

-782 DTSSLE
+782 DTGNITTASGMFSACRAL
-788 TMVYIFNNCSSLQ
+788 T

-812 VTDMSGVFN
+812 MTNISSMFNSCTTLTTLDVSKWNTSNVTNMKSIFSSCPSLTTLDASKWNTGKVIDMSGVFSY
-821 ICRSLTTLDVSKWDT
+821 CKSLTSLDVSKWDT
-836 SKCTGMYN
+836 SKVVDMNYVFSNCE
-844 MFASC
+844 
-849 SSLQSLDLSRWDVSK
+849 
-864 VKVMTYM
+864 
-871 FHNNSKLTNIG
+871 KLTIL
-882 DVSKWNTSS
+882 DVSKWNTSNVTNMRAMFS
-891 CINTN
+891 GCSGLTSLDISKWNTTN
-896 YMFNNCTS
+896 VTDLSSLFAFDNKLASLDISKWNTGKVTNMGQMFN
-904 LENIDV
+904 
-910 SKWDTS
+910 
-916 KIENMG
+916 
-922 IMFCNCSSFTSLDLS
+922 FCLKLTSLDLS
-937 KWKTGNVKAMPQ
+937 TWNTSKVTSMWAMFN
-949 LVSGCKNLTTIGD
+949 SCTSLTTVKINN
-962 VSKWDTSKV
+962 WDTSKV
-971 TDMRATFGG
+971 TNM
-980 CQKLQSIDVSKW
+980 KK
-992 NTSSATDMSFMFY
+992 MFSD
-1005 LCRTL
+1005 CTNL
-1010 TTIDISK
+1010 TTIEGVLDLKSCN
-1017 WDTSKVIKFNNIFDG
+1017 DYEDMFLSCNNI
-1032 CDNLQSVGNLS
+1032 
-1043 NLNLNNAI
+1043 
-1051 DIAFAFNRCEKIT
+1051 
-1064 ELDVSNWGLRKIDS
+1064 
-1078 MYALFNNCPN
+1078 
-1088 LREIHGIENWNL
+1088 
-1100 SSARNMN
+1100 
-1107 SMFYGCKSLVSLNI
+1107 
-1121 SGWDTS
+1121 TS
-1127 NVKFMNNMFG
+1127 
-1137 GCESLT
+1137 
-1143 TITGILDFRSCTTY
+1143 I
-1157 ENMFNDCLKLTSVKV
+1157 KV
-1172 KNLPTDIDTFCRGAR
+1172 KNLPTDIDTFCRKAR
-1187 IDKSKVTVVS
+1187 ISKDKVTVVS

>member
-102 DINVRLTDPGNII
+102 DINVHLTEPGNII

-261 TAVYRGKTF
+261 TAVYKGKTF

-276 YLGDKIQFSVEANP
+276 YLGDKIQFSVEASP

-355 VEFEIVPEVGYNAG
+355 VEFEIVPETGYNVG
-369 TLNKLSA
+369 TLDKLSA

-392 KKYNLNIVFDP
+392 KKFNLNIVFDP

-419 TYTENTTLKFQYG
+419 TYTENTVLKFQYG
-432 TVLTFALTM
+432 TVLTFTLTM

-449 NPNSITMNKDNTLI
+449 NPNSITMNKDNTLV

-513 PESINVGNLDT
+513 PTAIQVGTLSDT
-524 YELHYI
+524 EFTNI

-538 TPASYKPINLTEY
+538 TPATIKPADLSNY
-551 VMRKYPL
+551 VMRKYPYPKSNPDYSISQPNI
-558 GESTDYRD
+558 EPTDKT
-566 IQVGLAPVSTG
+566 S
-577 ILYYKTINRLREKD
+577 LYFKTIDKLRED
-591 FQVAENAKNI
+591 DYNYMENTNNI
-601 IAADSAFKNARL
+601 ISANGAFKNARL
-613 LTEFPVIKLKNNI
+613 VTKFPVIKLKENI
-626 NDISYIFAGCVKLTG
+626 HDLSNIFAGCTKLTG
-641 DELKRNLSVWNL
+641 DELKRNLSVWELSGNLNL
-653 SGPLNMSHA
+653 SSA
-662 FFFDSNL
+662 FHCTSNL
-669 DYIDMAPFK
+669 DYIDMGVFK
-678 NSSITDMTYLF
+678 NSQLSDLSDLFYL
-689 SEDPNLVTISN
+689 DNNLTTVLNFDKINTENVTN
-700 TRDLNISE
+700 MDLMLCGCS
-708 CTSLLSTFENC
+708 SLT
-719 QKLTSID
+719 QID
-726 VSKWNTSKV
+726 VSKMNTKNVTRMGSTFNGC
-735 RSIGAMFSKCYLL
+735 RSLT
-748 ENIDVSKWD
+748 
-757 VSKVGYMPN
+757 
-766 AFNFCSKLK
+766 

-782 DTSSLE
+782 DTSKVRIMNSMFDKCRSL
-788 TMVYIFNNCSSLQ
+788 TNIDVSKWNTSNVTDMDSMFNGCSSLTSLDVSKWDTRNIRDMGSMFTGCSSLT

-806 KWNTSK
+806 KWNTSN
-812 VTDMSGVFN
+812 VTDINGMFNGCSSLTSLDVSKLDTSKVADSYTFAGVFN
-821 ICRSLTTLDVSKWDT
+821 GCRSLSSLDVSKWDT
-836 SKCTGMYN
+836 SKGRNMHG

-849 SSLQSLDLSRWDVSK
+849 SSLRELDISNFKTNNVTD
-864 VKVMTYM
+864 MGAM
-871 FHNNSKLTNIG
+871 FSG
-882 DVSKWNTSS
+882 
-891 CINTN
+891 
-896 YMFNNCTS
+896 
-904 LENIDV
+904 
-910 SKWDTS
+910 
-916 KIENMG
+916 
-922 IMFCNCSSFTSLDLS
+922 CSSITSLD
-937 KWKTGNVKAMPQ
+937 
-949 LVSGCKNLTTIGD
+949 I
-962 VSKWDTSKV
+962 SKWDTSKV
-971 TDMRATFGG
+971 TDM
-980 CQKLQSIDVSKW
+980 S
-992 NTSSATDMSFMFY
+992 DMFRN
-1005 LCRTL
+1005 CKNL
-1010 TTIDISK
+1010 TTINGVLDLKSCN
-1017 WDTSKVIKFNNIFDG
+1017 SVYSMFNNTP
-1032 CDNLQSVGNLS
+1032 N
-1043 NLNLNNAI
+1043 
-1051 DIAFAFNRCEKIT
+1051 IT
-1064 ELDVSNWGLRKIDS
+1064 SI
-1078 MYALFNNCPN
+1078 
-1088 LREIHGIENWNL
+1088 
-1100 SSARNMN
+1100 
-1107 SMFYGCKSLVSLNI
+1107 
-1121 SGWDTS
+1121 
-1127 NVKFMNNMFG
+1127 
-1137 GCESLT
+1137 
-1143 TITGILDFRSCTTY
+1143 
-1157 ENMFNDCLKLTSVKV
+1157 KV
-1172 KNLPTDIDTFCRGAR
+1172 KNLKMPLDTFCSNAN

>member
-35 KSYTKTF
+35 KSYTETF

-60 DDGYYVGRIK
+60 DDGYYVGRIT

-102 DINVRLTDPGNII
+102 DINVHLTEPGNII
-115 RFEDETTSYSF
+115 RFGDETTSYSF

-205 RDIVSASIEAEEGYK
+205 RDIVSATIEAEEGYK

-261 TAVYRGKTF
+261 TAVYKGKTF

-276 YLGDKIQFSVEANP
+276 YLGDKIQFSVEASP

-327 IQTPHQTIYIKY
+327 IQTSHQTIYIKY

-355 VEFEIVPEVGYNAG
+355 VEFEIVPETGYNAG
-369 TLNKLSA
+369 TLDKLSA

-392 KKYNLNIVFDP
+392 KKFNLNIVFDP

-419 TYTENTTLKFQYG
+419 TYTENTVLKFQYG
-432 TVLTFALTM
+432 TILTFAFTM

-471 FTITLTQTDNQ
+471 FTITLSQTDNQ

-501 GDSCTFGIETSD
+501 GDSCTFGIETSNPVD
-513 PESINVGNLDT
+513 IIVGTLSVTEFTN
-524 YELHYI
+524 I
-530 KENKTVTA
+530 KENKIVTA
-538 TPASYKPINLTEY
+538 TPATLRPANLTNFVEL
-551 VMRKYPL
+551 RYPYPDNSYTFDDVTMGKKPTHGNYL
-558 GESTDYRD
+558 F
-566 IQVGLAPVSTG
+566 
-577 ILYYKTINRLREKD
+577 YKTIDKLREED
-591 FQVAENAKNI
+591 FKYAENAKNI
-601 IAADSAFKNARL
+601 VSANGAFKNAYS
-613 LTEFPVIKLKNNI
+613 LTKFPVLKLKDNI
-626 NDISYIFAGCVKLTG
+626 RDISYIFAGCDKITS
-641 DELKRNLSVWNL
+641 DELNRNLSAWKL
-653 SGPLNMSHA
+653 SG
-662 FFFDSNL
+662 
-669 DYIDMAPFK
+669 
-678 NSSITDMTYLF
+678 
-689 SEDPNLVTISN
+689 
-700 TRDLNISE
+700 DLNIREAFRDCHSLERIDMNVFRNCNITNSSSVFSTCKKLKTIANIGNLNISKADGMSYLFYE
-708 CTSLLSTFENC
+708 CNALTQLDLSNWDTSNIQYMIATFDGCNNLTELNCST
-719 QKLTSID
+719 
-726 VSKWNTSKV
+726 WNTSKV
-735 RSIGAMFSKCYLL
+735 YNMQLAFYNCNSL
-748 ENIDVSKWD
+748 ETIPVRDWNTKNVMYMDKAFGNCTSLVNLDVSKWD
-757 VSKVGYMPN
+757 TSKVVELTNTFYHCSSLKTLDVSKWKTSNVLRADSLFSG
-766 AFNFCSKLK
+766 CEKLT

-782 DTSSLE
+782 DTGNITTASGMFSACRAL
-788 TMVYIFNNCSSLQ
+788 T

-812 VTDMSGVFN
+812 MTNISSMFN
-821 ICRSLTTLDVSKWDT
+821 SCTALTTLDVSKWDT
-836 SKCTGMYN
+836 SNVTN
-844 MFASC
+844 MKSIFSSC
-849 SSLQSLDLSRWDVSK
+849 PSLTTLDA
-864 VKVMTYM
+864 
-871 FHNNSKLTNIG
+871 
-882 DVSKWNTSS
+882 SKWNTGNVTNMRAMFSGCSGLTSLDISKWNTANVTDLSS
-891 CINTN
+891 LFAFDNKLASLDISKWNTGKVTN
-896 YMFNNCTS
+896 MGQMFN
-904 LENIDV
+904 
-910 SKWDTS
+910 
-916 KIENMG
+916 
-922 IMFCNCSSFTSLDLS
+922 FCLKLTSLDLS
-937 KWKTGNVKAMPQ
+937 TWNTSKVTSMWAMFN
-949 LVSGCKNLTTIGD
+949 SCTSLTTVKINN
-962 VSKWDTSKV
+962 WDTSKV
-971 TDMRATFGG
+971 TNM
-980 CQKLQSIDVSKW
+980 KK
-992 NTSSATDMSFMFY
+992 MFSD
-1005 LCRTL
+1005 CTNL
-1010 TTIDISK
+1010 TTIEGVLDLKSCN
-1017 WDTSKVIKFNNIFDG
+1017 DYEDMFLSCNNI
-1032 CDNLQSVGNLS
+1032 
-1043 NLNLNNAI
+1043 
-1051 DIAFAFNRCEKIT
+1051 
-1064 ELDVSNWGLRKIDS
+1064 
-1078 MYALFNNCPN
+1078 
-1088 LREIHGIENWNL
+1088 
-1100 SSARNMN
+1100 
-1107 SMFYGCKSLVSLNI
+1107 
-1121 SGWDTS
+1121 TS
-1127 NVKFMNNMFG
+1127 
-1137 GCESLT
+1137 
-1143 TITGILDFRSCTTY
+1143 I
-1157 ENMFNDCLKLTSVKV
+1157 KV
-1172 KNLPTDIDTFCRGAR
+1172 KNLPTDIDTFCRKAR

>member
-10 VKSDSP
+10 VKSDRP

-35 KSYTKTF
+35 KSYTETF

-54 YIALTD
+54 YISLTD

-102 DINVRLTDPGNII
+102 DINVHLTEPGNII

-205 RDIVSASIEAEEGYK
+205 RDIVSATIEAEEGYK

-261 TAVYRGKTF
+261 TAVYKGKTF

-318 EPVMYTVTP
+318 EPITYTVTP

-369 TLNKLSA
+369 TLDKLSA

-392 KKYNLNIVFDP
+392 KKFNLNIVFDP

-419 TYTENTTLKFQYG
+419 TYTENTVLKFQYG

-449 NPNSITMNKDNTLI
+449 EPNSITMDKDNTLI

-501 GDSCTFGIETSD
+501 GDSCTFGIETSNPVD
-513 PESINVGNLDT
+513 IIVGTLSVTEFTN
-524 YELHYI
+524 I

-538 TPASYKPINLTEY
+538 TPATLRPANLSNFVELRYPYPDNSYTLNDVTIGKKPTHINYLF
-551 VMRKYPL
+551 
-558 GESTDYRD
+558 
-566 IQVGLAPVSTG
+566 
-577 ILYYKTINRLREKD
+577 YKTIDKLREED
-591 FQVAENAKNI
+591 FNYAENAKNI
-601 IAADSAFKNARL
+601 VSADAAFKNAYS
-613 LTEFPVIKLKNNI
+613 LTKFPVLKLKDNI
-626 NDISYIFAGCVKLTG
+626 RDIKYMFAGCDKLTS
-641 DELKRNLSVWNL
+641 DELNRNLSAWKL
-653 SGPLNMSHA
+653 SG
-662 FFFDSNL
+662 
-669 DYIDMAPFK
+669 
-678 NSSITDMTYLF
+678 
-689 SEDPNLVTISN
+689 
-700 TRDLNISE
+700 DLNIREAFRDCHSLE
-708 CTSLLSTFENC
+708 RIDMNVFRNCTITELSTLFSTDTKLKTIANIGNLNISKAEGLSYVFADCPALTQLDLSNWDTGKIQYMIGTFSGCTNLTEVNCSTWNTNKVYNMQLAFYNCNSLETIPVRDWDTRNVMYMDKAFSNCTSLTNL
-719 QKLTSID
+719 
-726 VSKWNTSKV
+726 
-735 RSIGAMFSKCYLL
+735 
-748 ENIDVSKWD
+748 DVSKWD
-757 VSKVGYMPN
+757 TSKVVELTNTFNHCSSLKTLDVSKWKTSNVTR
-766 AFNFCSKLK
+766 ADSLFSSCEKLT

-782 DTSSLE
+782 DTSNITTASGMFAACRVLTTLDISKWNTSKMTNISSMFNSCTSL
-788 TMVYIFNNCSSLQ
+788 T

-806 KWNTSK
+806 KWNTSN
-812 VTDMSGVFN
+812 VTNMKSIFSS
-821 ICRSLTTLDVSKWDT
+821 CPSLTTLDVSKWNTSNVKDMAGVFSYCKSLTTLDVYEWNT
-836 SKCTGMYN
+836 SKVVDMNHLFSTCEKLTSLNVSEWNTSNVTSMRGM
-844 MFASC
+844 FSGC
-849 SSLQSLDLSRWDVSK
+849 SGLTSLD
-864 VKVMTYM
+864 
-871 FHNNSKLTNIG
+871 I
-882 DVSKWNTSS
+882 SKWNTGNVTDLSS
-891 CINTN
+891 LFEFDNKLVSLNISKWNTGKVTSMAQ
-896 YMFNNCTS
+896 MFN
-904 LENIDV
+904 
-910 SKWDTS
+910 
-916 KIENMG
+916 
-922 IMFCNCSSFTSLDLS
+922 FCLKLTSLDLS
-937 KWKTGNVKAMPQ
+937 TWNTSKVTSMWAMFN
-949 LVSGCKNLTTIGD
+949 SCASLTTI
-962 VSKWDTSKV
+962 KINNWDTSKV
-971 TDMRATFGG
+971 TNMK
-980 CQKLQSIDVSKW
+980 KLFSDCT
-992 NTSSATDMSFMFY
+992 N
-1005 LCRTL
+1005 L
-1010 TTIDISK
+1010 TTIEGVLDLKSCN
-1017 WDTSKVIKFNNIFDG
+1017 DYEDMFLA
-1032 CDNLQSVGNLS
+1032 CGN
-1043 NLNLNNAI
+1043 
-1051 DIAFAFNRCEKIT
+1051 
-1064 ELDVSNWGLRKIDS
+1064 
-1078 MYALFNNCPN
+1078 
-1088 LREIHGIENWNL
+1088 
-1100 SSARNMN
+1100 
-1107 SMFYGCKSLVSLNI
+1107 
-1121 SGWDTS
+1121 
-1127 NVKFMNNMFG
+1127 
-1137 GCESLT
+1137 
-1143 TITGILDFRSCTTY
+1143 
-1157 ENMFNDCLKLTSVKV
+1157 LTSVKV
-1172 KNLPTDIDTFCRGAR
+1172 KNLPTDIDTFCRKAR
-1187 IDKSKVTVVS
+1187 IDKSKVVVVS

>member
-35 KSYTKTF
+35 KSYTETF

-60 DDGYYVGRIK
+60 DDGYYVGRIT

-102 DINVRLTDPGNII
+102 DINVHLTEPGNII

-205 RDIVSASIEAEEGYK
+205 RDIVSATIEAEEGYK

-261 TAVYRGKTF
+261 TAVYKGKTF

-276 YLGDKIQFSVEANP
+276 YLGDKIQFSVEADQ
-290 GWTAGVLNVDADYTV
+290 GWTAGNLNVDPDYTV
-305 AGLEPLE
+305 VGTEPLE

-318 EPVMYTVTP
+318 EPITYTVTP
-327 IQTPHQTIYIKY
+327 VQTPHQTIYIKY

-346 PVRVPSGTR
+346 PVRVPSSTR
-355 VEFEIVPEVGYNAG
+355 VEFEIVPETGYDAG
-369 TLNKLSA
+369 TLDKLSA

-419 TYTENTTLKFQYG
+419 TYTENTVLKFQYG

-441 EEGYTETR
+441 EEGYTATR

-482 TIYAM
+482 TIYAI

-513 PESINVGNLDT
+513 PTAIQVGTLSDT
-524 YELHYI
+524 EFTNI

-538 TPASYKPINLTEY
+538 TPATIKPADLSNFVMLRYPFPAGKTASYADMT
-551 VMRKYPL
+551 
-558 GESTDYRD
+558 
-566 IQVGLAPVSTG
+566 VGYAPSNTG
-577 ILYYKTINRLREKD
+577 FIFYKTIDKLREND
-591 FQVAENAKNI
+591 FQFAEKAKI
-601 IAADSAFKNARL
+601 ITAATGVFKNARL
-613 LTEFPVIKLKNNI
+613 VTKFPVIKLKNNI
-626 NDISYIFAGCVKLTG
+626 NDINSIFAGCSKLTG
-641 DELKRNLSVWNL
+641 DELKRNLSVWDL
-653 SGPLNMSHA
+653 SGPLNMSSA
-662 FFFDSNL
+662 FYYDSSL
-669 DYIDMAPFK
+669 DYIDMAPFNK
-678 NSSITDMTYLF
+678 SSITNISNLF
-689 SEDPNLVTISN
+689 SDDSNLTTISN
-700 TRDLNISE
+700 IRDLNTSE
-708 CTSLLSTFENC
+708 CTSFSTAFTNC
-719 QKLTSID
+719 EKLQSVDVSKWNTSKVTDIGNMFYGCQTLQTID
-726 VSKWNTSKV
+726 VSKWNTSKMT
-735 RSIGAMFSKCYLL
+735 AMYSAFSKCQ
-748 ENIDVSKWD
+748 K
-757 VSKVGYMPN
+757 
-766 AFNFCSKLK
+766 
-775 SLDVSKW
+775 
-782 DTSSLE
+782 
-788 TMVYIFNNCSSLQ
+788 LQ

-806 KWNTSK
+806 KWNTSN
-812 VTDMSGVFN
+812 VTKMGHMFTYCS
-821 ICRSLTTLDVSKWDT
+821 SLTTLDVSKWNT
-836 SKCTGMYN
+836 SNVTDMSLMLGY
-844 MFASC
+844 C
-849 SSLQSLDLSRWDVSK
+849 SSLTTL
-864 VKVMTYM
+864 
-871 FHNNSKLTNIG
+871 
-882 DVSKWNTSS
+882 DVSKWNTS
-891 CINTN
+891 NVK
-896 YMFNNCTS
+896 YMSGIFRKCSKLQS
-904 LENIDV
+904 LDV

-916 KIENMG
+916 KTTSMG
-922 IMFCNCSSFTSLDLS
+922 YLFSNCSSLTSLDLS
-937 KWKTGNVKAMPQ
+937 N
-949 LVSGCKNLTTIGD
+949 
-962 VSKWDTSKV
+962 WDTSKV
-971 TDMRATFGG
+971 TEM
-980 CQKLQSIDVSKW
+980 
-992 NTSSATDMSFMFY
+992 
-1005 LCRTL
+1005 
-1010 TTIDISK
+1010 
-1017 WDTSKVIKFNNIFDG
+1017 
-1032 CDNLQSVGNLS
+1032 
-1043 NLNLNNAI
+1043 
-1051 DIAFAFNRCEKIT
+1051 
-1064 ELDVSNWGLRKIDS
+1064 
-1078 MYALFNNCPN
+1078 
-1088 LREIHGIENWNL
+1088 H
-1100 SSARNMN
+1100 
-1107 SMFYGCKSLVSLNI
+1107 SMFEGCR
-1121 SGWDTS
+1121 
-1127 NVKFMNNMFG
+1127 
-1137 GCESLT
+1137 SLT
-1143 TITGILDFRSCTTY
+1143 TITGVLDFKSCKIY
-1157 ENMFNDCLKLTSVKV
+1157 YYDIFKYCDNLTSVKV
-1172 KNLPTDIDTFCRGAR
+1172 KNLPVDIDTFCRDAK

>member
-102 DINVRLTDPGNII
+102 DINVHLTEPGNII
-115 RFEDETTSYSF
+115 RFGDETTSYSF

-252 IRQKRHQTI
+252 IRQKHHQKI
-261 TAVYRGKTF
+261 TATYKGKIF

-276 YLGDKIQFSVEANP
+276 YLGDKIKFTVEADQ
-290 GWTAGVLNVDADYTV
+290 GWTAGNLNIDPDYTV
-305 AGLEPLE
+305 VGTEPLE
-312 VTVSDA
+312 VTLSDA
-318 EPVMYTVTP
+318 EPITYTVTP
-327 IQTPHQTIYIKY
+327 VQTPHQTIYVKY

-346 PVRVPSGTR
+346 PVKVPSGTR
-355 VEFEIVPEVGYNAG
+355 VEFEIVPDLGYNAG
-369 TLNKLSA
+369 VLDKTYA
-376 VVDGVNITVS
+376 VIGGENVTVS
-386 ATPAEI
+386 ATAAEI
-392 KKYNLNIVFDP
+392 KQYTLNIVFDP
-403 EAHTTLK
+403 EAHTALK

-501 GDSCTFGIETSD
+501 GDNCTFGIETSN
-513 PESINVGNLDT
+513 PTEIQVGTLSDT
-524 YELHYI
+524 EFTNI

-538 TPASYKPINLTEY
+538 TPAIIKPVDLTEY
-551 VMRKYPL
+551 VIRKYPL
-558 GESTDYRD
+558 PNSSNYRD
-566 IQVGLAPVSTG
+566 TAIGVAPVSTG
-577 ILYYKTINRLREKD
+577 TLFYKTINRLREKD
-591 FQVAENAKNI
+591 FQFAEHATNI
-601 IAADSAFKNARL
+601 ISATGAFKNARL
-613 LTEFPVIKLKNNI
+613 VTEFPVIKLKNNI
-626 NDISYIFAGCVKLTG
+626 NNISYIFAGCVNLTR
-641 DELKRNLSVWNL
+641 DELNRNLSAWDL
-653 SGPLNMSHA
+653 SGPLNIESA
-662 FFFDSNL
+662 FYYCSKL
-669 DYIDMAPFK
+669 DNIDMTTFNK
-678 NSSITDMTYLF
+678 SSITNIAALF
-689 SEDPNLVTISN
+689 SDDINLTAISN
-700 TRDLNISE
+700 IGDLNTSVCFNFSNIFDNCRNLTSIDISNWD
-708 CTSLLSTFENC
+708 TSSAKYMSHMFSNC
-719 QKLTSID
+719 QKLQSID
-726 VSKWNTSKV
+726 LNKWNTSSV
-735 RSIGAMFSKCYLL
+735 TEMRSMFYNCGSLT
-748 ENIDVSKWD
+748 
-757 VSKVGYMPN
+757 
-766 AFNFCSKLK
+766 

-788 TMVYIFNNCSSLQ
+788 YMNAMFYNCGSLTSLDVSKWKISKVKEMGQLFSRCLNLTTVGDVSKWDTSNVTDMHAIFDDCPKLQSIDVSKWNTTSATDMRTMFSNCKSLT

-806 KWNTSK
+806 KWNTSR
-812 VTDMSGVFN
+812 V
-821 ICRSLTTLDVSKWDT
+821 
-836 SKCTGMYN
+836 
-844 MFASC
+844 
-849 SSLQSLDLSRWDVSK
+849 
-864 VKVMTYM
+864 
-871 FHNNSKLTNIG
+871 TNIG
-882 DVSKWNTSS
+882 GLF
-891 CINTN
+891 
-896 YMFNNCTS
+896 YNC
-904 LENIDV
+904 L
-910 SKWDTS
+910 
-916 KIENMG
+916 
-922 IMFCNCSSFTSLDLS
+922 
-937 KWKTGNVKAMPQ
+937 
-949 LVSGCKNLTTIGD
+949 NLTTVGD

-971 TDMRATFGG
+971 TNMTAIFFNCSLLESIDVSKWDIGKATNISSMFTSCQKLRSIDVSKWNTSSVIFMMYVFYNCILLENIDVSKWNTSKVTTMAHIFDG

-992 NTSSATDMSFMFY
+992 NTSSTSDMGYMFY
-1005 LCRTL
+1005 SCSSL
-1010 TTIDISK
+1010 TSLDLSN
-1017 WDTSKVIKFNNIFDG
+1017 WDTSKVTDMSYMFAG
-1032 CDNLQSVGNLS
+1032 CS
-1043 NLNLNNAI
+1043 
-1051 DIAFAFNRCEKIT
+1051 
-1064 ELDVSNWGLRKIDS
+1064 
-1078 MYALFNNCPN
+1078 
-1088 LREIHGIENWNL
+1088 
-1100 SSARNMN
+1100 
-1107 SMFYGCKSLVSLNI
+1107 
-1121 SGWDTS
+1121 
-1127 NVKFMNNMFG
+1127 
-1137 GCESLT
+1137 SLT
-1143 TITGILDFRSCTTY
+1143 TINGVLDFKHCNEYTSIFEGC
-1157 ENMFNDCLKLTSVKV
+1157 NNLTSVKV
-1172 KNLPTDIDTFCRGAR
+1172 KNLPTDIDTFCNTAK

>member
-35 KSYTKTF
+35 KSYTETF

-102 DINVRLTDPGNII
+102 DINVHLTDPGNII

-205 RDIVSASIEAEEGYK
+205 RDIVSATIEAEEGYK

-252 IRQKRHQTI
+252 IRQKHHQKI
-261 TAVYRGKTF
+261 TATYKGKTF

-276 YLGDKIQFSVEANP
+276 YLGDKIQFAVEADQ
-290 GWTAGVLNVDADYTV
+290 GWTAGNLNVDPDYTV
-305 AGLEPLE
+305 VGTEPLE

-327 IQTPHQTIYIKY
+327 VQTPHQTIYIKY

-355 VEFEIVPEVGYNAG
+355 VEFEIVPETGYNAG
-369 TLNKLSA
+369 ALDKLSA

-410 VTKDGTVFG
+410 ITKDGTVFG
-419 TYTENTTLKFQYG
+419 TYTENNVLKFQYG

-449 NPNSITMNKDNTLI
+449 NPNSITMNKDNTLV

-471 FTITLTQTDNQ
+471 FTITLTQTPNQ

-487 YKGVKKTESFVVEY
+487 YKGVKKTDSFVVEY
-501 GDSCTFGIETSD
+501 GDSCTFGIETSNPAD
-513 PESINVGNLDT
+513 IIVGTLSATEFTN
-524 YELHYI
+524 I

-538 TPASYKPINLTEY
+538 TPATLRPANLTNFVEL
-551 VMRKYPL
+551 RYPYPDNSYTFDDVTMGKKPTHVNYL
-558 GESTDYRD
+558 F
-566 IQVGLAPVSTG
+566 
-577 ILYYKTINRLREKD
+577 YKTVDKLREED
-591 FQVAENAKNI
+591 FNYAENAKNI
-601 IAADSAFKNARL
+601 VSANGAFKNAYS
-613 LTEFPVIKLKNNI
+613 LTKFPVIKLKDNI
-626 NDISYIFAGCVKLTG
+626 RDISYIFAGCDKLTS
-641 DELKRNLSVWNL
+641 DELNRNLSAWKL
-653 SGPLNMSHA
+653 SG
-662 FFFDSNL
+662 
-669 DYIDMAPFK
+669 
-678 NSSITDMTYLF
+678 
-689 SEDPNLVTISN
+689 
-700 TRDLNISE
+700 DLNIREVFRDCHSLERIDMSVFRNCNITDSASVFSTCKKLKTITNIGNLNISKADGMSYLFYE
-708 CTSLLSTFENC
+708 CNALTQLDLSNWDTSNIQYMIATFDGCNNLTELNCST
-719 QKLTSID
+719 
-726 VSKWNTSKV
+726 WNTSKV
-735 RSIGAMFSKCYLL
+735 YNMQLAFYNCNSLETIPVRDWDTRSVMYMDKAFGNCTSLVNL
-748 ENIDVSKWD
+748 DVSKWD
-757 VSKVGYMPN
+757 TSKVVEMTSVFYHCSSLKTLDVSKWKTSNVLRSDSLFSG
-766 AFNFCSKLK
+766 CEKLT

-782 DTSSLE
+782 DTSNI
-788 TMVYIFNNCSSLQ
+788 TTASSMFSACRALT
-801 SLDVS
+801 SLDIS

-812 VTDMSGVFN
+812 MTNISSMFN
-821 ICRSLTTLDVSKWDT
+821 SCTALTTLDVSKWDT
-836 SKCTGMYN
+836 SNVTN
-844 MFASC
+844 MKSIFSSC
-849 SSLQSLDLSRWDVSK
+849 PSLTTLDA
-864 VKVMTYM
+864 
-871 FHNNSKLTNIG
+871 
-882 DVSKWNTSS
+882 SKWNTGKVIDMSAVFS
-891 CINTN
+891 YCKSL
-896 YMFNNCTS
+896 TS
-904 LENIDV
+904 L
-910 SKWDTS
+910 
-916 KIENMG
+916 
-922 IMFCNCSSFTSLDLS
+922 
-937 KWKTGNVKAMPQ
+937 
-949 LVSGCKNLTTIGD
+949 D

-971 TDMRATFGG
+971 VDMNYVFSN
-980 CQKLQSIDVSKW
+980 CEKLTTLDVSKW
-992 NTSSATDMSFMFY
+992 NTSNVTNMRAMFSG
-1005 LCRTL
+1005 CSGL
-1010 TTIDISK
+1010 TSLDISK
-1017 WDTSKVIKFNNIFDG
+1017 WNTANVTDLSSLFAFDNKLASLDISKWNTGKVTNMGQMFNFCLKLTSLDLSAWNTSKVTSMWAMFNSCTSLTTVKINNWDTSKV
-1032 CDNLQSVGNLS
+1032 
-1043 NLNLNNAI
+1043 
-1051 DIAFAFNRCEKIT
+1051 T
-1064 ELDVSNWGLRKIDS
+1064 
-1078 MYALFNNCPN
+1078 
-1088 LREIHGIENWNL
+1088 
-1100 SSARNMN
+1100 NMKK
-1107 SMFYGCKSLVSLNI
+1107 MFSDCTN
-1121 SGWDTS
+1121 
-1127 NVKFMNNMFG
+1127 
-1137 GCESLT
+1137 LT
-1143 TITGILDFRSCTTY
+1143 TIEGVLDLKSCNDY
-1157 ENMFNDCLKLTSVKV
+1157 EDMFLSCNNITSIKV
-1172 KNLPTDIDTFCRGAR
+1172 KNLPTDIDTFCRKAR
-1187 IDKSKVTVVS
+1187 ISKDKVTVVS

>member
-35 KSYTKTF
+35 KSYTQTF

-102 DINVRLTDPGNII
+102 DINVHLTEPGNII
-115 RFEDETTSYSF
+115 RFDDETTSYSF

-252 IRQKRHQTI
+252 IRQKHHQTI
-261 TAVYRGKTF
+261 TAVYKGKTF

-276 YLGDKIQFSVEANP
+276 YLGDKIQFSVEASP

-318 EPVMYTVTP
+318 EPITYTVTP

-339 GDVRSST
+339 DDDVRSST

-369 TLNKLSA
+369 TLDKLSA

-419 TYTENTTLKFQYG
+419 TYTESTVLKFQYG

-487 YKGVKKTESFVVEY
+487 YKGVKKTESFTVEY
-501 GDSCTFGIETSD
+501 GDSCTFGIETSNPVD
-513 PESINVGNLDT
+513 IIVGTLSNT
-524 YELHYI
+524 EFTNI

-538 TPASYKPINLTEY
+538 TPATLRPANLTNFVEL
-551 VMRKYPL
+551 RYPYPDNSYTFDDVTMGKKPTHGNYL
-558 GESTDYRD
+558 F
-566 IQVGLAPVSTG
+566 
-577 ILYYKTINRLREKD
+577 YKTVDKLREED
-591 FQVAENAKNI
+591 FKYAENAKNI
-601 IAADSAFKNARL
+601 VSANGAFKNAYS
-613 LTEFPVIKLKNNI
+613 LTKFPVIKLKDNI
-626 NDISYIFAGCVKLTG
+626 RDISYIFAGCDKITS
-641 DELKRNLSVWNL
+641 DELNRNLSAWKL
-653 SGPLNMSHA
+653 SG
-662 FFFDSNL
+662 
-669 DYIDMAPFK
+669 
-678 NSSITDMTYLF
+678 
-689 SEDPNLVTISN
+689 
-700 TRDLNISE
+700 DLNIRE
-708 CTSLLSTFENC
+708 AFRDCHSLERIDMSVFRNCNITELSTLFSSDRKLKNIANIGNLNISKADGMSYLFYECNALTQLDLSNWDTGNIQYMISTFNGCTNLTELNC
-719 QKLTSID
+719 ST
-726 VSKWNTSKV
+726 WNTSKV
-735 RSIGAMFSKCYLL
+735 YNMQLAFYNCNSL
-748 ENIDVSKWD
+748 ETIPVRDWDTRNVIYMDKTFGNCTSLVNLDVSKWD
-757 VSKVGYMPN
+757 TSKVVELTNTFYHCSSLKTLDVSKWKTSNVLRADSLFSG
-766 AFNFCSKLK
+766 CEKLT

-782 DTSSLE
+782 DTGNITTASGMFSACRAL
-788 TMVYIFNNCSSLQ
+788 T

-812 VTDMSGVFN
+812 MTNISSMFNSCTALTTLDVSKWNTSNVTNMKSIFSSCPSLTTLDASKWNTGKVIDMSGVFSY
-821 ICRSLTTLDVSKWDT
+821 CKSLTSLDVSKWDT
-836 SKCTGMYN
+836 SKVVDMNYIFSNCE
-844 MFASC
+844 
-849 SSLQSLDLSRWDVSK
+849 
-864 VKVMTYM
+864 
-871 FHNNSKLTNIG
+871 KLTTL
-882 DVSKWNTSS
+882 DVSKWNTSNVTNMRAMFS
-891 CINTN
+891 GCSGLTSLDISKWNTAN
-896 YMFNNCTS
+896 VTDLSSLFAFDNKLASLDISKWNTGKVTNMGQMFN
-904 LENIDV
+904 
-910 SKWDTS
+910 
-916 KIENMG
+916 
-922 IMFCNCSSFTSLDLS
+922 FCLKLTSLDLS
-937 KWKTGNVKAMPQ
+937 TWNTSKVTSMWAMFN
-949 LVSGCKNLTTIGD
+949 SCTSLTTVKINN
-962 VSKWDTSKV
+962 WDTSKV
-971 TDMRATFGG
+971 TNM
-980 CQKLQSIDVSKW
+980 KK
-992 NTSSATDMSFMFY
+992 MFSD
-1005 LCRTL
+1005 CTNL
-1010 TTIDISK
+1010 TTIEGVLDLKSCN
-1017 WDTSKVIKFNNIFDG
+1017 DYEDMFLSCNNI
-1032 CDNLQSVGNLS
+1032 
-1043 NLNLNNAI
+1043 
-1051 DIAFAFNRCEKIT
+1051 
-1064 ELDVSNWGLRKIDS
+1064 
-1078 MYALFNNCPN
+1078 
-1088 LREIHGIENWNL
+1088 
-1100 SSARNMN
+1100 
-1107 SMFYGCKSLVSLNI
+1107 
-1121 SGWDTS
+1121 
-1127 NVKFMNNMFG
+1127 
-1137 GCESLT
+1137 
-1143 TITGILDFRSCTTY
+1143 
-1157 ENMFNDCLKLTSVKV
+1157 TSVKV

>member
-1 MRNKTIKPP
+1 MRTKTIKPP

-54 YIALTD
+54 YISLTD

-102 DINVRLTDPGNII
+102 DINVHLTEPGNII

-205 RDIVSASIEAEEGYK
+205 RDIVSATIEAEEGYK

-276 YLGDKIQFSVEANP
+276 YLGDKIQFSVEASP

-339 GDVRSST
+339 GDVKSST

-355 VEFEIVPEVGYNAG
+355 VEFEIVPDPGYNAG
-369 TLNKLSA
+369 VLDKTYA
-376 VVDGVNITVS
+376 VIEGENVTVS
-386 ATPAEI
+386 ATAAEI
-392 KKYNLNIVFDP
+392 KQYTLNIVFDP

-419 TYTENTTLKFQYG
+419 TYTENTILKFQYG

-487 YKGVKKTESFVVEY
+487 YKGVKKTESFTVEY
-501 GDSCTFGIETSD
+501 GDSCTFGIETSNPVD
-513 PESINVGNLDT
+513 IIVGTLSVTEFTN
-524 YELHYI
+524 I

-538 TPASYKPINLTEY
+538 TPATLRPANLTNFVEL
-551 VMRKYPL
+551 RYPYPDNSYTFDDVTMGKKPTHGNYL
-558 GESTDYRD
+558 F
-566 IQVGLAPVSTG
+566 
-577 ILYYKTINRLREKD
+577 YKTVDKLREED
-591 FQVAENAKNI
+591 FKYAENAKNI
-601 IAADSAFKNARL
+601 VSANGAFKNAYS
-613 LTEFPVIKLKNNI
+613 LTKFPVIKLKDNI
-626 NDISYIFAGCVKLTG
+626 RDISYIFAGCDKITS
-641 DELKRNLSVWNL
+641 DELNRNLSAWKL
-653 SGPLNMSHA
+653 SG
-662 FFFDSNL
+662 
-669 DYIDMAPFK
+669 
-678 NSSITDMTYLF
+678 
-689 SEDPNLVTISN
+689 
-700 TRDLNISE
+700 DLNIREVFRDCHSLERIDMSAFRDCNITDSSSVFSTCKKLKTITNIGNLNISKADGMSYLFYE
-708 CTSLLSTFENC
+708 CNALTQLDLSNWDTGNIQYMISTFNGCTNLTELNC
-719 QKLTSID
+719 ST
-726 VSKWNTSKV
+726 WNTSKV
-735 RSIGAMFSKCYLL
+735 YNMQLAFYNCNSL
-748 ENIDVSKWD
+748 ETIPVRDWNTKSLMYMDKAFGNCTSLVNLDVSKWD
-757 VSKVGYMPN
+757 TSKVVELTNTFYHCSSLKTLDVSKWKTSNVLRSDSLFAG
-766 AFNFCSKLK
+766 CEKLT

-782 DTSSLE
+782 DTGNITTASGMFSACRAL
-788 TMVYIFNNCSSLQ
+788 T

-812 VTDMSGVFN
+812 MTNISSMFNSCTALTTLDVSKWNTSNVTNMKSIFSS
-821 ICRSLTTLDVSKWDT
+821 CPSLTTLDVSKWN
-836 SKCTGMYN
+836 TGKVIDMSGVFSY
-844 MFASC
+844 C
-849 SSLQSLDLSRWDVSK
+849 KSL
-864 VKVMTYM
+864 
-871 FHNNSKLTNIG
+871 
-882 DVSKWNTSS
+882 
-891 CINTN
+891 
-896 YMFNNCTS
+896 TS
-904 LENIDV
+904 L
-910 SKWDTS
+910 
-916 KIENMG
+916 
-922 IMFCNCSSFTSLDLS
+922 
-937 KWKTGNVKAMPQ
+937 
-949 LVSGCKNLTTIGD
+949 D

-971 TDMRATFGG
+971 VDMNYVFPN
-980 CQKLQSIDVSKW
+980 CEKLTTLDVSKW
-992 NTSSATDMSFMFY
+992 NTSNVTNMRAMFSG
-1005 LCRTL
+1005 CSGL
-1010 TTIDISK
+1010 TSLDISK
-1017 WDTSKVIKFNNIFDG
+1017 WNTANVTDLSSLFAFDNKLASLDISKWNTGKVTNMGQMFNFCLKLTSLDLSMWNTSKVTSMWAMFNSCTSLTTVKINNWDTSKV
-1032 CDNLQSVGNLS
+1032 
-1043 NLNLNNAI
+1043 
-1051 DIAFAFNRCEKIT
+1051 T
-1064 ELDVSNWGLRKIDS
+1064 
-1078 MYALFNNCPN
+1078 
-1088 LREIHGIENWNL
+1088 
-1100 SSARNMN
+1100 NMKK
-1107 SMFYGCKSLVSLNI
+1107 MFSDCTN
-1121 SGWDTS
+1121 
-1127 NVKFMNNMFG
+1127 
-1137 GCESLT
+1137 LT
-1143 TITGILDFRSCTTY
+1143 TIEGVLDLKSCNDY
-1157 ENMFNDCLKLTSVKV
+1157 EDMFLSCNNITSVKV
-1172 KNLPTDIDTFCRGAR
+1172 KNLPTDIDTFCRKAR

>member
-1 MRNKTIKPP
+1 MRTKTIKPP
-10 VKSDSP
+10 VKSNRP

-102 DINVRLTDPGNII
+102 DINVHLTDPGNII

-205 RDIVSASIEAEEGYK
+205 RDIVSATIEAEEGYK

-261 TAVYRGKTF
+261 TAVYKGKTF

-276 YLGDKIQFSVEANP
+276 YLGDKIQFSVEASP

-355 VEFEIVPEVGYNAG
+355 VEFEIVPETGYNAG
-369 TLNKLSA
+369 TLDKLSA
-376 VVDGVNITVS
+376 VVDGMNITVS

-419 TYTENTTLKFQYG
+419 TYTENTVLKFQYG

-449 NPNSITMNKDNTLI
+449 NPNSITMNKDNTLV

-501 GDSCTFGIETSD
+501 GDSCTFGIETSNPVD
-513 PESINVGNLDT
+513 IIVGTLSVTEFTN
-524 YELHYI
+524 I

-538 TPASYKPINLTEY
+538 TPATLRPANLTNFVEL
-551 VMRKYPL
+551 RYPYPDNSYTFDDVTMGKKPTHGNYL
-558 GESTDYRD
+558 F
-566 IQVGLAPVSTG
+566 
-577 ILYYKTINRLREKD
+577 YKTVDKLREED
-591 FQVAENAKNI
+591 FKYAENAKNI
-601 IAADSAFKNARL
+601 VSANGAFKNAYS
-613 LTEFPVIKLKNNI
+613 LTKFPVIKLKDNI
-626 NDISYIFAGCVKLTG
+626 RDISYIFAGCDKLTS
-641 DELKRNLSVWNL
+641 DELNRNLSAWKL
-653 SGPLNMSHA
+653 SGDLNIREA
-662 FFFDSNL
+662 FRDCHSL
-669 DYIDMAPFK
+669 ERIDMSVFR
-678 NSSITDMTYLF
+678 NCNITDSSSVFSTCKKLKTITNIGNLNISKADGMSYLF
-689 SEDPNLVTISN
+689 YECNALTQLDLSNWDTGNIQYMISTFNGCNNLTELNCSTWNTGKVYNLQLAFLNCNSLVTIPVRDWD
-700 TRDLNISE
+700 TRSVMYMDKTFMN
-708 CTSLLSTFENC
+708 CTSLVNL
-719 QKLTSID
+719 
-726 VSKWNTSKV
+726 
-735 RSIGAMFSKCYLL
+735 
-748 ENIDVSKWD
+748 DVSKWD
-757 VSKVGYMPN
+757 TSKVVELSNTFYRCSSLKTLDVSKWKTSNVLRANSLFGG
-766 AFNFCSKLK
+766 CEKLT

-782 DTSSLE
+782 DTSNITTADNMFDACRALA
-788 TMVYIFNNCSSLQ
+788 N
-801 SLDVS
+801 LDVS

-812 VTDMSGVFN
+812 MKTASHMFSSCTNLTSLDISKWNTSNIRVMSNMFN
-821 ICRSLTTLDVSKWDT
+821 SCTSLTNIDVSRWNTSNAAAMGGMFAYCNALTSVDVSNWDTSNVNNLSYIFSNCSSLTTVDVSRWNTGNATNIPGMFAGCTKLTSVDVSRWNTGKVQYMNNLFAFCYLLPSIDVSGWDT
-836 SKCTGMYN
+836 SSVIDMHELFN
-844 MFASC
+844 SC
-849 SSLQSLDLSRWDVSK
+849 KKVTSLDLSRW
-864 VKVMTYM
+864 
-871 FHNNSKLTNIG
+871 N
-882 DVSKWNTSS
+882 
-891 CINTN
+891 
-896 YMFNNCTS
+896 
-904 LENIDV
+904 
-910 SKWDTS
+910 
-916 KIENMG
+916 
-922 IMFCNCSSFTSLDLS
+922 
-937 KWKTGNVKAMPQ
+937 
-949 LVSGCKNLTTIGD
+949 
-962 VSKWDTSKV
+962 TSKV
-971 TDMRATFGG
+971 TDMSAMFVYCSG
-980 CQKLQSIDVSKW
+980 L
-992 NTSSATDMSFMFY
+992 TS
-1005 LCRTL
+1005 LK
-1010 TTIDISK
+1010 INN
-1017 WDTSKVIKFNNIFDG
+1017 WDTSKV
-1032 CDNLQSVGNLS
+1032 
-1043 NLNLNNAI
+1043 
-1051 DIAFAFNRCEKIT
+1051 
-1064 ELDVSNWGLRKIDS
+1064 
-1078 MYALFNNCPN
+1078 
-1088 LREIHGIENWNL
+1088 
-1100 SSARNMN
+1100 RNMRA
-1107 SMFYGCKSLVSLNI
+1107 MFKECTN
-1121 SGWDTS
+1121 
-1127 NVKFMNNMFG
+1127 
-1137 GCESLT
+1137 LT
-1143 TITGILDFRSCTTY
+1143 TIDGVFDLKSCTNY
-1157 ENMFNDCLKLTSVKV
+1157 EDMFDQCSSLTSIKV

-1187 IDKSKVTVVS
+1187 ISKDKVTVVS

>member
-35 KSYTKTF
+35 KSYTQTF

-102 DINVRLTDPGNII
+102 DINVHLTEPGNII

-205 RDIVSASIEAEEGYK
+205 RDIVSATIEAEEGYK

-261 TAVYRGKTF
+261 TSVYRGKTF

-276 YLGDKIQFSVEANP
+276 YLGDKIQFSVEASP

-369 TLNKLSA
+369 TLDKLSA
-376 VVDGVNITVS
+376 VVDGMNITVS

-392 KKYNLNIVFDP
+392 KKFNLNIVFDP

-419 TYTENTTLKFQYG
+419 TYTENTVLKFQYG

-501 GDSCTFGIETSD
+501 GDSCTFGIETSNPVD
-513 PESINVGNLDT
+513 IIVGTLSVTEFTN
-524 YELHYI
+524 I

-538 TPASYKPINLTEY
+538 TPATLRPANLTNFVEL
-551 VMRKYPL
+551 RYPYPDNSYSL
-558 GESTDYRD
+558 DD
-566 IQVGLAPVSTG
+566 VSIGKKPTHENY
-577 ILYYKTINRLREKD
+577 LFYKTVDKLREED
-591 FQVAENAKNI
+591 FKYAENAKNI
-601 IAADSAFKNARL
+601 VSADAAFKNAYN
-613 LTEFPVIKLKNNI
+613 LTKFPVLKLKDNI
-626 NDISYIFAGCVKLTG
+626 RDIRYIFAGCDKLTS
-641 DELKRNLSVWNL
+641 DELNRNLSAWKL
-653 SGPLNMSHA
+653 SG
-662 FFFDSNL
+662 
-669 DYIDMAPFK
+669 
-678 NSSITDMTYLF
+678 
-689 SEDPNLVTISN
+689 
-700 TRDLNISE
+700 DLNIEETFRGCPSLE
-708 CTSLLSTFENC
+708 RIDMNVFKDCTITKLGFLFSSDKKLKNIANIRNLNISKAESISYVFYDCIELTQLDLSNWDTRNVQYMIGTFDGC
-719 QKLTSID
+719 TKLTEINCSR
-726 VSKWNTSKV
+726 WNTSKV
-735 RSIGAMFSKCYLL
+735 YNMQLAFYNCKSLQTIPVRDWDTRGLCYMDKAFANCESLTNL
-748 ENIDVSKWD
+748 DVSKWD
-757 VSKVGYMPN
+757 TSKVVEMTNVFNRCSSLTTLDVSKWKTSNVERTEKL
-766 AFNFCSKLK
+766 FNNCEKLT

-782 DTSSLE
+782 DTGNITTANAMFSACRAL
-788 TMVYIFNNCSSLQ
+788 TN
-801 SLDVS
+801 LDVS

-812 VTDMSGVFN
+812 MKDVSYMFSSCSKLTSLDVSEWDTSNIRTMDSMFSDCISLTNIDVSNWNTSKVIAMSGLFN
-821 ICRSLTTLDVSKWDT
+821 HCDSLTTIDVSNLDTSNTISLSYIFSNCGSLTTVDVSRWKTGNATTIAGMFAGCTKLTSVDVSRWNTGKVQSMNNLFAFCYLLPSIDVSGWDT
-836 SKCTGMYN
+836 SSVIDMHEVFN
-844 MFASC
+844 SC
-849 SSLQSLDLSRWDVSK
+849 KKVTSLDLSRW
-864 VKVMTYM
+864 
-871 FHNNSKLTNIG
+871 N
-882 DVSKWNTSS
+882 
-891 CINTN
+891 
-896 YMFNNCTS
+896 
-904 LENIDV
+904 
-910 SKWDTS
+910 
-916 KIENMG
+916 
-922 IMFCNCSSFTSLDLS
+922 
-937 KWKTGNVKAMPQ
+937 
-949 LVSGCKNLTTIGD
+949 
-962 VSKWDTSKV
+962 TSKV
-971 TDMRATFGG
+971 TDMRAMFVYCDSLT
-980 CQKLQSIDVSKW
+980 SIKI
-992 NTSSATDMSFMFY
+992 NN
-1005 LCRTL
+1005 
-1010 TTIDISK
+1010 
-1017 WDTSKVIKFNNIFDG
+1017 WDTSKV
-1032 CDNLQSVGNLS
+1032 
-1043 NLNLNNAI
+1043 
-1051 DIAFAFNRCEKIT
+1051 
-1064 ELDVSNWGLRKIDS
+1064 
-1078 MYALFNNCPN
+1078 
-1088 LREIHGIENWNL
+1088 
-1100 SSARNMN
+1100 RNM
-1107 SMFYGCKSLVSLNI
+1107 SKMFEECRN
-1121 SGWDTS
+1121 
-1127 NVKFMNNMFG
+1127 
-1137 GCESLT
+1137 LT
-1143 TITGILDFRSCTTY
+1143 TIEGVFDLKSCTDY
-1157 ENMFNDCLKLTSVKV
+1157 KNMFNQCDSLTSIKV

-1187 IDKSKVTVVS
+1187 ISKDKVTVVS

>member
-87 RPIIHTVTVEQYQLQ
+87 KPIIHTVTVEQYQLQ
-102 DINVRLTDPGNII
+102 DINVHLTEPGNII
-115 RFEDETTSYSF
+115 RFGDETTSYSF

-144 YDPGTSDH
+144 YDPGTPDH

-276 YLGDKIQFSVEANP
+276 YLGDKIQFSVEASQ

-327 IQTPHQTIYIKY
+327 VQTPHQTIYIKY

-369 TLNKLSA
+369 TLDKLSA

-419 TYTENTTLKFQYG
+419 TYTENTVLQFQYG
-432 TVLTFALTM
+432 TVLTFDLTM

-449 NPNSITMNKDNTLI
+449 NPNSITMDKDNTLI

-487 YKGVKKTESFVVEY
+487 YKGVKKTESFTVEY
-501 GDSCTFGIETSD
+501 GDSCTFGIETSNPVD
-513 PESINVGNLDT
+513 IIVGTLSVTEFSN
-524 YELHYI
+524 I

-538 TPASYKPINLTEY
+538 TPATLRPANLTNFVEL
-551 VMRKYPL
+551 RYPYPDNSYTFDDVTMGKKPTHGNYL
-558 GESTDYRD
+558 F
-566 IQVGLAPVSTG
+566 
-577 ILYYKTINRLREKD
+577 YKTVDKLREED
-591 FQVAENAKNI
+591 FKYAENAKNI
-601 IAADSAFKNARL
+601 VSANGAFKNAYS
-613 LTEFPVIKLKNNI
+613 LTKFPVIKLKDNI
-626 NDISYIFAGCVKLTG
+626 RDISYIFAGCDKLTS
-641 DELKRNLSVWNL
+641 DELNRNLSTWKL
-653 SGPLNMSHA
+653 SG
-662 FFFDSNL
+662 
-669 DYIDMAPFK
+669 
-678 NSSITDMTYLF
+678 
-689 SEDPNLVTISN
+689 
-700 TRDLNISE
+700 DLNIREVFRDCHSLE
-708 CTSLLSTFENC
+708 RIDMSVFRNCNITDSSSVFSTCKKLKTIANIGNLNISKADGMSYLFYECNALTQLDLSNWDTSNIQYMISTFNGCNNLTELNCSAWNTGKVYNMQLAFYNCNSLETIPVRDWNTKSVMYMDKAFSNCTSLVNL
-719 QKLTSID
+719 
-726 VSKWNTSKV
+726 
-735 RSIGAMFSKCYLL
+735 
-748 ENIDVSKWD
+748 DVSKWD
-757 VSKVGYMPN
+757 TSKVVEMTNVFYQCSSLKTLDVSKWKTSNVIR
-766 AFNFCSKLK
+766 ADSLFAVCEKLT

-782 DTSSLE
+782 DTGNITTASSMFSACRAL
-788 TMVYIFNNCSSLQ
+788 T

-812 VTDMSGVFN
+812 MTNISSMFNGCVT
-821 ICRSLTTLDVSKWDT
+821 LTTLDVSKWDT
-836 SKCTGMYN
+836 SNVTN
-844 MFASC
+844 MKSIFSSC
-849 SSLQSLDLSRWDVSK
+849 PSLTTLDA
-864 VKVMTYM
+864 
-871 FHNNSKLTNIG
+871 
-882 DVSKWNTSS
+882 SKWNTGKVIDMSGVFS
-891 CINTN
+891 YCKSL
-896 YMFNNCTS
+896 TS
-904 LENIDV
+904 L
-910 SKWDTS
+910 
-916 KIENMG
+916 
-922 IMFCNCSSFTSLDLS
+922 
-937 KWKTGNVKAMPQ
+937 
-949 LVSGCKNLTTIGD
+949 D

-971 TDMRATFGG
+971 VDMNYVFSN
-980 CQKLQSIDVSKW
+980 CEKLTTLDVSKW
-992 NTSSATDMSFMFY
+992 NTSNVTNMRAMFSG
-1005 LCRTL
+1005 CSGL
-1010 TTIDISK
+1010 TSLDISK
-1017 WDTSKVIKFNNIFDG
+1017 WNTANVTDLSSLFAFDNKLASLDISKWNTGKVTNMGQMFNFCLKLTSLDLSAWNTSKVTSMWAMFNSCTSLTTVKINNWDTSKVTNMK
-1032 CDNLQSVGNLS
+1032 
-1043 NLNLNNAI
+1043 
-1051 DIAFAFNRCEKIT
+1051 K
-1064 ELDVSNWGLRKIDS
+1064 
-1078 MYALFNNCPN
+1078 LFSDCTN
-1088 LREIHGIENWNL
+1088 
-1100 SSARNMN
+1100 
-1107 SMFYGCKSLVSLNI
+1107 
-1121 SGWDTS
+1121 
-1127 NVKFMNNMFG
+1127 
-1137 GCESLT
+1137 LT
-1143 TITGILDFRSCTTY
+1143 TIEGVLDLKSCNDY
-1157 ENMFNDCLKLTSVKV
+1157 EDMFLSCNNITSVKV

-1187 IDKSKVTVVS
+1187 ISKDKVTVVS

>member
-35 KSYTKTF
+35 KSYTETF

-102 DINVRLTDPGNII
+102 DINVHLTEPGNII

-205 RDIVSASIEAEEGYK
+205 RDIVSATIEAEEGYK

-261 TAVYRGKTF
+261 TAVYKGKTF

-327 IQTPHQTIYIKY
+327 VQTPHQTIYIKY

-355 VEFEIVPEVGYNAG
+355 VEFEIVPETGYNAG
-369 TLNKLSA
+369 TLDKLSA

-419 TYTENTTLKFQYG
+419 TYTENTVLKFQYG
-432 TVLTFALTM
+432 TVLTFTLTM

-487 YKGVKKTESFVVEY
+487 YKGVKKTDSFIVEY
-501 GDSCTFGIETSD
+501 GDDCTFGIETSD
-513 PESINVGNLDT
+513 PIRIEVGTLSSTGFTN
-524 YELHYI
+524 I
-530 KENKTVTA
+530 KENKTITA
-538 TPASYKPINLTEY
+538 TPATIKPVDLTDF
-551 VMRKYPL
+551 VIRKYPYPNPNHSYSISAI
-558 GESTDYRD
+558 GYEPSDKT
-566 IQVGLAPVSTG
+566 S
-577 ILYYKTINRLREKD
+577 LYFKTIDKLRED
-591 FQVAENAKNI
+591 DYNYAENANDI
-601 IAADSAFKNARL
+601 IAANSAFKNARL
-613 LTEFPVIKLKNNI
+613 VTKFPVIKLKENI
-626 NDISYIFAGCVKLTG
+626 HNISYIFGGCEKLTG
-641 DELKRNLSVWNL
+641 DELKKNLSAWKL
-653 SGPLNMSHA
+653 SGDLILTGA
-662 FFFDSNL
+662 FTYTTSL
-669 DYIDMAPFK
+669 DYIDMSVFK
-678 NSSITDMTYLF
+678 NSYITDLSYLF
-689 SEDPNLVTISN
+689 YPDN
-700 TRDLNISE
+700 
-708 CTSLLSTFENC
+708 
-719 QKLTSID
+719 KLTTVSNFDKINTEHVTKMDLTFTGCSSLTKID
-726 VSKWNTSKV
+726 VSKTNTSSV
-735 RSIGAMFSKCYLL
+735 ISMGST
-748 ENIDVSKWD
+748 
-757 VSKVGYMPN
+757 
-766 AFNFCSKLK
+766 FNGCS
-775 SLDVSKW
+775 SLTAIDVSKW
-782 DTSSLE
+782 DTSNVRS
-788 TMVYIFNNCSSLQ
+788 MDSMFSGCSSLAAIDVSKWITSKVTNMDSMFSGCS
-801 SLDVS
+801 SLTTLDIS
-806 KWNTSK
+806 KWNTSN
-812 VTDMSGVFN
+812 VTDMGSMFKD
-821 ICRSLTTLDVSKWDT
+821 CRSLTTLDVSKWDT
-836 SKCTGMYN
+836 SNVTDINGI
-844 MFASC
+844 FSGC
-849 SSLQSLDLSRWDVSK
+849 SSL
-864 VKVMTYM
+864 T
-871 FHNNSKLTNIG
+871 
-882 DVSKWNTSS
+882 
-891 CINTN
+891 
-896 YMFNNCTS
+896 
-904 LENIDV
+904 
-910 SKWDTS
+910 
-916 KIENMG
+916 
-922 IMFCNCSSFTSLDLS
+922 
-937 KWKTGNVKAMPQ
+937 
-949 LVSGCKNLTTIGD
+949 
-962 VSKWDTSKV
+962 
-971 TDMRATFGG
+971 
-980 CQKLQSIDVSKW
+980 SIDVSKW
-992 NTSSATDMSFMFY
+992 NTSNVKDSYTFGSVFSN
-1005 LCRTL
+1005 CSSL
-1010 TTIDISK
+1010 TTLDVSK
-1017 WDTSKVIKFNNIFDG
+1017 WDTSKGRSMRGMF
-1032 CDNLQSVGNLS
+1032 S
-1043 NLNLNNAI
+1043 
-1051 DIAFAFNRCEKIT
+1051 RCSSLRI
-1064 ELDVSNWGLRKIDS
+1064 LDVSNFKT
-1078 MYALFNNCPN
+1078 NNVTDM
-1088 LREIHGIENWNL
+1088 G
-1100 SSARNMN
+1100 
-1107 SMFYGCKSLVSLNI
+1107 SMFSNCSSLTSIDVSK
-1121 SGWDTS
+1121 WDTS
-1127 NVKFMNNMFG
+1127 NVKEMEDMFRN
-1137 GCESLT
+1137 CTSLT
-1143 TITGILDFRSCTTY
+1143 NINGVLDLKSCNSVY
-1157 ENMFNDCLKLTSVKV
+1157 GMFNNTPNLISVKV
-1172 KNLPTDIDTFCRGAR
+1172 KNLKMTLDIFCNNAN

>member
-1 MRNKTIKPP
+1 MRTKTIKPP
-10 VKSDSP
+10 VKSNRP

-35 KSYTKTF
+35 KSYTETF

-102 DINVRLTDPGNII
+102 DINVHLTEPGNII

-205 RDIVSASIEAEEGYK
+205 RDIVSATIEAEEGYK

-261 TAVYRGKTF
+261 TAVYKGKTF

-276 YLGDKIQFSVEANP
+276 YLGDKIQFSVEASP

-355 VEFEIVPEVGYNAG
+355 VEFEIVPEVGYTAG
-369 TLNKLSA
+369 NLDKLSA

-419 TYTENTTLKFQYG
+419 TYTENTVLKFQYG

-449 NPNSITMNKDNTLI
+449 NPNSITMNKDNTLV

-501 GDSCTFGIETSD
+501 GDSCTFGIETSNPVD
-513 PESINVGNLDT
+513 IIVGTLSVTEFTN
-524 YELHYI
+524 I

-538 TPASYKPINLTEY
+538 TPATLRPANLSNFVELRYPYPDNSYTFDDVTIGKKPTHANFLF
-551 VMRKYPL
+551 
-558 GESTDYRD
+558 
-566 IQVGLAPVSTG
+566 
-577 ILYYKTINRLREKD
+577 YKTIDKLREED
-591 FQVAENAKNI
+591 FKYAENAKNI
-601 IAADSAFKNARL
+601 VSTNGAFKNAYS
-613 LTEFPVIKLKNNI
+613 LTKFPVLKLKDNI
-626 NDISYIFAGCVKLTG
+626 RDISYIFAGCDKLTS
-641 DELKRNLSVWNL
+641 DELNRNLSAWKL
-653 SGPLNMSHA
+653 SG
-662 FFFDSNL
+662 
-669 DYIDMAPFK
+669 
-678 NSSITDMTYLF
+678 
-689 SEDPNLVTISN
+689 
-700 TRDLNISE
+700 DLNIREAFRDCHSLE
-708 CTSLLSTFENC
+708 SVDMDVFRNCTITELSTLFSTNKKLKNIANIGNLNISKAEGVSYVFHDCPELTQLDLSNWDTGRIQYMIATFNGCTKLTEVNCSTWNTNKVYNMQQAFLNCNSLETIPVRDWDTRNVMYMDKTFANCTSLTNLDIS
-719 QKLTSID
+719 KWDTSKVVEMTSVFYHCSSLKTLD
-726 VSKWNTSKV
+726 VSKWKTSNV
-735 RSIGAMFSKCYLL
+735 LRSDSLFSGC
-748 ENIDVSKWD
+748 E
-757 VSKVGYMPN
+757 
-766 AFNFCSKLK
+766 KLTA
-775 SLDVSKW
+775 LDVSKW
-782 DTSSLE
+782 DTSNI
-788 TMVYIFNNCSSLQ
+788 TTASSMFSACRALT

-812 VTDMSGVFN
+812 MTNISSMFN
-821 ICRSLTTLDVSKWDT
+821 GCAALTTLDVSKWDT
-836 SKCTGMYN
+836 SNVTN
-844 MFASC
+844 MKSIFSSC
-849 SSLQSLDLSRWDVSK
+849 PSLTTLD
-864 VKVMTYM
+864 
-871 FHNNSKLTNIG
+871 I
-882 DVSKWNTSS
+882 SKWNTGKVIDMSGVFS
-891 CINTN
+891 YCKSL
-896 YMFNNCTS
+896 TS
-904 LENIDV
+904 L
-910 SKWDTS
+910 
-916 KIENMG
+916 
-922 IMFCNCSSFTSLDLS
+922 
-937 KWKTGNVKAMPQ
+937 
-949 LVSGCKNLTTIGD
+949 D

-971 TDMRATFGG
+971 VDMNYVFSN
-980 CQKLQSIDVSKW
+980 CEKLTTLDVSKW
-992 NTSSATDMSFMFY
+992 NTSNVTNMRAMFSG
-1005 LCRTL
+1005 CSGL
-1010 TTIDISK
+1010 TSLDISK
-1017 WDTSKVIKFNNIFDG
+1017 WNTANVTDLSSLFAFDNKLASLDISKWNTGKVTNMGQMFNFCLKLTSLDLSAWNTSKVTSMWAMFNSCTSLTTVKINNWDTSKVTNMK
-1032 CDNLQSVGNLS
+1032 
-1043 NLNLNNAI
+1043 
-1051 DIAFAFNRCEKIT
+1051 K
-1064 ELDVSNWGLRKIDS
+1064 
-1078 MYALFNNCPN
+1078 LFSDCTN
-1088 LREIHGIENWNL
+1088 
-1100 SSARNMN
+1100 
-1107 SMFYGCKSLVSLNI
+1107 
-1121 SGWDTS
+1121 
-1127 NVKFMNNMFG
+1127 
-1137 GCESLT
+1137 LT
-1143 TITGILDFRSCTTY
+1143 TIEGVLDLKSCTDY
-1157 ENMFNDCLKLTSVKV
+1157 EDMFLSCNNLTSVKV
-1172 KNLPTDIDTFCRGAR
+1172 KNLPTDIDTFCIRAR
-1187 IDKSKVTVVS
+1187 VDKSKVTVVS

>member
-35 KSYTKTF
+35 KSYTETF

-60 DDGYYVGRIK
+60 DDGFYVGRIK

-102 DINVRLTDPGNII
+102 DINVHLTEPGNII
-115 RFEDETTSYSF
+115 RFGDETTSYSF

-160 NFTIAAET
+160 NFTIAAEI

-261 TAVYRGKTF
+261 TAVYKGKTF
-270 ETTFEA
+270 ETTFES

-327 IQTPHQTIYIKY
+327 VQTPHQTIYIKY

-355 VEFEIVPEVGYNAG
+355 VEFEIVPETGYNAG
-369 TLNKLSA
+369 TLDKLSA
-376 VVDGVNITVS
+376 VVDGMNITVS

-392 KKYNLNIVFDP
+392 KKFNLNIVFDP

-419 TYTENTTLKFQYG
+419 TYAENTVLKFQYG

-501 GDSCTFGIETSD
+501 GDSCTFGIETSNPVD
-513 PESINVGNLDT
+513 IIVGTLSVTEFTN
-524 YELHYI
+524 I

-538 TPASYKPINLTEY
+538 TPATLRPADLTNFVELRYPYPDNSYTFDDVTMGKKPTHGNYLF
-551 VMRKYPL
+551 
-558 GESTDYRD
+558 
-566 IQVGLAPVSTG
+566 
-577 ILYYKTINRLREKD
+577 YKTVDKLREED
-591 FQVAENAKNI
+591 FKYAENAKNI
-601 IAADSAFKNARL
+601 VSANGAFKNAYS
-613 LTEFPVIKLKNNI
+613 LTKFPVIKLKDNI
-626 NDISYIFAGCVKLTG
+626 RDISYIFAGCDKITS
-641 DELKRNLSVWNL
+641 DELNRNLSAWKL
-653 SGPLNMSHA
+653 SG
-662 FFFDSNL
+662 
-669 DYIDMAPFK
+669 
-678 NSSITDMTYLF
+678 
-689 SEDPNLVTISN
+689 
-700 TRDLNISE
+700 DLNIREAFRDCHSLERIDMSVFRNCNITNSSSVFSTCKKLKTIANIGNLNISKADGMSYLFYE
-708 CTSLLSTFENC
+708 CNALTQLDLSNWDTGNIQYMIATFDGCNNLTELNC
-719 QKLTSID
+719 ST
-726 VSKWNTSKV
+726 WNTSKV
-735 RSIGAMFSKCYLL
+735 YNMQLAFYNCNSL
-748 ENIDVSKWD
+748 ETIPVRDWDTRNVIYMDKTFGNCTSLVNLDVSKWD
-757 VSKVGYMPN
+757 TSKVVELTNTFYHCSSLKTLDVSKWKTSNVLRTDSLFSG
-766 AFNFCSKLK
+766 CEKLT

-782 DTSSLE
+782 DTGNITTASSMFSACRAL
-788 TMVYIFNNCSSLQ
+788 T

-812 VTDMSGVFN
+812 MTNISSMFN
-821 ICRSLTTLDVSKWDT
+821 SCTTLTTLDVSKWDT
-836 SKCTGMYN
+836 SSIRDMN
-844 MFASC
+844 SMFNTC
-849 SSLQSLDLSRWDVSK
+849 SSL
-864 VKVMTYM
+864 
-871 FHNNSKLTNIG
+871 TNI
-882 DVSKWNTSS
+882 DVSKWNTSNVFNMSSVFAS
-891 CINTN
+891 CESLTTVDVSNWDTGNAINLA
-896 YMFNNCTS
+896 YIFSNCTS
-904 LENIDV
+904 LTDVDV
-910 SKWDTS
+910 SRWNTSKATNISGIFAGCSKLTSVDVSRWNTSNVQYMNNLFAFCYLLPSLAISGWDTS
-916 KIENMG
+916 NVRDMHELFNSCKKV
-922 IMFCNCSSFTSLDLS
+922 TSLDLS
-937 KWKTGNVKAMPQ
+937 RWN
-949 LVSGCKNLTTIGD
+949 
-962 VSKWDTSKV
+962 TSKV
-971 TDMRATFGG
+971 TDMRA
-980 CQKLQSIDVSKW
+980 
-992 NTSSATDMSFMFY
+992 MFVY
-1005 LCRTL
+1005 CDAL
-1010 TTIDISK
+1010 TTIKINN
-1017 WDTSKVIKFNNIFDG
+1017 WDTSKV
-1032 CDNLQSVGNLS
+1032 
-1043 NLNLNNAI
+1043 
-1051 DIAFAFNRCEKIT
+1051 T
-1064 ELDVSNWGLRKIDS
+1064 
-1078 MYALFNNCPN
+1078 
-1088 LREIHGIENWNL
+1088 
-1100 SSARNMN
+1100 NMN
-1107 SMFYGCKSLVSLNI
+1107 QMFKECTN
-1121 SGWDTS
+1121 
-1127 NVKFMNNMFG
+1127 
-1137 GCESLT
+1137 LT
-1143 TITGILDFRSCTTY
+1143 TIDGVLDLKACTNY
-1157 ENMFNDCLKLTSVKV
+1157 EDMFEQCDSLTSIKV

-1187 IDKSKVTVVS
+1187 ISKDKVTVVS

>member
-35 KSYTKTF
+35 KSYTETF

-60 DDGYYVGRIK
+60 DDGYYVGRIT

-78 STTISASEA
+78 STIISASEA

-102 DINVRLTDPGNII
+102 DINVHLTDPGNII

-205 RDIVSASIEAEEGYK
+205 RDIVSATIEAEAGYK

-276 YLGDKIQFSVEANP
+276 YLGDKIQFSVEASP
-290 GWTAGVLNVDADYTV
+290 GWTAGNLTADPDYTV
-305 AGLEPLE
+305 VGTEPLE

-318 EPVMYTVTP
+318 EPITYTVTP

-355 VEFEIVPEVGYNAG
+355 VEFEIVPETGYNAG
-369 TLNKLSA
+369 TLDKLSA
-376 VVDGVNITVS
+376 VVDGANITIS

-419 TYTENTTLKFQYG
+419 TYTENTVLEFQYG

-487 YKGVKKTESFVVEY
+487 YKGVKKTDSFVVEY
-501 GDSCTFGIETSD
+501 GDSCTFGIETSNPVD
-513 PESINVGNLDT
+513 IIVGTLSVTEFTN
-524 YELHYI
+524 I

-538 TPASYKPINLTEY
+538 TPATLRPANLTNFVEL
-551 VMRKYPL
+551 RYPYPDTSYTFDDVTMGKKPTHENYL
-558 GESTDYRD
+558 F
-566 IQVGLAPVSTG
+566 
-577 ILYYKTINRLREKD
+577 YKTVDKLREED
-591 FQVAENAKNI
+591 FKYAENAKNI
-601 IAADSAFKNARL
+601 VSANGAFKNAYS
-613 LTEFPVIKLKNNI
+613 LTKFPVIKLKDNI
-626 NDISYIFAGCVKLTG
+626 RDISYIFAGCDKLTS
-641 DELKRNLSVWNL
+641 DELNRNLSAWKL
-653 SGPLNMSHA
+653 SG
-662 FFFDSNL
+662 
-669 DYIDMAPFK
+669 
-678 NSSITDMTYLF
+678 
-689 SEDPNLVTISN
+689 
-700 TRDLNISE
+700 DLNIREAFRDCHSLE
-708 CTSLLSTFENC
+708 RIDMSVFRNCNITDSSSVFSTCKKLKTIANIGNLNISKADGMSYLFYECNALTQLDLSNWDTSNIQYMIATFDGCNNLTELNCSTWNTGKVYNMQLAFYNCNSLETIPVRDWDTKSVMYMDKAFGNCTSLVNL
-719 QKLTSID
+719 
-726 VSKWNTSKV
+726 
-735 RSIGAMFSKCYLL
+735 
-748 ENIDVSKWD
+748 DVSKWD
-757 VSKVGYMPN
+757 TSKVVELTNTFYHCSSLKTLDVSKWKTSNVLRSDSLFAG
-766 AFNFCSKLK
+766 CEKLT

-782 DTSSLE
+782 DTTNITTASGMFSACRAL
-788 TMVYIFNNCSSLQ
+788 T

-812 VTDMSGVFN
+812 MTNISSMFN
-821 ICRSLTTLDVSKWDT
+821 SCTTLTTLDVSKWNT
-836 SKCTGMYN
+836 SNVTN
-844 MFASC
+844 MRAMFSGC
-849 SSLQSLDLSRWDVSK
+849 SGLTSLD
-864 VKVMTYM
+864 
-871 FHNNSKLTNIG
+871 I
-882 DVSKWNTSS
+882 SKWNTANVTDLSS
-891 CINTN
+891 LFAFDNKLASLDISKWNTGKVTN
-896 YMFNNCTS
+896 MGQMFN
-904 LENIDV
+904 
-910 SKWDTS
+910 
-916 KIENMG
+916 
-922 IMFCNCSSFTSLDLS
+922 FCLKLTSLDLS
-937 KWKTGNVKAMPQ
+937 AWNTSKVTSMWAMFN
-949 LVSGCKNLTTIGD
+949 SCTSLTTVKINN
-962 VSKWDTSKV
+962 WDTSKV
-971 TDMRATFGG
+971 TNMK
-980 CQKLQSIDVSKW
+980 KLFSDCT
-992 NTSSATDMSFMFY
+992 N
-1005 LCRTL
+1005 L
-1010 TTIDISK
+1010 TTIEGVLDLKSCN
-1017 WDTSKVIKFNNIFDG
+1017 DYEDMFLSCNNI
-1032 CDNLQSVGNLS
+1032 
-1043 NLNLNNAI
+1043 
-1051 DIAFAFNRCEKIT
+1051 
-1064 ELDVSNWGLRKIDS
+1064 
-1078 MYALFNNCPN
+1078 
-1088 LREIHGIENWNL
+1088 
-1100 SSARNMN
+1100 
-1107 SMFYGCKSLVSLNI
+1107 
-1121 SGWDTS
+1121 TS
-1127 NVKFMNNMFG
+1127 
-1137 GCESLT
+1137 
-1143 TITGILDFRSCTTY
+1143 I
-1157 ENMFNDCLKLTSVKV
+1157 KV
-1172 KNLPTDIDTFCRGAR
+1172 KNLPTDIDTFCIRAR